1 MEAGCTIF
9 LRWYTPPCGTRF
21 AAHEHNDNAKERN
34 TAMKK
39 RLLAGLLAT
48 SIALSISMGAFP
60 AMAATNDDFVEDWE
74 GAADFTDDSYSS
86 SEQLFDDIIF
96 FDLDEE
102 VDDTAAEVVAEEDA
116 NDSSDTEIDKAAD
129 SIEETEPED
138 EVQVSDAAKDRN
150 DLENPDEETESDT
163 QNPWEAGPSDAET
176 EEDVPDSWEETP
188 KIDSELEAA
197 IASEDPFSY
206 YDDNA
211 LEEEMDDDIALLA
224 AGKTMAHEN
233 YAYTDVSGTKYTV
246 DLYTDHTAT
255 IWELTTSSGE
265 AECILPSTIYYTG
278 DDGVQEPAPYT
289 VTELSLSYYSGVTSD
304 NNNYT
309 SLVLPDTLTDIR
321 RSLSGFKNVTEITIP
336 GSVKVFNATLQN
348 MMELKT
354 LTFDEGVEEI
364 ASGSVVS
371 GCTKLETIHLPSSLQ
386 KLSGTGT
393 FSGASALTDITLP
406 EGIAITEGSTFSKCT
421 SLKSIEL
428 PASITTI
435 PRSMFAGC
443 SALER
448 VTAKGTITA
457 IGNGAFGSVT
467 DWNGHETADTALT
480 EIPDLSQVTSIGDR
494 AFYGCS
500 ALTTVDLHNVTT
512 MEYGAFQGCK
522 ELSGEIDLSKLEVIP
537 GNAFCYDSKIT
548 SVITC
553 PTLKSIGDWAF
564 IWAGISTISLPE
576 TLNSIGEYTFFLA
589 SLSGTV
595 ALPDSLTKLGANAFN
610 GCEEIEAIQIGSG
623 LTDIPSNAFD
633 GCRKL
638 TTITVNNRQED
649 VKIPKIDRV
658 TVTYTIPSLTA
669 DDDKVSTATDALSL
683 QDAVKQ
689 AATNGTPVTIE
700 KDIRLD
706 EPVTITA
713 EQKVEI
719 TATENHNIFGNKDQN
734 LANLFVVEA
743 GGELS
748 LTGALT
754 LGGWNNTGS
763 ILVNHGKTTIN
774 GNVVIEKSTL
784 EGNNIGVIEDKGSS
798 AKLILE
804 NGTIQNHK
812 IRGAHSASIRVTEGA
827 SFTMNGGTIRD
838 NIANTSSS
846 DSSSPAVLLLGA
858 STFTMNEGSI
868 CNNSGQCGTAVY
880 LTASNDAKARFTMN
894 GGTLSNNESHSYTSD
909 STPTGAV
916 FVKYSAEFVLNN
928 GTITGN
934 CAYGGAGGG
943 VAVMDELP
951 TKEHGTAFTMYSG
964 TISNNTASGYRCSG
978 GGIYSCSNRV
988 SLLGGRI
995 ENNSAYDGGGVYSE
1009 GNTQIY
1015 TTLHIQNALITGNTA
1030 DQGGGLWFCP
1040 TGDAKLY
1047 MQNGAVIYGNTAA
1060 SAGDDF
1066 ASPEVAT
1073 GAGGNGGV
1081 TLPDYFPNGKVIQ
1094 WFSDGFLYAPP
1105 GNLGTSGQGT
1115 RYNAVEYAKRVTGVQ
1130 NEKKGLALKSVV
1142 SDGVSIPAVGSLII
1156 TGNQASHGGGGIG
1169 ANGGVVIGEATSL
1182 SNSISVKKV
1191 WDNPGYEDT
1200 QPSGVTIHLKERDT
1214 GDVVSTAE
1222 LTSENGWQYT
1232 FTDLPLS
1239 PNHYTV
1245 TEQPLEGYK
1254 ATYYQDADGNFIIT
1268 NTYLTT
1274 PTPDVPA
1281 VTISVPVEK
1290 KWVNDYKWER
1300 PASIHVSLWNGDA
1313 KVKEADLTADMGWT
1327 YIFEDLPESSYS
1339 VTEDAVPGYETLIE
1353 RSDAG
1358 GFIITNTYERPLD
1371 PEPIEPIPPVDPPQ
1385 EEIVTPPI
1393 VPETTGNEPSPPSTE
1408 ETTSVPPTEPTEE
1421 STEER
1426 SAESDPE
1433 ESPIKETQETP
1444 SVSAKPP
1451 KLIQTG
1457 QTWWPVFLLMFAG
1470 VGLLVF
1476 GFYKRSKENID
1487 HE

>member
-1 MEAGCTIF
+1 
-9 LRWYTPPCGTRF
+9 
-21 AAHEHNDNAKERN
+21 
-34 TAMKK
+34 MKK

-60 AMAATNDDFVEDWE
+60 AMAATNDDFVEDRE
-74 GAADFTDDSYSS
+74 DIADYTDDSYSSGYSS

-102 VDDTAAEVVAEEDA
+102 VDDTAAEVIAEEDA
-116 NDSSDTEIDKAAD
+116 NDSSDTEIDRAAD

-138 EVQVSDAAKDRN
+138 EVQNTDAAEDRN
-150 DLENPDEETESDT
+150 DREYPDEETKSGT
-163 QNPWEAGPSDAET
+163 NPGEAGPSDAET

-206 YDDNA
+206 YDDDA
-211 LEEEMDDDIALLA
+211 SEEEMDDDIALLA
-224 AGKTMAHEN
+224 AGKTMAHED
-233 YAYTDVSGTKYTV
+233 YAYTDVSSGTEYMV
-246 DLYTDHTAT
+246 DLYTDHTAK
-255 IWELTTSSGE
+255 IWKLTTSSGE

-278 DDGVQEPAPYT
+278 DDGVQEPNPYT
-289 VTELSLSYYSGVTSD
+289 VTELRFSPYGNSVTSV

-309 SLVLPDTLTDIR
+309 ALVLPDTLTDIGG
-321 RSLSGFKNVTEITIP
+321 SLSGFKNVTEITIP

-348 MMELKT
+348 MKQLKT

-371 GCTKLETIHLPSSLQ
+371 GCKSLTTIHLPSSLQ

-406 EGIAITEGSTFSKCT
+406 EGIAITEGSTFSECT
-421 SLKSIEL
+421 SLESIEL

-435 PRSMFAGC
+435 PSYMFAGC

-448 VTAKGTITA
+448 VTVKGTITA
-457 IGNGAFGSVT
+457 IGNSAFKS
-467 DWNGHETADTALT
+467 DTALT

-500 ALTTVDLHNVTT
+500 ALETVDLHSVTT
-512 MEYGAFQGCK
+512 MEYAAFQGCDA
-522 ELSGEIDLSKLEVIP
+522 LSGEIDLSNLEVIP
-537 GNAFCYDSKIT
+537 GHAFCYDPNIT
-548 SVITC
+548 SVVTC
-553 PTLKSIGDWAF
+553 PTLRSIGDWAF

-576 TLNSIGEYTFFLA
+576 TLNSIGTYTFYKA

-595 ALPDSLTKLGANAFN
+595 ALPDSLTQLGASAFS
-610 GCEEIEAIQIGSG
+610 GCEKVEAIQIGSG
-623 LTDIPSNAFD
+623 LTDIPKDAFD
-633 GCRKL
+633 GCKPK
-638 TTITVNNRQED
+638 TITVNNRRED
-649 VKIPKIDRV
+649 VTIPEIDGV

-669 DDDKVSTATDALSL
+669 DNDKVSNAEGALSL
-683 QDAVKQ
+683 QQAVNQ
-689 AATNGTPVTIE
+689 ANGTPVTIE

-706 EPVTITA
+706 EPVRIA
-713 EQKVEI
+713 AGQRVEI
-719 TATENHNIFGNKDQN
+719 TANENCNIFGNKDEN
-734 LANLFVVEA
+734 LANLFVVEE

-763 ILVNHGKTTIN
+763 ILVNHGKTTID

-784 EGNNIGVIEDKGSS
+784 EGDSMGVIEDNGSS
-798 AKLILE
+798 AELILE

-812 IRGAHSASIRVTEGA
+812 IRGAHSASIRVTKGA
-827 SFTMNGGTIRD
+827 SFTMNGGTIQA

-858 STFTMNEGSI
+858 STFTMNGGSI

-880 LTASNDAKARFTMN
+880 LTASSNAAKARFTMN
-894 GGTLSNNESHSYTSD
+894 GGSLSNNESRSYTPN

-916 FVKYSAEFVLNN
+916 FVKYSAEFVLND

-934 CAYGGAGGG
+934 CAHGGAGGG

-951 TKEHGTAFTMYSG
+951 TEEHGTAFTMNGG

-978 GGIYSCSNRV
+978 GGIYSCSNYV

-1009 GNTQIY
+1009 GNTEIY
-1015 TTLHIQNALITGNTA
+1015 TTLHIENALITGNTA

-1047 MQNGAVIYGNTAA
+1047 MQDGAVIYGNTAA

-1105 GNLGTSGQGT
+1105 GNRGTSGQGT
-1115 RYNAVEYAKRVTGVQ
+1115 RYNTVEYAKRVTGVQ

-1142 SDGVSIPAVGSLII
+1142 SDGVSIPATGSLII

-1182 SNSISVKKV
+1182 SYSISVKKA

-1200 QPSGVTIHLKERDT
+1200 QPSSVTIHLKERDT
-1214 GDVVSTAE
+1214 GDIVSTAE
-1222 LTSENGWQYT
+1222 LTGENGWQHT

-1239 PNHYTV
+1239 PDHYTV

-1327 YIFEDLPESSYS
+1327 YIFEDLPEGTYS

-1358 GFIITNTYERPLD
+1358 GFIITNTYERPLY
-1371 PEPIEPIPPVDPPQ
+1371 PEPIEPIDPIPPVDPPQ

-1393 VPETTGNEPSPPSTE
+1393 VPGTTGNEPNPPSTE
-1408 ETTSVPPTEPTEE
+1408 ETTSVPPTEPTEESTEE

-1433 ESPIKETQETP
+1433 ESPIKETQETS

-1470 VGLLVF
+1470 AGLLVF

>member
-1 MEAGCTIF
+1 
-9 LRWYTPPCGTRF
+9 
-21 AAHEHNDNAKERN
+21 
-34 TAMKK
+34 MKK

-60 AMAATNDDFVEDWE
+60 AMAATNDDFVEDRE
-74 GAADFTDDSYSS
+74 DIADFTDDSYSSGYSS

-102 VDDTAAEVVAEEDA
+102 VDDTAAKVIAEEDA
-116 NDSSDTEIDKAAD
+116 NDSSDTEIDRAAD
-129 SIEETEPED
+129 SIEETESED
-138 EVQVSDAAKDRN
+138 EVQDTDAAEDRN
-150 DLENPDEETESDT
+150 DREDSDEETRSGT
-163 QNPWEAGPSDAET
+163 NPGETGPSDAET
-176 EEDVPDSWEETP
+176 EEDVSDSWEETP

-206 YDDNA
+206 YDDDA
-211 LEEEMDDDIALLA
+211 SEEEMDDDIALLA
-224 AGKTMAHEN
+224 AGKTMAHED
-233 YAYTDVSGTKYTV
+233 YAYTDVSSGTEYMV
-246 DLYTDHTAT
+246 DLYTDHTAK
-255 IWELTTSSGE
+255 IWKLTTSSGG
-265 AECILPSTIYYTG
+265 AECILPSTIYYT
-278 DDGVQEPAPYT
+278 DDDDVPEPTPYT
-289 VTELSLSYYSGVTSD
+289 VTELRFSPYGNSVTSV

-309 SLVLPDTLTDIR
+309 ALVLPDTLTDIGG
-321 RSLSGFKNVTEITIP
+321 SLSGFKNVTEITIP
-336 GSVKVFNATLQN
+336 GSVKVFNATLQY
-348 MMELKT
+348 MKELRT
-354 LTFDEGVEEI
+354 LTFEEGVEEI

-371 GCTKLETIHLPSSLQ
+371 GCKNLTTIHLPSSLQ

-406 EGIAITEGSTFSKCT
+406 EGIAITEGSTFSECT
-421 SLKSIEL
+421 SLKSITL

-435 PRSMFAGC
+435 PSYMFAGC

-457 IGNGAFGSVT
+457 IGNSAFKS
-467 DWNGHETADTALT
+467 DTALT

-500 ALTTVDLHNVTT
+500 ALKTVDLHSVTT
-512 MEYGAFQGCK
+512 MEYGAFQGCDA
-522 ELSGEIDLSKLEVIP
+522 LSGEIDLSNLEEIP
-537 GNAFCYDSKIT
+537 GHAFCYDPNIT

-553 PTLKSIGDWAF
+553 PTLRSIGDWAF
-564 IWAGISTISLPE
+564 IWADISTISLPE
-576 TLNSIGEYTFFLA
+576 TLKSIGTYTFYKA

-595 ALPDSLTKLGANAFN
+595 ALPDSLTQLGASAFS
-610 GCEEIEAIQIGSG
+610 GCEKVEAIQIGSG
-623 LTDIPSNAFD
+623 LTDIPKDAFD
-633 GCRKL
+633 GCKPK
-638 TTITVNNRQED
+638 TITVNNRRED
-649 VKIPKIDRV
+649 VHIPEIDGV

-669 DDDKVSTATDALSL
+669 DNDKVSNAEGALSL
-683 QDAVKQ
+683 QEAVDQ
-689 AATNGTPVTIE
+689 ANGTPVTIE

-706 EPVTITA
+706 EPVRIA
-713 EQKVEI
+713 AGQRVEI
-719 TATENHNIFGNKDQN
+719 TANANENYNLFGNKDEKPT
-734 LANLFVVEA
+734 NLFVVEE

-763 ILVNHGKTTIN
+763 ILVNHGKTTID

-784 EGNNIGVIEDKGSS
+784 EGDSMGVIEDNGSS
-798 AKLILE
+798 AELILE

-812 IRGAHSASIRVTEGA
+812 IRGALSASIRVTEGA
-827 SFTMNGGTIRD
+827 SFTMNGGTIQD

-858 STFTMNEGSI
+858 STFTMNRGSI

-880 LTASNDAKARFTMN
+880 LTASSNAAKARFTMN
-894 GGTLSNNESHSYTSD
+894 GGTLSNNESHLYTPN

-934 CAYGGAGGG
+934 CAHGGAGGG

-951 TKEHGTAFTMYSG
+951 TEEHGTAFTMNGG

-978 GGIYSCSNRV
+978 GGIYSCSNYV

-1009 GNTQIY
+1009 GNTEIY
-1015 TTLHIQNALITGNTA
+1015 TTLHIENALITGNTA

-1047 MQNGAVIYGNTAA
+1047 MQDGAVIYGNTAA

-1094 WFSDGFLYAPP
+1094 WFSDGFLYAPA
-1105 GNLGTSGQGT
+1105 GNRGTSGQGT

-1142 SDGVSIPAVGSLII
+1142 SDGVSIPATGSLII

-1169 ANGGVVIGEATSL
+1169 ANGGVVIGEETSL
-1182 SNSISVKKV
+1182 SYSISVKKA

-1200 QPSGVTIHLKERDT
+1200 QPSSVTIHLKERDT
-1214 GDVVSTAE
+1214 GDIVSTAE
-1222 LTSENGWQYT
+1222 LTGENGWQYT

-1327 YIFEDLPESSYS
+1327 YIFEDLPEGTYS

-1358 GFIITNTYERPLD
+1358 GFIITNTYERPLY
-1371 PEPIEPIPPVDPPQ
+1371 PEPIEPIDPIPPVDPPQ

-1393 VPETTGNEPSPPSTE
+1393 VPGTTGNEPNPPSTE
-1408 ETTSVPPTEPTEE
+1408 ETTSVPPTEPTEESTEE

-1433 ESPIKETQETP
+1433 ESPIKETQETS

-1470 VGLLVF
+1470 AGLLVF

>member
-1 MEAGCTIF
+1 
-9 LRWYTPPCGTRF
+9 
-21 AAHEHNDNAKERN
+21 
-34 TAMKK
+34 MKK

-60 AMAATNDDFVEDWE
+60 AMAATNDDFVEDRE
-74 GAADFTDDSYSS
+74 DIADFTDDSYSSGYSS

-102 VDDTAAEVVAEEDA
+102 VDDTAAEVIAEEDA
-116 NDSSDTEIDKAAD
+116 NDSSDTEIDRAAD

-138 EVQVSDAAKDRN
+138 EVQNTDAAEDRN
-150 DLENPDEETESDT
+150 DREDSDEETKSGT
-163 QNPWEAGPSDAET
+163 NPGETGPSDAET

-188 KIDSELEAA
+188 KIDSELEVA

-206 YDDNA
+206 YDDDA
-211 LEEEMDDDIALLA
+211 SEEEMDDDIALLA
-224 AGKTMAHEN
+224 AGKTMAHED
-233 YAYTDVSGTKYTV
+233 YAYTDVSSGTEYMV
-246 DLYTDHTAT
+246 DLYTDHTAK
-255 IWELTTSSGE
+255 IWKLITSSGG
-265 AECILPSTIYYTG
+265 AECILPSTIYYT
-278 DDGVQEPAPYT
+278 DDDDVPEPTPYT
-289 VTELSLSYYSGVTSD
+289 VTELRFSPYGNSVTSV

-309 SLVLPDTLTDIR
+309 ALVLPDTLTDIGG
-321 RSLSGFKNVTEITIP
+321 SLSGFKNVTEITIP
-336 GSVKVFNATLQN
+336 GSVKVFNATLQY
-348 MMELKT
+348 MKQLRT
-354 LTFDEGVEEI
+354 LTFEEGVEEI

-371 GCTKLETIHLPSSLQ
+371 GCKNLTTIHLPSSLQ

-406 EGIAITEGSTFSKCT
+406 EGIAITEGSTFSECT
-421 SLKSIEL
+421 SLKSITL

-435 PRSMFAGC
+435 PSSMFAGC

-467 DWNGHETADTALT
+467 DWNDQETADTALT

-500 ALTTVDLHNVTT
+500 ALETVDLHSVTT
-512 MEYGAFQGCK
+512 MGYAAFQGCDA
-522 ELSGEIDLSKLEVIP
+522 LSGEIDLSKLEVIP
-537 GNAFCYDSKIT
+537 GHAFCYDPNIT

-553 PTLKSIGDWAF
+553 PTLRSIGDWAF
-564 IWAGISTISLPE
+564 IWADISTISLPE
-576 TLNSIGEYTFFLA
+576 TLNSIGTYTFYKA

-595 ALPDSLTKLGANAFN
+595 ALPDSLTQLGASAFS
-610 GCEEIEAIQIGSG
+610 GCEEVNAIQIGSG
-623 LTDIPSNAFD
+623 LKDIPANAFA
-633 GCRKL
+633 GCTNLK
-638 TTITVNNRQED
+638 TITVNNRWED
-649 VKIPKIDRV
+649 VTIPKIDGV

-669 DDDKVSTATDALSL
+669 DNDKVSNAEGALSL
-683 QDAVKQ
+683 QQAVDQ
-689 AATNGTPVTIE
+689 ANGTPVTIE

-706 EPVTITA
+706 EPVRIA
-713 EQKVEI
+713 AGQRVEI
-719 TATENHNIFGNKDQN
+719 TANTNCNIFGNKDKD
-734 LANLFVVEA
+734 LTNLFVVEP

-763 ILVNHGKTTIN
+763 ILVNHGKTTID

-784 EGNNIGVIEDKGSS
+784 EGNDVGVIEDNGSS
-798 AKLILE
+798 AELILE

-812 IRGAHSASIRVTEGA
+812 IRGALSASIRVTEGA
-827 SFTMNGGTIRD
+827 SFTMNGGTIQA

-858 STFTMNEGSI
+858 STFTMNGGSI

-880 LTASNDAKARFTMN
+880 LTASSNAAKARFTMN
-894 GGTLSNNESHSYTSD
+894 GGSLSNNESRSYTPN

-916 FVKYSAEFVLNN
+916 FVKYSAEFVLND

-934 CAYGGAGGG
+934 CAHDGAGGG

-951 TKEHGTAFTMYSG
+951 TEEHGTAFTMNGG

-978 GGIYSCSNRV
+978 GGIYSCSNYV

-1009 GNTQIY
+1009 GNTEIY
-1015 TTLHIQNALITGNTA
+1015 TTLHIENALITGNTA

-1047 MQNGAVIYGNTAA
+1047 MQDGAVIYGNTAA

-1105 GNLGTSGQGT
+1105 GNRGTSGQGT
-1115 RYNAVEYAKRVTGVQ
+1115 RYNTVEYAKRVTGVQ

-1142 SDGVSIPAVGSLII
+1142 SDGVSIPATGSLII

-1182 SNSISVKKV
+1182 SYSISVKKA

-1200 QPSGVTIHLKERDT
+1200 QPSSVTIHLKERDT
-1214 GDVVSTAE
+1214 GDIVSTAE
-1222 LTSENGWQYT
+1222 LTGENGWQYT

-1268 NTYLTT
+1268 NTHLTT
-1274 PTPDVPA
+1274 PTPMPDVPA

-1327 YIFEDLPESSYS
+1327 YIFEDLPEGTYS

-1358 GFIITNTYERPLD
+1358 GFIITNTYERPLY
-1371 PEPIEPIPPVDPPQ
+1371 PEPIEPIDPIPPVDPPQ

-1393 VPETTGNEPSPPSTE
+1393 VPGTTGNEPNPPSTE
-1408 ETTSVPPTEPTEE
+1408 ETTSVPPTEPTEESTDE

-1433 ESPIKETQETP
+1433 ESPIKETQETS

-1470 VGLLVF
+1470 AGLLVF

>member
-1 MEAGCTIF
+1 
-9 LRWYTPPCGTRF
+9 
-21 AAHEHNDNAKERN
+21 
-34 TAMKK
+34 MKK

-60 AMAATNDDFVEDWE
+60 AMAATNDDFVEDRE
-74 GAADFTDDSYSS
+74 DIADYTDDSYSSGYSS

-102 VDDTAAEVVAEEDA
+102 VDDTAAEVIAEEDA
-116 NDSSDTEIDKAAD
+116 NDSSDTEIDRAAD

-138 EVQVSDAAKDRN
+138 EVQNTDSAEDRN
-150 DLENPDEETESDT
+150 DREYPDEETKSGT
-163 QNPWEAGPSDAET
+163 NPGEAGPSDAET

-206 YDDNA
+206 YDDDA
-211 LEEEMDDDIALLA
+211 SEEEMDDDIALLA
-224 AGKTMAHEN
+224 AGKTMAHED
-233 YAYTDVSGTKYTV
+233 YAYTDVSSGTEYMV
-246 DLYTDHTAT
+246 DLYTDHTAK
-255 IWELTTSSGE
+255 IWKLITSSGG
-265 AECILPSTIYYTG
+265 AECILPSTIYYTD
-278 DDGVQEPAPYT
+278 DDGVPEPTPYT
-289 VTELSLSYYSGVTSD
+289 VTELHLSYWSGVTSD

-309 SLVLPDTLTDIR
+309 ALVLPDTLTDIGG
-321 RSLSGFKNVTEITIP
+321 SLSGFKNVTEITIP

-348 MMELKT
+348 MKQLKT
-354 LTFDEGVEEI
+354 LTFDEGVDEI

-371 GCTKLETIHLPSSLQ
+371 GCKSLTTIHLPSSLQ

-406 EGIAITEGSTFSKCT
+406 EGIAITEGSTFSECT
-421 SLKSIEL
+421 SLESIEL

-435 PRSMFAGC
+435 PSSMFAGC

-467 DWNGHETADTALT
+467 DWNDQETADTALT

-500 ALTTVDLHNVTT
+500 ALETVDLHSVTT
-512 MEYGAFQGCK
+512 MGYAAFQGCDA
-522 ELSGEIDLSKLEVIP
+522 LSGEIDLSKLEVIP
-537 GNAFCYDSKIT
+537 GHAFCYDPNIT

-553 PTLKSIGDWAF
+553 PTLRSIGDWAF
-564 IWAGISTISLPE
+564 IWADISTISLPE
-576 TLNSIGEYTFFLA
+576 TLNSIGTYTFYKA

-595 ALPDSLTKLGANAFN
+595 ALPDSLTQLGASAFS
-610 GCEEIEAIQIGSG
+610 GCEEVNAIQIGSG
-623 LTDIPSNAFD
+623 LKDIPANAFA
-633 GCRKL
+633 GCTNLK
-638 TTITVNNRQED
+638 TITVNNRWED
-649 VKIPKIDRV
+649 VTIPKIDGV
-658 TVTYTIPSLTA
+658 TVTYTIPSLEAT
-669 DDDKVSTATDALSL
+669 DDKVSNAEGALSL
-683 QDAVKQ
+683 QQAVDQ
-689 AATNGTPVTIE
+689 ANGTPVTIE

-706 EPVTITA
+706 EPVRIA
-713 EQKVEI
+713 AGQRVEI
-719 TATENHNIFGNKDQN
+719 TANTNCNIFGNKDKD
-734 LANLFVVEA
+734 LTNLFVVKPS
-743 GGELS
+743 GELS

-763 ILVNHGKTTIN
+763 ILVNHGKTTID

-784 EGNNIGVIEDKGSS
+784 EGNDVGVIEDNGSS
-798 AKLILE
+798 AELILE

-812 IRGAHSASIRVTEGA
+812 IRGALSASIRVTEGA
-827 SFTMNGGTIRD
+827 SFTMNGGTIQA

-858 STFTMNEGSI
+858 STFTMNGGSI

-880 LTASNDAKARFTMN
+880 LTASSNAAKARFTMN
-894 GGTLSNNESHSYTSD
+894 GGTLRNNESRSYTPN

-916 FVKYSAEFVLNN
+916 FVKYSAEFVLND

-934 CAYGGAGGG
+934 CAHDGAGGG

-951 TKEHGTAFTMYSG
+951 TEEHGTAFTMNGG

-978 GGIYSCSNRV
+978 GGIYSCSNYV

-1009 GNTQIY
+1009 GNTEIY
-1015 TTLHIQNALITGNTA
+1015 TTLHIENALITGNTA

-1047 MQNGAVIYGNTAA
+1047 MQDGAVIYGNTAA

-1105 GNLGTSGQGT
+1105 GNRGTSGQGT
-1115 RYNAVEYAKRVTGVQ
+1115 RYNTVEYAKRVTGVQ

-1142 SDGVSIPAVGSLII
+1142 SDGVSIPATGSLII

-1182 SNSISVKKV
+1182 SYSISVKKA

-1200 QPSGVTIHLKERDT
+1200 QPSSVTIHLKERDT
-1214 GDVVSTAE
+1214 GDIVSTAE
-1222 LTSENGWQYT
+1222 LTGENGWQYT

-1239 PNHYTV
+1239 PDHYTV

-1268 NTYLTT
+1268 NTHLTT
-1274 PTPDVPA
+1274 PTPMPDVPA

-1327 YIFEDLPESSYS
+1327 YIFEDLPEGTYS

-1358 GFIITNTYERPLD
+1358 GFIITNTYERPLY
-1371 PEPIEPIPPVDPPQ
+1371 PEPIEPIDPIPPVDPPQ

-1393 VPETTGNEPSPPSTE
+1393 VPGTTGNEPNPPSTE
-1408 ETTSVPPTEPTEE
+1408 ETTSVPPTEPTEESTDE

-1470 VGLLVF
+1470 AGLLVF

>member
-1 MEAGCTIF
+1 
-9 LRWYTPPCGTRF
+9 
-21 AAHEHNDNAKERN
+21 
-34 TAMKK
+34 MKK

-60 AMAATNDDFVEDWE
+60 AMAATNDDFVEDRE
-74 GAADFTDDSYSS
+74 DIADYTDDSYSSGYSS

-102 VDDTAAEVVAEEDA
+102 VDDTAAEVIAEEDA
-116 NDSSDTEIDKAAD
+116 NDSSDTEIDRAAD
-129 SIEETEPED
+129 SIEETESED
-138 EVQVSDAAKDRN
+138 EVQDTDAAEDRN
-150 DLENPDEETESDT
+150 DREDSDEETKSGT
-163 QNPWEAGPSDAET
+163 NPGETGPSDAET

-206 YDDNA
+206 YDDDA
-211 LEEEMDDDIALLA
+211 SEEEMDDDIALPA
-224 AGKTMAHEN
+224 AGKTMAHKD
-233 YAYTDVSGTKYTV
+233 YAYTDVSSGTEYMV
-246 DLYTDHTAT
+246 DLYTDYTAK
-255 IWELTTSSGE
+255 IRRLTSSSGG
-265 AECILPSTIYYTG
+265 AECILPSTIYYT
-278 DDGVQEPAPYT
+278 DDAGVQDPNPYT
-289 VTELSLSYYSGVTSD
+289 VTELSLPFSSSVTSD
-304 NNNYT
+304 YT
-309 SLVLPDTLTDIR
+309 TLVLPDTLTDMGGY
-321 RSLSGFKNVTEITIP
+321 LSSFKNVTEITIP
-336 GSVKVFNATLQN
+336 GSVKVFKAILQN
-348 MMELKT
+348 MTELKT
-354 LTFDEGVEEI
+354 LTFEEGVEEI

-371 GCTKLETIHLPSSLQ
+371 GCKNLTTIHLPSSLQ
-386 KLSGTGT
+386 KLSGTDT

-406 EGIAITEGSTFSKCT
+406 EGIAITEGSTFSECT
-421 SLKSIEL
+421 SLESIEL

-435 PRSMFAGC
+435 PSHMFAGC

-457 IGNGAFGSVT
+457 IDNGAFGSVT
-467 DWNGHETADTALT
+467 DWKNHETADTALT

-500 ALTTVDLHNVTT
+500 ALETVDLHSVTT
-512 MEYGAFQGCK
+512 MGYAAFQGCK
-522 ELSGEIDLSKLEVIP
+522 ALSGKIDLSNLEEIP
-537 GNAFCYDSKIT
+537 GHAFCYDPNIT

-553 PTLKSIGDWAF
+553 STLSSIGDWAF

-576 TLNSIGEYTFFLA
+576 TLNSIGTYTFYKA

-595 ALPDSLTKLGANAFN
+595 ALPDSLTQLGASAFS
-610 GCEEIEAIQIGSG
+610 GCKEVEAIQIGSG
-623 LTDIPSNAFD
+623 LTDIPPNAFA
-633 GCRKL
+633 GCTNLK
-638 TTITVNNRQED
+638 TITVNNRRED
-649 VKIPKIDRV
+649 VHIPEIDGV
-658 TVTYTIPSLTA
+658 TVTYTIPSLEAT
-669 DDDKVSTATDALSL
+669 DDKVSNAEGALSL
-683 QDAVKQ
+683 QQAVDQ
-689 AATNGTPVTIE
+689 ANGPVTIE
-700 KDIRLD
+700 IEKNICLNA
-706 EPVTITA
+706 PVTIA
-713 EQKVEI
+713 KGKQVEI
-719 TATENHNIFGNKDQN
+719 TANANENYNLFGNKDEKPT
-734 LANLFVVEA
+734 NLFVVEE

-763 ILVNHGKTTIN
+763 ILVNHGKTTID

-784 EGNNIGVIEDKGSS
+784 EGNDVGVIEDNGSS
-798 AKLILE
+798 AELILE

-812 IRGAHSASIRVTEGA
+812 IRGAHSASLRVTEGA
-827 SFTMNGGTIRD
+827 SFTMNGGTIQD
-838 NIANTSSS
+838 NIANTASS

-858 STFTMNEGSI
+858 STFTMNGGSI

-880 LTASNDAKARFTMN
+880 LTASNNAAKARFTMN
-894 GGTLSNNESHSYTSD
+894 GGTLSNNESRSYTPY

-934 CAYGGAGGG
+934 CAHGGAGGG

-951 TKEHGTAFTMYSG
+951 TEEHGTAFTMNGG

-978 GGIYSCSNRV
+978 GGIYSCSNHV
-988 SLLGGRI
+988 SLLGGQI

-1009 GNTQIY
+1009 GNTEIY
-1015 TTLHIQNALITGNTA
+1015 TTLHIENALITGNTA

-1047 MQNGAVIYGNTAA
+1047 MQDGAVIYGNTAA

-1094 WFSDGFLYAPP
+1094 WFSDGFLYAPA
-1105 GNLGTSGQGT
+1105 GNRGTSGQGT
-1115 RYNAVEYAKRVTGVQ
+1115 RYNTVEYAKRVTGVQ

-1142 SDGVSIPAVGSLII
+1142 SDGVSIPATGSLII

-1182 SNSISVKKV
+1182 SYSISVKKA

-1214 GDVVSTAE
+1214 GDIVSTAE
-1222 LTSENGWQYT
+1222 LTGENGWQHT

-1239 PNHYTV
+1239 PDHYTV

-1327 YIFEDLPESSYS
+1327 YIFEDLPEGTYS

-1358 GFIITNTYERPLD
+1358 GFIITNTYERPLY
-1371 PEPIEPIPPVDPPQ
+1371 PEPIEPIDPIPPVDPPQ

-1393 VPETTGNEPSPPSTE
+1393 VPGTTGNEPNPPSTE
-1408 ETTSVPPTEPTEE
+1408 ETTSVPPTEPTEESTEE

-1433 ESPIKETQETP
+1433 ESPIKETQETS

-1470 VGLLVF
+1470 AGLLVF

>member
-1 MEAGCTIF
+1 
-9 LRWYTPPCGTRF
+9 
-21 AAHEHNDNAKERN
+21 
-34 TAMKK
+34 MKK

-60 AMAATNDDFVEDWE
+60 AMAATNDDFVEDRE
-74 GAADFTDDSYSS
+74 DIADYTDDSYSSGYSS

-102 VDDTAAEVVAEEDA
+102 VDDTAAEVIAEEDA
-116 NDSSDTEIDKAAD
+116 NDSSDTEIDRAAD

-138 EVQVSDAAKDRN
+138 EVQDTDAAEDRN
-150 DLENPDEETESDT
+150 DRKDSDEETRSGT
-163 QNPWEAGPSDAET
+163 QNPGEAGPSDAET

-206 YDDNA
+206 YDDDA
-211 LEEEMDDDIALLA
+211 SEEEMDDDIALLA
-224 AGKTMAHEN
+224 AGKTMAHED
-233 YAYTDVSGTKYTV
+233 YAYTDVSSGTEYMV
-246 DLYTDHTAT
+246 DLYTDHTAK
-255 IWELTTSSGE
+255 IWKLITSSGG

-278 DDGVQEPAPYT
+278 DDGVPEPTPYT
-289 VTELSLSYYSGVTSD
+289 VTELRFSPYGNSVTSV

-309 SLVLPDTLTDIR
+309 ALVLPDTLTDIGG
-321 RSLSGFKNVTEITIP
+321 SLSGFKNVTEITIP
-336 GSVKVFNATLQN
+336 GSVKVFNATLQY
-348 MMELKT
+348 MKQLRT
-354 LTFDEGVEEI
+354 LTFEEGVEEI

-371 GCTKLETIHLPSSLQ
+371 GCKSLTTIHLPSSLQ

-406 EGIAITEGSTFSKCT
+406 EGIAITEGSTFSECT

-435 PRSMFAGC
+435 PSYMFAGC

-457 IGNGAFGSVT
+457 IGNSAFKS
-467 DWNGHETADTALT
+467 DTALT

-500 ALTTVDLHNVTT
+500 ALETVDLHSVTT
-512 MEYGAFQGCK
+512 MEYAAFQGCDA
-522 ELSGEIDLSKLEVIP
+522 LSGEIDLSNLEVIP
-537 GNAFCYDSKIT
+537 GHAFCYDPNIT
-548 SVITC
+548 SVVTC
-553 PTLKSIGDWAF
+553 PTLRSIGDWAF

-576 TLNSIGEYTFFLA
+576 TLNSIGTYTFYKA

-595 ALPDSLTKLGANAFN
+595 ALPDSLTQLGASAFS
-610 GCEEIEAIQIGSG
+610 GCEKVEAIQIGSG
-623 LTDIPSNAFD
+623 LTDIPKDAFD
-633 GCRKL
+633 GCKPK
-638 TTITVNNRQED
+638 TITVNNRRED
-649 VKIPKIDRV
+649 VTIPKIDGV
-658 TVTYTIPSLTA
+658 TVTYTIPSLEAT
-669 DDDKVSTATDALSL
+669 DDKVSNAEGALSL
-683 QDAVKQ
+683 QQAVDQ
-689 AATNGTPVTIE
+689 ANGTPVTIE

-706 EPVTITA
+706 EPVRIA
-713 EQKVEI
+713 AGQRVEI
-719 TATENHNIFGNKDQN
+719 TANTNCNIFGNKDKD
-734 LANLFVVEA
+734 LTNLFVVEE

-763 ILVNHGKTTIN
+763 ILVNHGKTTID

-784 EGNNIGVIEDKGSS
+784 EGDSMGVIEDNGSS
-798 AKLILE
+798 AELILE

-812 IRGAHSASIRVTEGA
+812 IRGALSASIRVTEGA
-827 SFTMNGGTIRD
+827 SFTMNGGTIQD
-838 NIANTSSS
+838 NIANTPSS

-880 LTASNDAKARFTMN
+880 LTASNNAAKACFTMN
-894 GGTLSNNESHSYTSD
+894 GGTLSNNESRSYTPY

-916 FVKYSAEFVLNN
+916 FVKHSAEFVLNN

-934 CAYGGAGGG
+934 CAHGGAGGG

-951 TKEHGTAFTMYSG
+951 TEEHGTAFTMNGG

-978 GGIYSCSNRV
+978 GGIYSCSNYV

-1009 GNTQIY
+1009 GNTEIY
-1015 TTLHIQNALITGNTA
+1015 TTLHIENALITGNTA

-1047 MQNGAVIYGNTAA
+1047 MQDGAVIYGNTAA

-1094 WFSDGFLYAPP
+1094 WFSDGFLYAPA
-1105 GNLGTSGQGT
+1105 GNRGTSGQGT
-1115 RYNAVEYAKRVTGVQ
+1115 RYNTVEYAKRVTGVQ

-1142 SDGVSIPAVGSLII
+1142 SDGVSIPATGSLII

-1169 ANGGVVIGEATSL
+1169 ANGGVVIGEETSL
-1182 SNSISVKKV
+1182 SYSISVKKA

-1214 GDVVSTAE
+1214 GDIVSTAE
-1222 LTSENGWQYT
+1222 LTGENGWQHT

-1239 PNHYTV
+1239 PDHYTV

-1327 YIFEDLPESSYS
+1327 YIFEDLPEGTYS

-1358 GFIITNTYERPLD
+1358 GFIITNTYERPLY
-1371 PEPIEPIPPVDPPQ
+1371 PEPIEPIDPIPPVDPPQ

-1393 VPETTGNEPSPPSTE
+1393 VPGTTGNEPNPPSTE
-1408 ETTSVPPTEPTEE
+1408 ETTSVPPTEPTEESTEE

-1470 VGLLVF
+1470 AGLLVF

>member
-1 MEAGCTIF
+1 
-9 LRWYTPPCGTRF
+9 
-21 AAHEHNDNAKERN
+21 
-34 TAMKK
+34 MKK

-60 AMAATNDDFVEDWE
+60 AMAATNDDFVEDRE
-74 GAADFTDDSYSS
+74 DIADFTDDSYSSGYSS

-102 VDDTAAEVVAEEDA
+102 VDDTAAEVIAEEDA
-116 NDSSDTEIDKAAD
+116 NDSSDTEIDRAAD

-138 EVQVSDAAKDRN
+138 EVQNTDAAEDRN
-150 DLENPDEETESDT
+150 DREYPDEETKSGT
-163 QNPWEAGPSDAET
+163 NPGEAGPSDAET

-206 YDDNA
+206 YDDDA
-211 LEEEMDDDIALLA
+211 SEEEMDDDIALLA
-224 AGKTMAHEN
+224 AGKTMAHED
-233 YAYTDVSGTKYTV
+233 YAYTDVSSGTEYMV
-246 DLYTDHTAT
+246 DLYTDHTAK
-255 IWELTTSSGE
+255 IWKLTTSSGE
-265 AECILPSTIYYTG
+265 AECILPSTIYYT
-278 DDGVQEPAPYT
+278 DADGVPEPTPYT
-289 VTELSLSYYSGVTSD
+289 VTELRLSYWSGVTSD

-309 SLVLPDTLTDIR
+309 ALVLPDTLTDIGG
-321 RSLSGFKNVTEITIP
+321 SLSGFKNVTEITIP

-348 MMELKT
+348 MKELKT
-354 LTFDEGVEEI
+354 LTFEEGVEEI

-371 GCTKLETIHLPSSLQ
+371 GCKSLTTIHLPSSLQ

-406 EGIAITEGSTFSKCT
+406 EGIAIKQGSTFSECT
-421 SLKSIEL
+421 SLKSITL

-435 PRSMFAGC
+435 PSSMFKDC
-443 SALER
+443 SALEQ
-448 VTAKGTITA
+448 VTARGTITA
-457 IGNGAFGSVT
+457 IGKEAFRSDKV
-467 DWNGHETADTALT
+467 LT
-480 EIPDLSQVTSIGDR
+480 EIPDLGQVTSIEER
-494 AFYGCS
+494 AFNGCS
-500 ALTTVDLHNVTT
+500 ALETVDLHSVTT
-512 MEYGAFQGCK
+512 MGYGAFEDCDA
-522 ELSGEIDLSKLEVIP
+522 LSGEIDLSNLEVIP
-537 GNAFCYDSKIT
+537 GHAFCYDPKIT

-553 PTLKSIGDWAF
+553 PTLSSIGDWAF
-564 IWAGISTISLPE
+564 VWAGISTISLPE
-576 TLNSIGEYTFFLA
+576 TLKSIGSCTFYAA

-595 ALPDSLTKLGANAFN
+595 ALPDSLTQLGASAFS
-610 GCEEIEAIQIGSG
+610 GCKEVNAIQIGSG
-623 LTDIPSNAFD
+623 LTDIPADAFD
-633 GCRKL
+633 GCTIK
-638 TTITVNNRQED
+638 TITVNNRQED
-649 VKIPKIDRV
+649 VHIPEIYRDR
-658 TVTYTIPSLTA
+658 VTYTIPSLTA
-669 DDDKVSTATDALSL
+669 DNDKISNAADALSL
-683 QDAVKQ
+683 QQAVDQ
-689 AATNGTPVTIE
+689 ANGTPVTIE

-706 EPVTITA
+706 EPVRIA
-713 EQKVEI
+713 AGQRVEI
-719 TATENHNIFGNKDQN
+719 TANTNCNIFGNKDEN
-734 LANLFVVEA
+734 LTNLFVVEE

-763 ILVNHGKTTIN
+763 ILVNHGKTTID

-784 EGNNIGVIEDKGSS
+784 EGDSMGVIEDNGSS
-798 AKLILE
+798 AELILE

-812 IRGAHSASIRVTEGA
+812 IRGALSASIRVTEGA
-827 SFTMNGGTIRD
+827 SFTMNGGTIQD
-838 NIANTSSS
+838 NIANTASS

-858 STFTMNEGSI
+858 STFTMNGGSI

-880 LTASNDAKARFTMN
+880 LTASSNAAKARFTMN
-894 GGTLSNNESHSYTSD
+894 SGTLSNNESRSYTPK

-951 TKEHGTAFTMYSG
+951 TEEHGTAFTMNGG

-978 GGIYSCSNRV
+978 GGIYSCSNYV

-1009 GNTQIY
+1009 GNTEIY
-1015 TTLHIQNALITGNTA
+1015 TTLHIENALITGNTA

-1047 MQNGAVIYGNTAA
+1047 MQDGAVIYGNTAA
-1060 SAGDDF
+1060 STGDDF

-1094 WFSDGFLYAPP
+1094 WFSDGFLYAPA
-1105 GNLGTSGQGT
+1105 GNRGTSGQGT
-1115 RYNAVEYAKRVTGVQ
+1115 RYNTVEYAKRVTGVQ

-1142 SDGVSIPAVGSLII
+1142 SDGVSIPATGSLII

-1169 ANGGVVIGEATSL
+1169 ANGGVVIGEETSL
-1182 SNSISVKKV
+1182 SYSISVKKV

-1214 GDVVSTAE
+1214 GDIVSTAE
-1222 LTSENGWQYT
+1222 LTGENGWQYT

-1239 PNHYTV
+1239 PDHYTV

-1327 YIFEDLPESSYS
+1327 YIFEDLPEGTYS

-1353 RSDAG
+1353 RSDTG
-1358 GFIITNTYERPLD
+1358 GFIITNTYERPLY
-1371 PEPIEPIPPVDPPQ
+1371 PEPIEPIDPIPPVDPPQ

-1393 VPETTGNEPSPPSTE
+1393 VPGTTGNEPNPPSTE
-1408 ETTSVPPTEPTEE
+1408 ETTSVPPTEPTEESTEE

-1470 VGLLVF
+1470 AGLLVF

>member
-1 MEAGCTIF
+1 
-9 LRWYTPPCGTRF
+9 
-21 AAHEHNDNAKERN
+21 
-34 TAMKK
+34 MKK

-60 AMAATNDDFVEDWE
+60 AMAATNDDFVEDRE
-74 GAADFTDDSYSS
+74 DITDYTDDSYSSGYSS

-102 VDDTAAEVVAEEDA
+102 VDDTAAKVIAEEDA
-116 NDSSDTEIDKAAD
+116 NDSSDTEIDRAAD
-129 SIEETEPED
+129 SIEETESED
-138 EVQVSDAAKDRN
+138 EVQDTDAAEDRN
-150 DLENPDEETESDT
+150 DREDSDEETRSGT
-163 QNPWEAGPSDAET
+163 NPGETGPSDAET
-176 EEDVPDSWEETP
+176 EEDVSDSWEETP

-206 YDDNA
+206 YDDDA
-211 LEEEMDDDIALLA
+211 SEEEMDDDIALLA
-224 AGKTMAHEN
+224 AGKTMAHED
-233 YAYTDVSGTKYTV
+233 YAYTDVSSGTEYMV
-246 DLYTDHTAT
+246 DLYTDHTAK
-255 IWELTTSSGE
+255 IWKLTTSSGG
-265 AECILPSTIYYTG
+265 AECILPSTIYYT
-278 DDGVQEPAPYT
+278 DDDDVPEPTPYT
-289 VTELSLSYYSGVTSD
+289 VTELKFSPYGNSVTSV

-309 SLVLPDTLTDIR
+309 ALVLPDTLTDIGG
-321 RSLSGFKNVTEITIP
+321 SLSGFKNVTEITIP
-336 GSVKVFNATLQN
+336 GSVKVFNATLQY
-348 MMELKT
+348 MKELRT
-354 LTFDEGVEEI
+354 LTFEEGVEEI

-371 GCTKLETIHLPSSLQ
+371 GCKNLTTIHLPSSLQ

-406 EGIAITEGSTFSKCT
+406 EGIAITEGSTFSECT
-421 SLKSIEL
+421 SLKSITL

-435 PRSMFAGC
+435 PSYMFAGC

-457 IGNGAFGSVT
+457 IGNSAFKS
-467 DWNGHETADTALT
+467 DTALT

-500 ALTTVDLHNVTT
+500 ALKTVDLHSVTT
-512 MEYGAFQGCK
+512 MEYAAFQGCDA
-522 ELSGEIDLSKLEVIP
+522 LSGEINLSNLEVIP
-537 GNAFCYDSKIT
+537 GHAFCYDPNIT
-548 SVITC
+548 SVVTC
-553 PTLKSIGDWAF
+553 PTLRSIGDWAF

-576 TLNSIGEYTFFLA
+576 TLNSIGTYTFYKA

-595 ALPDSLTKLGANAFN
+595 ALPDSLTQLGASAFS
-610 GCEEIEAIQIGSG
+610 GCEKVEAIQIGSG
-623 LTDIPSNAFD
+623 LTDIPKDAFD
-633 GCRKL
+633 GCKPK
-638 TTITVNNRQED
+638 TITVNNRRED
-649 VKIPKIDRV
+649 VHIPEIDGV

-669 DDDKVSTATDALSL
+669 DNDKVSNTEGALSL
-683 QDAVKQ
+683 QQAVDQ
-689 AATNGTPVTIE
+689 ANGTPVTIE

-706 EPVTITA
+706 EPVRIA
-713 EQKVEI
+713 AGQRVEI
-719 TATENHNIFGNKDQN
+719 TANTNCNIFGNKDKD
-734 LANLFVVEA
+734 LTNLFVVEA

-763 ILVNHGKTTIN
+763 ILVNHGKTTID

-784 EGNNIGVIEDKGSS
+784 EGDSMGVIEDNGSS
-798 AKLILE
+798 AELILE

-812 IRGAHSASIRVTEGA
+812 IRGARSASIRVTEGA
-827 SFTMNGGTIRD
+827 SFTMNGGTIQD

-858 STFTMNEGSI
+858 STFTMNGGSI

-880 LTASNDAKARFTMN
+880 LTASSNAAKARFTMN
-894 GGTLSNNESHSYTSD
+894 GGTLSNNESRSYTPK

-951 TKEHGTAFTMYSG
+951 TEEHGTAFTMNGG

-978 GGIYSCSNRV
+978 GGIYSCSNYV

-1009 GNTQIY
+1009 GNTEIY

-1047 MQNGAVIYGNTAA
+1047 MQDGAVIYGNTAA

-1094 WFSDGFLYAPP
+1094 WFSDGFLYAPA
-1105 GNLGTSGQGT
+1105 GNRGTSGQGT
-1115 RYNAVEYAKRVTGVQ
+1115 RYNTVEYAKRVTGVQ

-1142 SDGVSIPAVGSLII
+1142 SDGVSIPATGSLII

-1182 SNSISVKKV
+1182 SYSISVKKA

-1214 GDVVSTAE
+1214 GDIVSTAE
-1222 LTSENGWQYT
+1222 LTGENGWQHT

-1239 PNHYTV
+1239 PDHYTV

-1327 YIFEDLPESSYS
+1327 YIFEDLPEGTYS

-1358 GFIITNTYERPLD
+1358 GFIITNTYERPLY
-1371 PEPIEPIPPVDPPQ
+1371 PEPIEPIDPIPPVDPPQ

-1393 VPETTGNEPSPPSTE
+1393 VPGTTGNEPNPPSTE
-1408 ETTSVPPTEPTEE
+1408 ETTSVPPTEPTEESTEE

-1433 ESPIKETQETP
+1433 ESPIKETQETS

-1470 VGLLVF
+1470 AGLLVF

>member
-1 MEAGCTIF
+1 
-9 LRWYTPPCGTRF
+9 
-21 AAHEHNDNAKERN
+21 
-34 TAMKK
+34 MKK

-60 AMAATNDDFVEDWE
+60 AMAATNDDFVEDRE
-74 GAADFTDDSYSS
+74 DITDYTDDSYSSGYSS

-102 VDDTAAEVVAEEDA
+102 VDDTAAKVIAEEDA
-116 NDSSDTEIDKAAD
+116 NDSSDTEIDRAAD
-129 SIEETEPED
+129 SIEETESED
-138 EVQVSDAAKDRN
+138 EVQDTDAAEDRN
-150 DLENPDEETESDT
+150 DREDSDEETRSGT
-163 QNPWEAGPSDAET
+163 NPGETGPSDAET
-176 EEDVPDSWEETP
+176 EEDVSDSWEETP

-206 YDDNA
+206 YDDDA
-211 LEEEMDDDIALLA
+211 SEEEMDDDIALLA
-224 AGKTMAHEN
+224 AGKTMAHED
-233 YAYTDVSGTKYTV
+233 YAYTDVSSGTEYMV
-246 DLYTDHTAT
+246 DLYTDHTAK
-255 IWELTTSSGE
+255 IWKLTTSSGG
-265 AECILPSTIYYTG
+265 AECILPSTIYYT
-278 DDGVQEPAPYT
+278 DDDDVPEPTPYT
-289 VTELSLSYYSGVTSD
+289 VTELKFSPYGNSVTSV

-309 SLVLPDTLTDIR
+309 ALVLPDTLTDIGG
-321 RSLSGFKNVTEITIP
+321 SLSGFKNVTEITIP
-336 GSVKVFNATLQN
+336 GSVKVFNATLQY
-348 MMELKT
+348 MKELRT
-354 LTFDEGVEEI
+354 LTFEEGVEEI

-371 GCTKLETIHLPSSLQ
+371 GCKNLTTIHLPSSLQ

-406 EGIAITEGSTFSKCT
+406 EGIAITEGSTFSECT
-421 SLKSIEL
+421 SLKSITL

-435 PRSMFAGC
+435 PSYMFAGC

-457 IGNGAFGSVT
+457 IGNSAFKS
-467 DWNGHETADTALT
+467 DTALT

-500 ALTTVDLHNVTT
+500 ALKTVDLHSVTT
-512 MEYGAFQGCK
+512 MEYGAFQGCDA
-522 ELSGEIDLSKLEVIP
+522 LSGEIDLSNLEEIP
-537 GNAFCYDSKIT
+537 GHAFCYDPNIT

-553 PTLKSIGDWAF
+553 PTLRSIGDWAF
-564 IWAGISTISLPE
+564 IWADISTISLPE
-576 TLNSIGEYTFFLA
+576 TLNSIGTYTFYKA

-595 ALPDSLTKLGANAFN
+595 ALPDSLTQLGASAFS
-610 GCEEIEAIQIGSG
+610 GCEEVNAIQIGSG
-623 LTDIPSNAFD
+623 LKDIPANAFA
-633 GCRKL
+633 GCTNLK
-638 TTITVNNRQED
+638 TITVNNRQED
-649 VKIPKIDRV
+649 VTIPKIDGV

-669 DDDKVSTATDALSL
+669 DNDKVSAAADALSL
-683 QDAVKQ
+683 QQAVNQ
-689 AATNGTPVTIE
+689 ANGTPVTIE

-706 EPVTITA
+706 EPVRIA
-713 EQKVEI
+713 AGQRVEI
-719 TATENHNIFGNKDQN
+719 TANANENYNLFGNKDKN
-734 LANLFVVEA
+734 LTNLFVVEA

-763 ILVNHGKTTIN
+763 ILVNHGKTTID

-784 EGNNIGVIEDKGSS
+784 EGDSMGVIEDNGSS
-798 AKLILE
+798 AELILE

-812 IRGAHSASIRVTEGA
+812 IRGARSASIRVTEGA
-827 SFTMNGGTIRD
+827 SFTMNGGTIQN
-838 NIANTSSS
+838 NIANTASS

-858 STFTMNEGSI
+858 STFTMNGGSI

-880 LTASNDAKARFTMN
+880 LTASSNAAKARFTMN
-894 GGTLSNNESHSYTSD
+894 SGTLSNNESRSYTPK

-951 TKEHGTAFTMYSG
+951 TEEHGTAFTMNGG

-978 GGIYSCSNRV
+978 GGIYSCSNYV

-1009 GNTQIY
+1009 GNTEIY
-1015 TTLHIQNALITGNTA
+1015 TTLHIENALITGNTA

-1047 MQNGAVIYGNTAA
+1047 MQDGAVIYGNTAA

-1094 WFSDGFLYAPP
+1094 WFSDGFLYAPA
-1105 GNLGTSGQGT
+1105 GNRGTSGQGT
-1115 RYNAVEYAKRVTGVQ
+1115 RYNTVEYAKRVTGVQ

-1142 SDGVSIPAVGSLII
+1142 SGGVSIPATGSLII

-1182 SNSISVKKV
+1182 SYSISVKKA

-1214 GDVVSTAE
+1214 GDIVSTAE
-1222 LTSENGWQYT
+1222 LTGENGWQHT

-1239 PNHYTV
+1239 PDHYTV

-1327 YIFEDLPESSYS
+1327 YIFEDLPEGTYS

-1358 GFIITNTYERPLD
+1358 GFIITNTYERPLY
-1371 PEPIEPIPPVDPPQ
+1371 PEPIESIDPIPPVDPPQ

-1393 VPETTGNEPSPPSTE
+1393 VPGTTGNEPNPPSTE
-1408 ETTSVPPTEPTEE
+1408 ETTSVPPTEPTE
-1421 STEER
+1421 
-1426 SAESDPE
+1426 
-1433 ESPIKETQETP
+1433 
-1444 SVSAKPP
+1444 
-1451 KLIQTG
+1451 
-1457 QTWWPVFLLMFAG
+1457 
-1470 VGLLVF
+1470 
-1476 GFYKRSKENID
+1476 
-1487 HE
+1487 

>member
-1 MEAGCTIF
+1 
-9 LRWYTPPCGTRF
+9 
-21 AAHEHNDNAKERN
+21 
-34 TAMKK
+34 MKK

-60 AMAATNDDFVEDWE
+60 AMAATNDDFVEDRE
-74 GAADFTDDSYSS
+74 DIADYTDDSYSSGYSS

-102 VDDTAAEVVAEEDA
+102 VDDTAAEVIAEEDA
-116 NDSSDTEIDKAAD
+116 NDSSDTEIDRAAD

-138 EVQVSDAAKDRN
+138 EVQNTDAAEDRN
-150 DLENPDEETESDT
+150 DREYPDEETKSGT
-163 QNPWEAGPSDAET
+163 NPGETGPSDAET

-206 YDDNA
+206 YDDDA
-211 LEEEMDDDIALLA
+211 SEEEMDDDIALLA
-224 AGKTMAHEN
+224 AGKTMAHED
-233 YAYTDVSGTKYTV
+233 YAYTDVSSGTEYMV
-246 DLYTDHTAT
+246 DLYTDHTAK
-255 IWELTTSSGE
+255 IWKLITSSGE
-265 AECILPSTIYYTG
+265 AECILPSTIYYT
-278 DDGVQEPAPYT
+278 DADGVPEPNPYT
-289 VTELSLSYYSGVTSD
+289 VTELRFSPYGNSVTSV

-309 SLVLPDTLTDIR
+309 ALVLPDTLTDIGG
-321 RSLSGFKNVTEITIP
+321 SLSGFKNVTEITIP
-336 GSVKVFNATLQN
+336 GSVKVFNATLQY
-348 MMELKT
+348 MKQLRT
-354 LTFDEGVEEI
+354 LTFEEGVEEI

-371 GCTKLETIHLPSSLQ
+371 GCKSLTTIHLPSSLQ

-406 EGIAITEGSTFSKCT
+406 EGIAITEGSTFSECT
-421 SLKSIEL
+421 SLESIEL

-435 PRSMFAGC
+435 PSYMFAGC

-457 IGNGAFGSVT
+457 IGNSAFKS
-467 DWNGHETADTALT
+467 DTALT

-500 ALTTVDLHNVTT
+500 ALETVDLHSVTT
-512 MEYGAFQGCK
+512 MEYAAFQGCDA
-522 ELSGEIDLSKLEVIP
+522 LSGKIDLSNLEVIP
-537 GNAFCYDSKIT
+537 GHAFCYDPNIT
-548 SVITC
+548 SVVTC
-553 PTLKSIGDWAF
+553 PTLRSIGDWAF

-576 TLNSIGEYTFFLA
+576 TLNSIGTYTFYKS

-595 ALPDSLTKLGANAFN
+595 ALPDSLTQLGASAFS
-610 GCEEIEAIQIGSG
+610 GCEKVEAIQIGSG
-623 LTDIPSNAFD
+623 LTDIPKDAFD
-633 GCRKL
+633 GCTNLK
-638 TTITVNNRQED
+638 TITVNNRRED
-649 VKIPKIDRV
+649 VHIPEIDGV
-658 TVTYTIPSLTA
+658 TVTYTIPSLEAT
-669 DDDKVSTATDALSL
+669 DDKVSNAEGALSL
-683 QDAVKQ
+683 QQAVDQ
-689 AATNGTPVTIE
+689 ANGPVTIE
-700 KDIRLD
+700 IEKNICLNA
-706 EPVTITA
+706 PVTIA
-713 EQKVEI
+713 KGKQVEI
-719 TATENHNIFGNKDQN
+719 TANANENYNLFGNKDEKPT
-734 LANLFVVEA
+734 NLFVVEE

-763 ILVNHGKTTIN
+763 ILVNHGKTTID

-784 EGNNIGVIEDKGSS
+784 EGDSMGVIEDNGSS
-798 AKLILE
+798 AELILE

-812 IRGAHSASIRVTEGA
+812 IRGALSASIRVTEGA
-827 SFTMNGGTIRD
+827 SFTMNGGTIQD

-858 STFTMNEGSI
+858 STFTMNGGSI

-880 LTASNDAKARFTMN
+880 LTASSNAAKARFTMN
-894 GGTLSNNESHSYTSD
+894 GGTLSNNESRSYTPN

-934 CAYGGAGGG
+934 CAHGGAGGG

-951 TKEHGTAFTMYSG
+951 TEEHGTAFTMIGG

-978 GGIYSCSNRV
+978 GGIYSCSNYV

-1009 GNTQIY
+1009 GNTEIY
-1015 TTLHIQNALITGNTA
+1015 TTLHIENALITGNTA

-1047 MQNGAVIYGNTAA
+1047 MQNGAVIYGNTAT

-1094 WFSDGFLYAPP
+1094 WFSDGFLYAPA
-1105 GNLGTSGQGT
+1105 GNRGTSGQGT
-1115 RYNAVEYAKRVTGVQ
+1115 RYNTVEYAKRVTGVQ

-1142 SDGVSIPAVGSLII
+1142 SDGVSIPATGSLII

-1169 ANGGVVIGEATSL
+1169 ANGGVVIGEETSL
-1182 SNSISVKKV
+1182 SYSISVKKA

-1214 GDVVSTAE
+1214 GDIVSTAE
-1222 LTSENGWQYT
+1222 LTGENGWQHT

-1239 PNHYTV
+1239 PDHYTV

-1290 KWVNDYKWER
+1290 KWVNDYKWKR

-1327 YIFEDLPESSYS
+1327 YIFEDLPEGTYS

-1358 GFIITNTYERPLD
+1358 GFIITNTYERPLY
-1371 PEPIEPIPPVDPPQ
+1371 PEPIEPIDPIPPVDPPQ

-1408 ETTSVPPTEPTEE
+1408 ETTSVPPTEPTEESTEE

-1470 VGLLVF
+1470 AGLLVF
-1476 GFYKRSKENID
+1476 GLYKRSKENID

>member
-1 MEAGCTIF
+1 
-9 LRWYTPPCGTRF
+9 
-21 AAHEHNDNAKERN
+21 
-34 TAMKK
+34 MKK

-60 AMAATNDDFVEDWE
+60 AMAATNDDFVENREDI
-74 GAADFTDDSYSS
+74 ADYTDDSYSSGYSS

-102 VDDTAAEVVAEEDA
+102 VDDTAAEVIAEEDA
-116 NDSSDTEIDKAAD
+116 NDSSDTEIDRAAD

-138 EVQVSDAAKDRN
+138 EVQNTDAAEDRN
-150 DLENPDEETESDT
+150 DREYPDEETKSGT
-163 QNPWEAGPSDAET
+163 NPGEAGPSDAET

-206 YDDNA
+206 YDDDA
-211 LEEEMDDDIALLA
+211 SEEEMDDDIALLA
-224 AGKTMAHEN
+224 AGKTMAHED
-233 YAYTDVSGTKYTV
+233 YAYTDVSSGTEYMV
-246 DLYTDHTAT
+246 DLYTDHTAK
-255 IWELTTSSGE
+255 IWKLTTSSGG
-265 AECILPSTIYYTG
+265 AECILPSTIYYT
-278 DDGVQEPAPYT
+278 DADGVPEPTPYT
-289 VTELSLSYYSGVTSD
+289 VTELRLSYWSGVTSD

-309 SLVLPDTLTDIR
+309 ALVLPDTLTDIGG
-321 RSLSGFKNVTEITIP
+321 SLSGFKNVTEITIP

-348 MMELKT
+348 MKQLKT

-371 GCTKLETIHLPSSLQ
+371 GCKSLTTIHLPSSLQ

-393 FSGASALTDITLP
+393 FSGASALTDITLS
-406 EGIAITEGSTFSKCT
+406 EGIAITEGSTFSECT

-435 PRSMFAGC
+435 PSSMFAGC

-467 DWNGHETADTALT
+467 DWKDQEIADTVLT

-500 ALTTVDLHNVTT
+500 ALETVDLHSVTT
-512 MEYGAFQGCK
+512 MGYGAFQGCDA
-522 ELSGEIDLSKLEVIP
+522 LSGEIDLSNLEVIP
-537 GNAFCYDSKIT
+537 GHAFCYDPNIT

-553 PTLKSIGDWAF
+553 PTLRSIGDWAF
-564 IWAGISTISLPE
+564 IWADISTISLPE
-576 TLNSIGEYTFFLA
+576 TLNSIGTYTFYKA

-595 ALPDSLTKLGANAFN
+595 ALPDSLTQLGASAFS
-610 GCEEIEAIQIGSG
+610 GCEEVNAIQIGSG
-623 LTDIPSNAFD
+623 LKDIPANAFA
-633 GCRKL
+633 GCTNLK
-638 TTITVNNRQED
+638 TITVNNRRED
-649 VKIPKIDRV
+649 VTIPKIDGV
-658 TVTYTIPSLTA
+658 TVTYTIPSLEAT
-669 DDDKVSTATDALSL
+669 DDKVSNAEGALSL
-683 QDAVKQ
+683 QQAVDQ
-689 AATNGTPVTIE
+689 ANGPVTIE
-700 KDIRLD
+700 IEKNICLNA
-706 EPVTITA
+706 PVTIA
-713 EQKVEI
+713 KGKQVEI
-719 TATENHNIFGNKDQN
+719 TANANENYNLFGNKDEKPT
-734 LANLFVVEA
+734 NLFVVEE

-763 ILVNHGKTTIN
+763 ILVNHGKTTID

-784 EGNNIGVIEDKGSS
+784 EGDSMGVIEDNGSS
-798 AKLILE
+798 AELILE

-812 IRGAHSASIRVTEGA
+812 IRGALSASIRVTEGA
-827 SFTMNGGTIRD
+827 SFTMNGGTIQD

-858 STFTMNEGSI
+858 STFTMNGGSI

-880 LTASNDAKARFTMN
+880 LTASSNAAKARFTMN
-894 GGTLSNNESHSYTSD
+894 GGTLSNNESRSYTPY

-934 CAYGGAGGG
+934 CAHDGAGGG

-951 TKEHGTAFTMYSG
+951 TEEHGTAFTMNGG
-964 TISNNTASGYRCSG
+964 TISNNTASGSRCSG
-978 GGIYSCSNRV
+978 GGIYSCSNYV

-1009 GNTQIY
+1009 GNTEIY
-1015 TTLHIQNALITGNTA
+1015 TTLHIENALITGNTA

-1047 MQNGAVIYGNTAA
+1047 MQDGAVIYGNTAA

-1105 GNLGTSGQGT
+1105 GNRGTSGQGT
-1115 RYNAVEYAKRVTGVQ
+1115 RYNTVEYAKRVTGVQ

-1142 SDGVSIPAVGSLII
+1142 SDGVSIPATGSLII

-1182 SNSISVKKV
+1182 SYSISVKKA

-1200 QPSGVTIHLKERDT
+1200 QPSSVTIHLKERDT
-1214 GDVVSTAE
+1214 GDIVSTAE
-1222 LTSENGWQYT
+1222 LTGENGWQYT

-1327 YIFEDLPESSYS
+1327 YIFEDLPEGTYS

-1358 GFIITNTYERPLD
+1358 GFIITNTYERPLY
-1371 PEPIEPIPPVDPPQ
+1371 PEPIEPIDPIPPVDPPQ

-1393 VPETTGNEPSPPSTE
+1393 VPGTTGNEPNPPSTE
-1408 ETTSVPPTEPTEE
+1408 ETTSVPPTEPTEESTEE

-1433 ESPIKETQETP
+1433 ESPIKETQETS

-1470 VGLLVF
+1470 AGLLVF

>member
-1 MEAGCTIF
+1 
-9 LRWYTPPCGTRF
+9 
-21 AAHEHNDNAKERN
+21 
-34 TAMKK
+34 MKK

-60 AMAATNDDFVEDWE
+60 AMAATNDDFVEDRE
-74 GAADFTDDSYSS
+74 DIADFTDDSYSSGYSS

-102 VDDTAAEVVAEEDA
+102 VDDTAAKVIAEEDA
-116 NDSSDTEIDKAAD
+116 NDSSDTEIDRAAD

-138 EVQVSDAAKDRN
+138 EVQDTDAAEDRN
-150 DLENPDEETESDT
+150 DREDSDEETKSGT
-163 QNPWEAGPSDAET
+163 NPGETGPSDAET

-206 YDDNA
+206 YDDDA
-211 LEEEMDDDIALLA
+211 SEEEMDDDIALLA
-224 AGKTMAHEN
+224 AGKTMAHKD
-233 YAYTDVSGTKYTV
+233 YAYTDVSSGTEYMV
-246 DLYTDHTAT
+246 DLYTDHTAK
-255 IWELTTSSGE
+255 IWQLITSSGG

-278 DDGVQEPAPYT
+278 DDGVQEPTPYT
-289 VTELSLSYYSGVTSD
+289 VTELSLSYWSGVTSD

-309 SLVLPDTLTDIR
+309 ALVLPDTLTDIGG
-321 RSLSGFKNVTEITIP
+321 SLSGFKNVTEIIIP
-336 GSVKVFNATLQN
+336 GSVKVFKANLQN
-348 MMELKT
+348 MKQLKT
-354 LTFDEGVEEI
+354 LTFEEGVEEI

-371 GCTKLETIHLPSSLQ
+371 GCKSLTTIHLPSSLQ
-386 KLSGTGT
+386 KLSGMGT

-406 EGIAITEGSTFSKCT
+406 EGITIKEGSTFSECT
-421 SLKSIEL
+421 SLKSITL

-435 PRSMFAGC
+435 PSSMFKDC
-443 SALER
+443 SALEQ
-448 VTAKGTITA
+448 VTARGIITA
-457 IGNGAFGSVT
+457 IGKEAFRSDKV
-467 DWNGHETADTALT
+467 LT
-480 EIPDLSQVTSIGDR
+480 EIPDLGQVTSIEER
-494 AFYGCS
+494 AFNGCS
-500 ALTTVDLHNVTT
+500 ALETVDLHSVTT
-512 MEYGAFQGCK
+512 MGYGAFEDCDA
-522 ELSGEIDLSKLEVIP
+522 LSREIDLSNLEVIP
-537 GNAFCYDSKIT
+537 GHAFCYDPNIT

-553 PTLKSIGDWAF
+553 PTLISIGDWAF

-576 TLNSIGEYTFFLA
+576 TLNSIGTYTFYKA

-595 ALPDSLTKLGANAFN
+595 ALPDSLTQLGASAFS
-610 GCEEIEAIQIGSG
+610 GCKEVNAIQIGSG
-623 LTDIPSNAFD
+623 LTDIPADAFD
-633 GCRKL
+633 GCTIK
-638 TTITVNNRQED
+638 TITVNNRRED
-649 VKIPKIDRV
+649 VHIPEIYRDR
-658 TVTYTIPSLTA
+658 VTYTIPSLTA
-669 DDDKVSTATDALSL
+669 DNDKVSNAEDALSL
-683 QDAVKQ
+683 QQAVDQ
-689 AATNGTPVTIE
+689 ANGTPVTIE

-706 EPVTITA
+706 EPVTIA
-713 EQKVEI
+713 AGQRVEI
-719 TATENHNIFGNKDQN
+719 TANENCNIFGNKDEN
-734 LANLFVVEA
+734 VTNLFVVEE

-763 ILVNHGKTTIN
+763 ILVNHGKTTID

-784 EGNNIGVIEDKGSS
+784 EGDNMGVIEDNGSS
-798 AKLILE
+798 AELVLE
-804 NGTIQNHK
+804 NGTIRNHK

-827 SFTMNGGTIRD
+827 SFTMNRGTIQD

-880 LTASNDAKARFTMN
+880 LTASSNAAKARFTMN
-894 GGTLSNNESHSYTSD
+894 GGTLSNNESHSYTPY

-916 FVKYSAEFVLNN
+916 FVKYSAEFVLNE

-951 TKEHGTAFTMYSG
+951 TEEHGTAFTMNGG
-964 TISNNTASGYRCSG
+964 TISNNKASGYRCDG
-978 GGIYSCSNRV
+978 GGIYSCSNHV

-1009 GNTQIY
+1009 GNTEIY
-1015 TTLHIQNALITGNTA
+1015 TTLHIENALITGNTA

-1094 WFSDGFLYAPP
+1094 WFSDGFLYAPA
-1105 GNLGTSGQGT
+1105 GNRGTSGQGT

-1142 SDGVSIPAVGSLII
+1142 SDGVSIPATGSLII

-1169 ANGGVVIGEATSL
+1169 ANGGVVIGEETSL
-1182 SNSISVKKV
+1182 SYSISVKKA

-1214 GDVVSTAE
+1214 GDIVSTAE
-1222 LTSENGWQYT
+1222 LTGENGWQYT

-1290 KWVNDYKWER
+1290 KWVNDYKWKR

-1327 YIFEDLPESSYS
+1327 YIFEDLPEGTYS

-1358 GFIITNTYERPLD
+1358 GFIITNTYERPLY
-1371 PEPIEPIPPVDPPQ
+1371 PEPIEPIDPIPPVDPPQ

-1393 VPETTGNEPSPPSTE
+1393 VPGTTGNEPNPPSTE
-1408 ETTSVPPTEPTEE
+1408 ETTSVPPTEPTEESTDE

-1433 ESPIKETQETP
+1433 ESPIKETQETS

-1470 VGLLVF
+1470 AGLLVF

>member
-1 MEAGCTIF
+1 
-9 LRWYTPPCGTRF
+9 
-21 AAHEHNDNAKERN
+21 
-34 TAMKK
+34 MKK

-60 AMAATNDDFVEDWE
+60 AMAATNDDFVEDRE
-74 GAADFTDDSYSS
+74 DIADYTDDSYSSGYSS

-102 VDDTAAEVVAEEDA
+102 VDDTAAEVIAEEDA
-116 NDSSDTEIDKAAD
+116 NDSSDTEIDRAAD

-138 EVQVSDAAKDRN
+138 EVQDTDAAEDRN
-150 DLENPDEETESDT
+150 DREDSDEETRSGT
-163 QNPWEAGPSDAET
+163 QNPGEAGPSDAET

-206 YDDNA
+206 YDDDA
-211 LEEEMDDDIALLA
+211 SEEEMDDDIALLA
-224 AGKTMAHEN
+224 AGKTMAHKD
-233 YAYTDVSGTKYTV
+233 YAYTDVSSGTEYMV
-246 DLYTDHTAT
+246 DLYTDYTAK
-255 IWELTTSSGE
+255 IRRLTSSSGG
-265 AECILPSTIYYTG
+265 AECILPSTIYYT
-278 DDGVQEPAPYT
+278 DDAGVQDPNPYT
-289 VTELSLSYYSGVTSD
+289 VTELSLPFSSSVTSD
-304 NNNYT
+304 YT
-309 SLVLPDTLTDIR
+309 TLVLPDTLTDMGGY
-321 RSLSGFKNVTEITIP
+321 LSSFKNVTEITIP
-336 GSVKVFNATLQN
+336 GSVKVFKAILQN
-348 MMELKT
+348 MTELKT
-354 LTFDEGVEEI
+354 LTFEEGVEEI

-371 GCTKLETIHLPSSLQ
+371 GCKNLTTIHLPSSLQ
-386 KLSGTGT
+386 KLSGTDT

-406 EGIAITEGSTFSKCT
+406 EGIAITEGSTFSECT
-421 SLKSIEL
+421 SLESIEL

-435 PRSMFAGC
+435 PSHMFAGC

-457 IGNGAFGSVT
+457 IDNGAFGSVT
-467 DWNGHETADTALT
+467 DWKNHETADTALT

-500 ALTTVDLHNVTT
+500 ALETVDLHSVTT
-512 MEYGAFQGCK
+512 MGYAAFQGCK
-522 ELSGEIDLSKLEVIP
+522 ALSGKIDLSNLEEIP
-537 GNAFCYDSKIT
+537 GHAFCYDPNIT

-553 PTLKSIGDWAF
+553 STLSSIGDWAF

-576 TLNSIGEYTFFLA
+576 TLNSIGTYTFYKA

-595 ALPDSLTKLGANAFN
+595 ALPDSLTQLGASAFS
-610 GCEEIEAIQIGSG
+610 GCKEVEAIQIGSG
-623 LTDIPSNAFD
+623 LTDIPPNAFA
-633 GCRKL
+633 GCTNLK
-638 TTITVNNRQED
+638 TITVNNRRED
-649 VKIPKIDRV
+649 VTIPKIDGV
-658 TVTYTIPSLTA
+658 TVTYTIPSLEAT
-669 DDDKVSTATDALSL
+669 DDKVSNAEGALSL
-683 QDAVKQ
+683 QQAVDQ
-689 AATNGTPVTIE
+689 ANGPVTIE
-700 KDIRLD
+700 IEKNICLNA
-706 EPVTITA
+706 PVTIA
-713 EQKVEI
+713 AGQRVEI
-719 TATENHNIFGNKDQN
+719 TANENYNLFGNKDEKPT
-734 LANLFVVEA
+734 NLFVVEE

-763 ILVNHGKTTIN
+763 ILVNHGKTTID

-784 EGNNIGVIEDKGSS
+784 EGNDVGVIEDNGSS
-798 AKLILE
+798 AELILE

-812 IRGAHSASIRVTEGA
+812 IRGALSASIRVTEGA
-827 SFTMNGGTIRD
+827 SFTMNGGTIQA

-858 STFTMNEGSI
+858 STFTMNGGSI

-880 LTASNDAKARFTMN
+880 LTASSNAAKARFTMN
-894 GGTLSNNESHSYTSD
+894 GGSLSNNESRSYTPN

-916 FVKYSAEFVLNN
+916 FVKYSAEFVLND

-934 CAYGGAGGG
+934 CAHDGAGGG

-951 TKEHGTAFTMYSG
+951 TEEHGTAFTMNGG

-978 GGIYSCSNRV
+978 GGIYSCSNYV

-1009 GNTQIY
+1009 GNTEIY
-1015 TTLHIQNALITGNTA
+1015 TTLHIENALITGNTA

-1047 MQNGAVIYGNTAA
+1047 MQDGAVIYGNTAA

-1105 GNLGTSGQGT
+1105 GNRGTSGQGT
-1115 RYNAVEYAKRVTGVQ
+1115 RYNTVEYAKRVTGVQ

-1142 SDGVSIPAVGSLII
+1142 SDGVSIPATGSLII

-1182 SNSISVKKV
+1182 SYSISVKKA

-1200 QPSGVTIHLKERDT
+1200 QPSSVTIHLKERDT
-1214 GDVVSTAE
+1214 GDIVSTAE
-1222 LTSENGWQYT
+1222 LTGENGWQHT

-1239 PNHYTV
+1239 PDHYTV

-1327 YIFEDLPESSYS
+1327 YIFEDLPEGTYS

-1358 GFIITNTYERPLD
+1358 GFIITNTYERPLY
-1371 PEPIEPIPPVDPPQ
+1371 PEPIEPIDPIPPVDPPQ

-1393 VPETTGNEPSPPSTE
+1393 VPGTTGNEPNPPSTE

-1421 STEER
+1421 STDESTEER
-1426 SAESDPE
+1426 STESDPE

-1470 VGLLVF
+1470 AGLLVF

>member
-1 MEAGCTIF
+1 
-9 LRWYTPPCGTRF
+9 
-21 AAHEHNDNAKERN
+21 
-34 TAMKK
+34 MKK

-60 AMAATNDDFVEDWE
+60 AMAATNDDFVEDRE
-74 GAADFTDDSYSS
+74 DIADYTDDSYSSGYSS

-102 VDDTAAEVVAEEDA
+102 VDDTAAEVIAEEDA
-116 NDSSDTEIDKAAD
+116 NDSSDTEIDRAAD

-138 EVQVSDAAKDRN
+138 EVQNTDAAEDRN
-150 DLENPDEETESDT
+150 DREDPDEETKSGT
-163 QNPWEAGPSDAET
+163 NPGEAGPSDAET

-206 YDDNA
+206 YDDDA
-211 LEEEMDDDIALLA
+211 SEEEMDDDIALLA
-224 AGKTMAHEN
+224 AGKTMAHED
-233 YAYTDVSGTKYTV
+233 YAYTDVSSGTEYMV
-246 DLYTDHTAT
+246 DLYTDHTAK
-255 IWELTTSSGE
+255 IWKLTTSSGE
-265 AECILPSTIYYTG
+265 AECILPSTIYYT
-278 DDGVQEPAPYT
+278 DADGVPEPTPYT
-289 VTELSLSYYSGVTSD
+289 VTELRFSPYGNSVTSV

-309 SLVLPDTLTDIR
+309 ALVLPDTLTDIGG
-321 RSLSGFKNVTEITIP
+321 SLSGFKNVTEITIP
-336 GSVKVFNATLQN
+336 GSVKVFNATLQY
-348 MMELKT
+348 MKQLRT
-354 LTFDEGVEEI
+354 LTFEEGVEEI

-371 GCTKLETIHLPSSLQ
+371 GCKSLTTIHLPSSLQ

-406 EGIAITEGSTFSKCT
+406 EGIAITEGSTFSECT
-421 SLKSIEL
+421 SLESIEL

-435 PRSMFAGC
+435 PSYMFAGC

-457 IGNGAFGSVT
+457 IGNSAFKS
-467 DWNGHETADTALT
+467 DTALT

-500 ALTTVDLHNVTT
+500 ALETVDLHSVTT
-512 MEYGAFQGCK
+512 MEYAAFQGCDA
-522 ELSGEIDLSKLEVIP
+522 LSGEIDLSNLEVIP
-537 GNAFCYDSKIT
+537 GHAFCYDPNIT
-548 SVITC
+548 SVVTC
-553 PTLKSIGDWAF
+553 PTLRSIGDWAF

-576 TLNSIGEYTFFLA
+576 TLNSIGTYTFYTS

-595 ALPDSLTKLGANAFN
+595 ALPDSLTQLGASAFS
-610 GCEEIEAIQIGSG
+610 GCEKVEAIQIGSG
-623 LTDIPSNAFD
+623 LTDIPKDAFD
-633 GCRKL
+633 GCTNLK
-638 TTITVNNRQED
+638 TITVNNRRED
-649 VKIPKIDRV
+649 VHIPEIDGV
-658 TVTYTIPSLTA
+658 TVTYTIPSLEAT
-669 DDDKVSTATDALSL
+669 DDKVSNAEGALSL
-683 QDAVKQ
+683 QQAVDQ
-689 AATNGTPVTIE
+689 ANGPVTIE
-700 KDIRLD
+700 IEKNICLNA
-706 EPVTITA
+706 PVTIA
-713 EQKVEI
+713 KGKQVEI
-719 TATENHNIFGNKDQN
+719 TAIANENYNLFGNKDEN
-734 LANLFVVEA
+734 LTNLFVVEA

-763 ILVNHGKTTIN
+763 ILVNHGKTTID

-784 EGNNIGVIEDKGSS
+784 EGDPMGVIEDNGSS
-798 AKLILE
+798 AELILE

-812 IRGAHSASIRVTEGA
+812 IRGARSASIRVTEGA
-827 SFTMNGGTIRD
+827 SFTMNGGTIQD

-858 STFTMNEGSI
+858 STFTMNGGSI

-880 LTASNDAKARFTMN
+880 LTASSNAAKARFTMN
-894 GGTLSNNESHSYTSD
+894 GGSLSNNESRSYTPN

-916 FVKYSAEFVLNN
+916 FVKYSAEFVLND

-934 CAYGGAGGG
+934 CAHGGAGGG

-951 TKEHGTAFTMYSG
+951 TEEHGTAFTMNGG

-978 GGIYSCSNRV
+978 GGIYSCSNYV

-1009 GNTQIY
+1009 GNTEIY
-1015 TTLHIQNALITGNTA
+1015 TTLHIENALITGNTA

-1047 MQNGAVIYGNTAA
+1047 MQDGAVIYGNTAA

-1094 WFSDGFLYAPP
+1094 WFSDGFLYAPA
-1105 GNLGTSGQGT
+1105 GNRGTSGQGT
-1115 RYNAVEYAKRVTGVQ
+1115 RYNTVEYAKRVTGVQ

-1142 SDGVSIPAVGSLII
+1142 SDGVSIPATGSLII

-1182 SNSISVKKV
+1182 SYSISVKKA

-1214 GDVVSTAE
+1214 GDIVSTAE
-1222 LTSENGWQYT
+1222 LTGENGWQHT

-1327 YIFEDLPESSYS
+1327 YIFEDLPEGTYS

-1358 GFIITNTYERPLD
+1358 GFIITNTYERPLY
-1371 PEPIEPIPPVDPPQ
+1371 PEPIEPIDPIPPVDPPQ

-1393 VPETTGNEPSPPSTE
+1393 VPGTTGNEPNPPSTE
-1408 ETTSVPPTEPTEE
+1408 ETTSVPPTEPTEESTEE

-1433 ESPIKETQETP
+1433 ESPIKETQETS

-1470 VGLLVF
+1470 AGLLVF

>member
-1 MEAGCTIF
+1 
-9 LRWYTPPCGTRF
+9 
-21 AAHEHNDNAKERN
+21 
-34 TAMKK
+34 MKK

-60 AMAATNDDFVEDWE
+60 AMAATNDDFVEDRE
-74 GAADFTDDSYSS
+74 DIADYTDDSYSSGYSS

-102 VDDTAAEVVAEEDA
+102 VDDTAAEVIAEEDA
-116 NDSSDTEIDKAAD
+116 NDSSDTEIDRAVD

-138 EVQVSDAAKDRN
+138 EVQNTDAAEDRN
-150 DLENPDEETESDT
+150 DREYPDEETKSGT
-163 QNPWEAGPSDAET
+163 NPGEAGPSDAET

-206 YDDNA
+206 YDDDA
-211 LEEEMDDDIALLA
+211 SEEEMDDDIALLA
-224 AGKTMAHEN
+224 AGKTMAHED
-233 YAYTDVSGTKYTV
+233 YAYTDVSSGTEYMV
-246 DLYTDHTAT
+246 DLYTDHTAK
-255 IWELTTSSGE
+255 IWKLTTSSGE
-265 AECILPSTIYYTG
+265 AECILPSTIYYTD
-278 DDGVQEPAPYT
+278 DDGVPEPNPYT
-289 VTELSLSYYSGVTSD
+289 VTELRFSPYGNSVTSV

-309 SLVLPDTLTDIR
+309 ALVLPDTLTDIGG
-321 RSLSGFKNVTEITIP
+321 SLSGFKNVTEITIP
-336 GSVKVFNATLQN
+336 GSVKVFNATLQY
-348 MMELKT
+348 MKQLRT
-354 LTFDEGVEEI
+354 LTFEEGVEEI

-371 GCTKLETIHLPSSLQ
+371 GCKSLTTIHLPSSLQ

-406 EGIAITEGSTFSKCT
+406 EGIAITEGSTFSECT
-421 SLKSIEL
+421 SLESIEL

-435 PRSMFAGC
+435 PSYMFAGC

-448 VTAKGTITA
+448 VTVKGTITA
-457 IGNGAFGSVT
+457 IGNSAFKS
-467 DWNGHETADTALT
+467 DTALT

-500 ALTTVDLHNVTT
+500 ALETVDLHSVTT
-512 MEYGAFQGCK
+512 MEYAAFQGCDA
-522 ELSGEIDLSKLEVIP
+522 LSGEIDLSNLEVIP
-537 GNAFCYDSKIT
+537 GHAFCYDPNIT
-548 SVITC
+548 SVVTC
-553 PTLKSIGDWAF
+553 PTLRSIGDWAF

-576 TLNSIGEYTFFLA
+576 TLNSIGTYTFYKA

-595 ALPDSLTKLGANAFN
+595 ALPDSLTQLGASAFS
-610 GCEEIEAIQIGSG
+610 GCEKVEAIQIGSG
-623 LTDIPSNAFD
+623 LTDIPKDAFD
-633 GCRKL
+633 GCKPK
-638 TTITVNNRQED
+638 TITVNNRRED
-649 VKIPKIDRV
+649 VTIPEIDGV

-669 DDDKVSTATDALSL
+669 DNDKVSNAEGALSL
-683 QDAVKQ
+683 QQAVNQ
-689 AATNGTPVTIE
+689 ANGTPVTIE

-706 EPVTITA
+706 EPVRIA
-713 EQKVEI
+713 AGQRVEI
-719 TATENHNIFGNKDQN
+719 TANTNCNIFGNKDKN
-734 LANLFVVEA
+734 LTNLFVVEE

-763 ILVNHGKTTIN
+763 ILVNHGKTTID

-784 EGNNIGVIEDKGSS
+784 EGNDVGVIEDNGSS
-798 AKLILE
+798 AELILE

-812 IRGAHSASIRVTEGA
+812 IRGALSASIRVTEGA
-827 SFTMNGGTIRD
+827 SFTMNGGTIQA

-858 STFTMNEGSI
+858 STFTMNGGSI

-880 LTASNDAKARFTMN
+880 LTASSNAAKARFTMN
-894 GGTLSNNESHSYTSD
+894 GGSLSNNESRSYTPN

-916 FVKYSAEFVLNN
+916 FVKYSAEFVLND

-934 CAYGGAGGG
+934 CAHDGAGGG

-951 TKEHGTAFTMYSG
+951 TEEHGTAFTMNGG

-978 GGIYSCSNRV
+978 GGIYSCSNYV

-1009 GNTQIY
+1009 GNTEIY
-1015 TTLHIQNALITGNTA
+1015 TTLHIENALITGNTA

-1047 MQNGAVIYGNTAA
+1047 MQDGAVIYGNTAA

-1105 GNLGTSGQGT
+1105 GNRGTSGQGT
-1115 RYNAVEYAKRVTGVQ
+1115 RYNTVEYAKRVTGVQ

-1142 SDGVSIPAVGSLII
+1142 SDGVSIPATGSLII

-1182 SNSISVKKV
+1182 SYSISVKKA

-1200 QPSGVTIHLKERDT
+1200 QPSSVTIHLKERDT
-1214 GDVVSTAE
+1214 GDIVSTAE
-1222 LTSENGWQYT
+1222 LTGENGWQYT

-1268 NTYLTT
+1268 NTHLTT
-1274 PTPDVPA
+1274 PTPMPDVPA

-1327 YIFEDLPESSYS
+1327 YIFEDLPEGTYS

-1358 GFIITNTYERPLD
+1358 GFIITNTYERPLY
-1371 PEPIEPIPPVDPPQ
+1371 PEPIEPIDPIPPVDPPQ

-1393 VPETTGNEPSPPSTE
+1393 VPGTTGNEPNPPSTE
-1408 ETTSVPPTEPTEE
+1408 ETTSVPPTEPTEESTDE

-1433 ESPIKETQETP
+1433 ESPIKETQETS

-1470 VGLLVF
+1470 AGLLVF

>member
-1 MEAGCTIF
+1 
-9 LRWYTPPCGTRF
+9 
-21 AAHEHNDNAKERN
+21 
-34 TAMKK
+34 MKK

-60 AMAATNDDFVEDWE
+60 AMAATNDDFVEDRE
-74 GAADFTDDSYSS
+74 DIADFTDDSYSSGYSS

-102 VDDTAAEVVAEEDA
+102 VDDTAAEVIAEEDA
-116 NDSSDTEIDKAAD
+116 NDSSDTEIDRAAD

-138 EVQVSDAAKDRN
+138 EVQDTDAAEDRN
-150 DLENPDEETESDT
+150 DREDSDEETRSGT
-163 QNPWEAGPSDAET
+163 QNPGEAGPSDAET

-206 YDDNA
+206 YDDDA
-211 LEEEMDDDIALLA
+211 SEEEMDDDIALLA
-224 AGKTMAHEN
+224 AGKTMAHKD
-233 YAYTDVSGTKYTV
+233 YAYTDVSSGTEYMV
-246 DLYTDHTAT
+246 DLYTDYTAK
-255 IWELTTSSGE
+255 IRRLTSSSGG
-265 AECILPSTIYYTG
+265 AECILPSTIYYT
-278 DDGVQEPAPYT
+278 DDAGVQDPNPYT
-289 VTELSLSYYSGVTSD
+289 VTELSLPFSSSVTSD
-304 NNNYT
+304 YT
-309 SLVLPDTLTDIR
+309 TLVLPDTLTDMGGY
-321 RSLSGFKNVTEITIP
+321 LSSFKNVTEITIP
-336 GSVKVFNATLQN
+336 GSVKVFKAILQN
-348 MMELKT
+348 MTELKT
-354 LTFDEGVEEI
+354 LTFEEGVEEI

-371 GCTKLETIHLPSSLQ
+371 GCKNLTTIHLPSSLQ
-386 KLSGTGT
+386 KLSGTDT

-406 EGIAITEGSTFSKCT
+406 EGIAITEGSTFSECT
-421 SLKSIEL
+421 SLESIEL

-435 PRSMFAGC
+435 PSHMFAGC

-457 IGNGAFGSVT
+457 IDNGAFGSVT
-467 DWNGHETADTALT
+467 DWKNHETADTALT

-500 ALTTVDLHNVTT
+500 ALETVDLHSVTT
-512 MEYGAFQGCK
+512 MGYAAFQGCK
-522 ELSGEIDLSKLEVIP
+522 ALSGKIDLSNLEEIP
-537 GNAFCYDSKIT
+537 GHAFCYDPNIT

-553 PTLKSIGDWAF
+553 STLSSIGDWAF

-576 TLNSIGEYTFFLA
+576 TLNSIGTYTFYKA

-595 ALPDSLTKLGANAFN
+595 ALPDSLTQLGASAFS
-610 GCEEIEAIQIGSG
+610 GCKEVEAIQIGSG
-623 LTDIPSNAFD
+623 LTDIPPNAFA
-633 GCRKL
+633 GCTNLK
-638 TTITVNNRQED
+638 TITVNNRRED
-649 VKIPKIDRV
+649 VTIPKIDGV
-658 TVTYTIPSLTA
+658 TVTYTIPSLEAT
-669 DDDKVSTATDALSL
+669 DDKVSNAEGALSL
-683 QDAVKQ
+683 QQAVDQ
-689 AATNGTPVTIE
+689 ANGPVTIE
-700 KDIRLD
+700 IEKNICLNA
-706 EPVTITA
+706 PVTIA
-713 EQKVEI
+713 KGKQVEI
-719 TATENHNIFGNKDQN
+719 TANANENYNLFGNKDEKPT
-734 LANLFVVEA
+734 NLFVVEE

-763 ILVNHGKTTIN
+763 ILVNHGKTTID

-784 EGNNIGVIEDKGSS
+784 EGNDVGVIEDNGSS
-798 AKLILE
+798 AELILE

-812 IRGAHSASIRVTEGA
+812 IRGALSASIRVTEGA
-827 SFTMNGGTIRD
+827 SFTMNGGTIQA

-858 STFTMNEGSI
+858 STFTMNGGSI

-880 LTASNDAKARFTMN
+880 LTASSNAAKARFTMN
-894 GGTLSNNESHSYTSD
+894 GGSLSNNESRSYTPN

-916 FVKYSAEFVLNN
+916 FVKYSAEFVLND

-934 CAYGGAGGG
+934 CAHDGAGGG

-951 TKEHGTAFTMYSG
+951 TEEHGTAFTMNGG

-978 GGIYSCSNRV
+978 GGIYSCSNYV

-1009 GNTQIY
+1009 GNTEIY
-1015 TTLHIQNALITGNTA
+1015 TTLHIENALITGNTA

-1047 MQNGAVIYGNTAA
+1047 MQDGAVIYGNTAA

-1105 GNLGTSGQGT
+1105 GNRGTSGQGT
-1115 RYNAVEYAKRVTGVQ
+1115 RYNTVEYAKRVTGVQ

-1142 SDGVSIPAVGSLII
+1142 SDGVSIPATGSLII

-1182 SNSISVKKV
+1182 SYSISVKKA

-1214 GDVVSTAE
+1214 GDIVSTAE
-1222 LTSENGWQYT
+1222 LTGENGWQHT

-1239 PNHYTV
+1239 PDHYTV

-1327 YIFEDLPESSYS
+1327 YIFEDLPEGTYS

-1358 GFIITNTYERPLD
+1358 GFIITNTYERPLY
-1371 PEPIEPIPPVDPPQ
+1371 PEPIEPIDPIPPVDPPQ

-1393 VPETTGNEPSPPSTE
+1393 VPGTTGNEPNPPSTE
-1408 ETTSVPPTEPTEE
+1408 ETTSVPPTEPTEESTEE

-1444 SVSAKPP
+1444 SVSANPP

-1470 VGLLVF
+1470 AGLLVF

>member
-1 MEAGCTIF
+1 
-9 LRWYTPPCGTRF
+9 
-21 AAHEHNDNAKERN
+21 
-34 TAMKK
+34 MKK

-60 AMAATNDDFVEDWE
+60 AMAATNDDFVEDRE
-74 GAADFTDDSYSS
+74 DIADYTDDSYSSGYSS

-102 VDDTAAEVVAEEDA
+102 VDDTAAEVIAEEDA
-116 NDSSDTEIDKAAD
+116 NDSSDTEIDRVAD

-138 EVQVSDAAKDRN
+138 EVQNTDAAEDRN
-150 DLENPDEETESDT
+150 DREYPDEETKSGT
-163 QNPWEAGPSDAET
+163 NPGEAGPSDAET

-206 YDDNA
+206 YDDDA
-211 LEEEMDDDIALLA
+211 SEEEMDDDIALLA
-224 AGKTMAHEN
+224 AGKTMAHED
-233 YAYTDVSGTKYTV
+233 YAYTDVSSGTEYMV
-246 DLYTDHTAT
+246 DLYTDHTAK
-255 IWELTTSSGE
+255 IWKLTTSSGE
-265 AECILPSTIYYTG
+265 AECILPSTIYYT
-278 DDGVQEPAPYT
+278 DADGVPEPTPYT
-289 VTELSLSYYSGVTSD
+289 VTELRLSYWSGVTSD

-309 SLVLPDTLTDIR
+309 ALVLPDTLTDIGG
-321 RSLSGFKNVTEITIP
+321 SLSGFKNVTEITIP

-348 MMELKT
+348 MKQLKT

-371 GCTKLETIHLPSSLQ
+371 GCKSLTTIHLPSSLQ

-393 FSGASALTDITLP
+393 FSGASALTDITLS
-406 EGIAITEGSTFSKCT
+406 EGIAITEGSTFSECT

-435 PRSMFAGC
+435 PSSMFAGC

-467 DWNGHETADTALT
+467 DWKDQEIADTVLT

-500 ALTTVDLHNVTT
+500 ALETVDLHSVTT
-512 MEYGAFQGCK
+512 MGYGAFQGCDA
-522 ELSGEIDLSKLEVIP
+522 LSGEIDLSNLEVIP
-537 GNAFCYDSKIT
+537 GHAFCYDPNIT

-553 PTLKSIGDWAF
+553 PTLRSIGDWAF
-564 IWAGISTISLPE
+564 IWADISTISLPE
-576 TLNSIGEYTFFLA
+576 TLNSIGTYTFYKA

-595 ALPDSLTKLGANAFN
+595 ALPDSLTQLGASAFS
-610 GCEEIEAIQIGSG
+610 GCEEVNAIQIGSG
-623 LTDIPSNAFD
+623 LKDIPANAFA
-633 GCRKL
+633 GCTNLK
-638 TTITVNNRQED
+638 TITVNNRRED
-649 VKIPKIDRV
+649 VTIPKIDGV
-658 TVTYTIPSLTA
+658 TVTYTIPSLEAT
-669 DDDKVSTATDALSL
+669 DDKVSNAEGALSL
-683 QDAVKQ
+683 QQAVDQ
-689 AATNGTPVTIE
+689 ANGPVTIE
-700 KDIRLD
+700 IEKNICLNA
-706 EPVTITA
+706 PVTIA
-713 EQKVEI
+713 KGKQVEI
-719 TATENHNIFGNKDQN
+719 TANANENYNLFGNKDEKPT
-734 LANLFVVEA
+734 NLFVVEE

-763 ILVNHGKTTIN
+763 ILVNHGKTTID

-784 EGNNIGVIEDKGSS
+784 EGDSMGVIEDNGSS
-798 AKLILE
+798 AELILE

-812 IRGAHSASIRVTEGA
+812 IRGALSASIRVTEGA
-827 SFTMNGGTIRD
+827 SFTMNGGTIQD

-858 STFTMNEGSI
+858 STFTMNGGSI

-880 LTASNDAKARFTMN
+880 LTASSNAAKARFTMN
-894 GGTLSNNESHSYTSD
+894 GGTLRNNESRSYTPY

-934 CAYGGAGGG
+934 CAHDGAGGG

-951 TKEHGTAFTMYSG
+951 TEEHGTAFTMNGG
-964 TISNNTASGYRCSG
+964 TISNNTASGSRCSG
-978 GGIYSCSNRV
+978 GGIYSCSNYV

-1009 GNTQIY
+1009 GNTEIY
-1015 TTLHIQNALITGNTA
+1015 TTLHIENALITGNTA

-1047 MQNGAVIYGNTAA
+1047 MQDGAVIYGNTAA

-1105 GNLGTSGQGT
+1105 GNRGTSGQGT
-1115 RYNAVEYAKRVTGVQ
+1115 RYNTVEYAKRVTGVQ

-1142 SDGVSIPAVGSLII
+1142 SDGVSIPATGSLII

-1182 SNSISVKKV
+1182 SYSISVKKA

-1200 QPSGVTIHLKERDT
+1200 QPSSVTIHLKERDT
-1214 GDVVSTAE
+1214 GDIVSTAE
-1222 LTSENGWQYT
+1222 LTGENGWQHT

-1239 PNHYTV
+1239 PDHYTV

-1327 YIFEDLPESSYS
+1327 YIFEDLPEGTYS

-1358 GFIITNTYERPLD
+1358 GFIITNTYERPLY
-1371 PEPIEPIPPVDPPQ
+1371 PEPIEPIDPIPPVDPPQ

-1393 VPETTGNEPSPPSTE
+1393 VPGTTGNEPNPPSTE
-1408 ETTSVPPTEPTEE
+1408 ETTSVPPTEPTEESTEE

-1444 SVSAKPP
+1444 SVSANPP

-1470 VGLLVF
+1470 AGLLVF

>member
-1 MEAGCTIF
+1 
-9 LRWYTPPCGTRF
+9 
-21 AAHEHNDNAKERN
+21 
-34 TAMKK
+34 MKK

-60 AMAATNDDFVEDWE
+60 AMAATNDDFVEDRE
-74 GAADFTDDSYSS
+74 DIADYTDDSYSSGYSS

-102 VDDTAAEVVAEEDA
+102 VDDIAAEVIAEEDA
-116 NDSSDTEIDKAAD
+116 NDSSDTEIDRAAD

-138 EVQVSDAAKDRN
+138 EVQDTDAAEDRN
-150 DLENPDEETESDT
+150 DREDSDEETKSGT
-163 QNPWEAGPSDAET
+163 NPGETGPSDAET

-206 YDDNA
+206 YDDDA
-211 LEEEMDDDIALLA
+211 SEEEMDDDIALLA
-224 AGKTMAHEN
+224 AGKTMAHED
-233 YAYTDVSGTKYTV
+233 YAYTDVSSGTEYMV
-246 DLYTDHTAT
+246 DLYTDHTAK
-255 IWELTTSSGE
+255 IWKLTTSSGE
-265 AECILPSTIYYTG
+265 AECILPSTIYYT
-278 DDGVQEPAPYT
+278 DDDDVPEPTPYT
-289 VTELSLSYYSGVTSD
+289 VTELRFSPYGNSVTSV

-309 SLVLPDTLTDIR
+309 ALVLPDTLTDIGG
-321 RSLSGFKNVTEITIP
+321 SLSGFKNVTEITIP
-336 GSVKVFNATLQN
+336 GSVKVFNATLQY
-348 MMELKT
+348 MKQLRT
-354 LTFDEGVEEI
+354 LTFEEGVEEI

-371 GCTKLETIHLPSSLQ
+371 GCKNLTTIHLPSSLQ

-406 EGIAITEGSTFSKCT
+406 EGIAITEGSTFSECT
-421 SLKSIEL
+421 SLKSITL

-435 PRSMFAGC
+435 PSYMFAGC

-457 IGNGAFGSVT
+457 IGNSAFKS
-467 DWNGHETADTALT
+467 DTALT

-500 ALTTVDLHNVTT
+500 ALKTVDLHSVTT
-512 MEYGAFQGCK
+512 MEYGAFQGCDA
-522 ELSGEIDLSKLEVIP
+522 LSGEIDLSNLEEIP
-537 GNAFCYDSKIT
+537 GHAFCYDPNIT

-553 PTLKSIGDWAF
+553 PTLRSIGDWAF
-564 IWAGISTISLPE
+564 IWADISTISLPE
-576 TLNSIGEYTFFLA
+576 TLKSIGTYTFYKA

-595 ALPDSLTKLGANAFN
+595 ALPDSLTQLGASAFS
-610 GCEEIEAIQIGSG
+610 GCEKVEAIQIGSG
-623 LTDIPSNAFD
+623 LTDIPKDAFD
-633 GCRKL
+633 GCKPK
-638 TTITVNNRQED
+638 TITVNNRRED
-649 VKIPKIDRV
+649 VHIPEIDGV

-669 DDDKVSTATDALSL
+669 TDDKVSNAEGALSL
-683 QDAVKQ
+683 QEAVDQ
-689 AATNGTPVTIE
+689 ANGTPVTIE

-706 EPVTITA
+706 EPVRIA
-713 EQKVEI
+713 AGQRVEI
-719 TATENHNIFGNKDQN
+719 TANTNCNIFGNKDKD
-734 LANLFVVEA
+734 LTNLFVVEP

-763 ILVNHGKTTIN
+763 ILVNHGKTTID

-784 EGNNIGVIEDKGSS
+784 EGDSMGVIEDNGSS
-798 AKLILE
+798 AELILE

-812 IRGAHSASIRVTEGA
+812 IRGALSASIRVTEGA
-827 SFTMNGGTIRD
+827 SFTMNGGTIQA

-858 STFTMNEGSI
+858 STFTMNGGSI

-880 LTASNDAKARFTMN
+880 LTASSNAAKARFTMN
-894 GGTLSNNESHSYTSD
+894 GGTLSNNESRSYTPN

-934 CAYGGAGGG
+934 CAHGGAGGG

-951 TKEHGTAFTMYSG
+951 TEEHGTAFTMNGG

-978 GGIYSCSNRV
+978 GGIYSCSNCV

-1009 GNTQIY
+1009 GNTEIY
-1015 TTLHIQNALITGNTA
+1015 TTLHIENALITGNTA

-1047 MQNGAVIYGNTAA
+1047 MQDGAVIYGNTAA

-1105 GNLGTSGQGT
+1105 GNRGTSGQGT
-1115 RYNAVEYAKRVTGVQ
+1115 RYNTVEYAKRVTGVQ

-1142 SDGVSIPAVGSLII
+1142 SDGVSIPATGSLII

-1182 SNSISVKKV
+1182 SYSISVKKA

-1200 QPSGVTIHLKERDT
+1200 QPSSVTIHLKERDT
-1214 GDVVSTAE
+1214 GDIVSTAE
-1222 LTSENGWQYT
+1222 LTGENGWQYT

-1239 PNHYTV
+1239 PDHYTV

-1327 YIFEDLPESSYS
+1327 YIFEDLPEGTYS

-1358 GFIITNTYERPLD
+1358 GFIITNTYERPLY
-1371 PEPIEPIPPVDPPQ
+1371 PEPIEPIDPIPPVDPPQ

-1393 VPETTGNEPSPPSTE
+1393 VPGTTGNEPNPPSTE

-1421 STEER
+1421 STDESTEER
-1426 SAESDPE
+1426 STESDPQ

-1470 VGLLVF
+1470 AGLLVF

>member
-1 MEAGCTIF
+1 
-9 LRWYTPPCGTRF
+9 
-21 AAHEHNDNAKERN
+21 
-34 TAMKK
+34 MKK

-60 AMAATNDDFVEDWE
+60 AMAATNDDFVEDRE
-74 GAADFTDDSYSS
+74 DIADYTDDSYSSGYSS

-102 VDDTAAEVVAEEDA
+102 VDDTAAEVIAEEDA
-116 NDSSDTEIDKAAD
+116 NDSSDTEIDRAAD

-138 EVQVSDAAKDRN
+138 EVQDTDAAEDRN
-150 DLENPDEETESDT
+150 DREDSDEETKSGT
-163 QNPWEAGPSDAET
+163 NPGETGPSDAET

-206 YDDNA
+206 YDDDA
-211 LEEEMDDDIALLA
+211 SEEEMDDDIALLA
-224 AGKTMAHEN
+224 AGKTMAHED
-233 YAYTDVSGTKYTV
+233 YAYTDVSSGTEYMV
-246 DLYTDHTAT
+246 NLYTDHTAK
-255 IWELTTSSGE
+255 ICKLTTSSGE

-278 DDGVQEPAPYT
+278 DDGVPEPNPYT
-289 VTELSLSYYSGVTSD
+289 VTELRLSYWSGVTSD

-309 SLVLPDTLTDIR
+309 ALVLPDTLTDIGG
-321 RSLSGFKNVTEITIP
+321 SLSGFKNVTEITIP

-348 MMELKT
+348 MKQLKT

-371 GCTKLETIHLPSSLQ
+371 GCKSLTTIHLPSSLQ

-406 EGIAITEGSTFSKCT
+406 EGIAITEGSTFSECT
-421 SLKSIEL
+421 SLESIEL

-435 PRSMFAGC
+435 PSGMFAGC

-467 DWNGHETADTALT
+467 DWKDQEIADTVLT

-500 ALTTVDLHNVTT
+500 ALETVDLHSVTT
-512 MEYGAFQGCK
+512 MGYGAFQGCDA
-522 ELSGEIDLSKLEVIP
+522 LSGKIDLSNLEVIP
-537 GNAFCYDSKIT
+537 GHAFCYDPNIT

-553 PTLKSIGDWAF
+553 PTLRSIGDWAF
-564 IWAGISTISLPE
+564 IWADISTISLPE
-576 TLNSIGEYTFFLA
+576 TLNSIGTYTFYKA

-595 ALPDSLTKLGANAFN
+595 ALPDSLTQLGASAFS
-610 GCEEIEAIQIGSG
+610 GCEEVNAIQIGSG
-623 LTDIPSNAFD
+623 LKDIPANAFA
-633 GCRKL
+633 GCTNLK
-638 TTITVNNRQED
+638 TITVNNRRED
-649 VKIPKIDRV
+649 VTIPKIDGV
-658 TVTYTIPSLTA
+658 TVTYTIPSLEAT
-669 DDDKVSTATDALSL
+669 DDKVSNAEGALSL
-683 QDAVKQ
+683 QQAVDQ
-689 AATNGTPVTIE
+689 ANGPVTIE
-700 KDIRLD
+700 IEKNICLNA
-706 EPVTITA
+706 PVTIA
-713 EQKVEI
+713 AGQRVEI
-719 TATENHNIFGNKDQN
+719 TANENYNLFGNKDEKPT
-734 LANLFVVEA
+734 NLFVVEE

-763 ILVNHGKTTIN
+763 ILVNHGKTTID

-784 EGNNIGVIEDKGSS
+784 EGNDVGVIEDNGSS
-798 AKLILE
+798 AELILE

-812 IRGAHSASIRVTEGA
+812 IRGALSASIRVTEGA
-827 SFTMNGGTIRD
+827 SFTMNGGTIQA

-858 STFTMNEGSI
+858 STFTMNGGSI

-880 LTASNDAKARFTMN
+880 LTASSNAAKARFTMN
-894 GGTLSNNESHSYTSD
+894 GGSLSNNESRSYTPN

-916 FVKYSAEFVLNN
+916 FVKYSAEFVLND

-934 CAYGGAGGG
+934 CAHDGAGGG

-951 TKEHGTAFTMYSG
+951 REEHGTAFTMNGG

-978 GGIYSCSNRV
+978 GGIYSCSNYV

-1009 GNTQIY
+1009 GNTEIY
-1015 TTLHIQNALITGNTA
+1015 TTLHIENALITGNTA

-1047 MQNGAVIYGNTAA
+1047 MQDGAVIYGNTAA

-1105 GNLGTSGQGT
+1105 GNRGTSGQGT
-1115 RYNAVEYAKRVTGVQ
+1115 RYNTVEYAKRVTGVQ

-1142 SDGVSIPAVGSLII
+1142 SDGVSIPATGSLII

-1182 SNSISVKKV
+1182 SYSISVKKA

-1200 QPSGVTIHLKERDT
+1200 QPSSVTIHLKERDT
-1214 GDVVSTAE
+1214 GDIVSTAE
-1222 LTSENGWQYT
+1222 LTGENGWQHT

-1239 PNHYTV
+1239 PDHYTV

-1327 YIFEDLPESSYS
+1327 YIFEDLPEGTYS

-1358 GFIITNTYERPLD
+1358 GFIITNTYERPLY
-1371 PEPIEPIPPVDPPQ
+1371 PEPIEPIDPIPPVDPPQ

-1393 VPETTGNEPSPPSTE
+1393 VPGTTGNEPNPPSTE

-1421 STEER
+1421 STDESTEER
-1426 SAESDPE
+1426 STESDPE

-1470 VGLLVF
+1470 AGLLVF

>member
-1 MEAGCTIF
+1 
-9 LRWYTPPCGTRF
+9 
-21 AAHEHNDNAKERN
+21 
-34 TAMKK
+34 MKK

-60 AMAATNDDFVEDWE
+60 AMAATNDDFVEDRE
-74 GAADFTDDSYSS
+74 DIADYTDDSYSSGYSS

-102 VDDTAAEVVAEEDA
+102 VDDTAAEVIAEEDA
-116 NDSSDTEIDKAAD
+116 NDSSDTEIDRAAD

-138 EVQVSDAAKDRN
+138 EVQDTDAAEDRN
-150 DLENPDEETESDT
+150 DREYPDEETKSGT
-163 QNPWEAGPSDAET
+163 NPGETGPSDAET

-206 YDDNA
+206 YDDDA
-211 LEEEMDDDIALLA
+211 SEEEMDDDIALLA
-224 AGKTMAHEN
+224 AGKTMAHED
-233 YAYTDVSGTKYTV
+233 YAYTDVSSGTEYMV
-246 DLYTDHTAT
+246 DLYTDHTAK
-255 IWELTTSSGE
+255 IWKLITSSGG
-265 AECILPSTIYYTG
+265 AECILPSTIYYTD
-278 DDGVQEPAPYT
+278 DDGVPEPTPYT
-289 VTELSLSYYSGVTSD
+289 VTELHLSYWSGVTSD

-309 SLVLPDTLTDIR
+309 ALVLPDTLTDIGG
-321 RSLSGFKNVTEITIP
+321 SLSGFKNVTEITIP

-348 MMELKT
+348 MKQLKT
-354 LTFDEGVEEI
+354 LTFDEGVDEI

-371 GCTKLETIHLPSSLQ
+371 GCKSLTTIHLPSSLQ

-406 EGIAITEGSTFSKCT
+406 EGIAITEGSTFSECT
-421 SLKSIEL
+421 SLESIEL

-435 PRSMFAGC
+435 PSSMFAGC

-457 IGNGAFGSVT
+457 IGNSAFKS
-467 DWNGHETADTALT
+467 DTALT

-500 ALTTVDLHNVTT
+500 ALKTVDLHSVTT
-512 MEYGAFQGCK
+512 MEYGAFQGCDA
-522 ELSGEIDLSKLEVIP
+522 LSGEIDLSNLEVIP
-537 GNAFCYDSKIT
+537 GHAFCYDPNIT
-548 SVITC
+548 SVVTC
-553 PTLKSIGDWAF
+553 PTLRSIGDWAF

-576 TLNSIGEYTFFLA
+576 TLNSIGTYTFYKS

-595 ALPDSLTKLGANAFN
+595 ALPDSLTQLGASAFS
-610 GCEEIEAIQIGSG
+610 GCEEVNAIQIGSG
-623 LTDIPSNAFD
+623 LKDIPANAFA
-633 GCRKL
+633 GCTNLK
-638 TTITVNNRQED
+638 TITVNNRRED
-649 VKIPKIDRV
+649 VTIPKIDGV
-658 TVTYTIPSLTA
+658 TVTYTIPSLEAT
-669 DDDKVSTATDALSL
+669 DDKVSAAADALSL
-683 QDAVKQ
+683 QQAVNQ
-689 AATNGTPVTIE
+689 ANGTPVTIE

-706 EPVTITA
+706 EPVRIIA
-713 EQKVEI
+713 GQRVEI
-719 TATENHNIFGNKDQN
+719 TANANCNIFGNKDEN
-734 LANLFVVEA
+734 VKNLFVVEP

-763 ILVNHGKTTIN
+763 ILVNHGKTTID

-784 EGNNIGVIEDKGSS
+784 EGNDVGVIEDNGSS
-798 AKLILE
+798 AELILE

-812 IRGAHSASIRVTEGA
+812 IRGALSASIRVTEGA
-827 SFTMNGGTIRD
+827 SFTMNGGTIQD

-858 STFTMNEGSI
+858 STFTMNRGSI

-880 LTASNDAKARFTMN
+880 LTASSNAAKARFTMN
-894 GGTLSNNESHSYTSD
+894 GGTLSNNESHLYTPN

-934 CAYGGAGGG
+934 YAHGGAGGG

-951 TKEHGTAFTMYSG
+951 TEEHGTAFTMNGG

-978 GGIYSCSNRV
+978 GGIYSCSNYV

-1009 GNTQIY
+1009 GNTEIY
-1015 TTLHIQNALITGNTA
+1015 TTLHIENALITGNTA

-1047 MQNGAVIYGNTAA
+1047 MQDGAVIYGNTAA

-1105 GNLGTSGQGT
+1105 GNRGTSGQGT
-1115 RYNAVEYAKRVTGVQ
+1115 RYNTVEYAKRVTGVQ

-1182 SNSISVKKV
+1182 SYSISVKKA

-1214 GDVVSTAE
+1214 GDIVSTAE
-1222 LTSENGWQYT
+1222 LTGENGWQHT

-1239 PNHYTV
+1239 PDHYTV

-1327 YIFEDLPESSYS
+1327 YIFEDLPEGTYS

-1358 GFIITNTYERPLD
+1358 GFIITNTYERPLY
-1371 PEPIEPIPPVDPPQ
+1371 PEPIEPIDPIPPVDPPQ

-1393 VPETTGNEPSPPSTE
+1393 VPGTTGNEPNPPSTE
-1408 ETTSVPPTEPTEE
+1408 ETTSVPPTEPTKESTEE

-1470 VGLLVF
+1470 AGLLVF

>member
-1 MEAGCTIF
+1 
-9 LRWYTPPCGTRF
+9 
-21 AAHEHNDNAKERN
+21 
-34 TAMKK
+34 MKK

-60 AMAATNDDFVEDWE
+60 AMAATNDDFVEDRE
-74 GAADFTDDSYSS
+74 DIADFTDDSYSSGYSS

-102 VDDTAAEVVAEEDA
+102 VDDTAAEVIAEEDA
-116 NDSSDTEIDKAAD
+116 NDSSDTEIDRAAD

-138 EVQVSDAAKDRN
+138 EVQNTDAAEDRN
-150 DLENPDEETESDT
+150 DREYPDEETKSGT
-163 QNPWEAGPSDAET
+163 NPGETGPSDAET

-206 YDDNA
+206 YDDDA
-211 LEEEMDDDIALLA
+211 SEEEMDDDIALLA
-224 AGKTMAHEN
+224 AGKTMAHED
-233 YAYTDVSGTKYTV
+233 YAYTDVSSGTEYMV
-246 DLYTDHTAT
+246 DLYTDHTAK
-255 IWELTTSSGE
+255 IWKLTTSSGE
-265 AECILPSTIYYTG
+265 AECILPSTIYYT
-278 DDGVQEPAPYT
+278 DADGVPEPNPYT
-289 VTELSLSYYSGVTSD
+289 VTELRFSPYGNSVTSV

-309 SLVLPDTLTDIR
+309 ALVLPDTLTDIGG
-321 RSLSGFKNVTEITIP
+321 SLSGFKNVTEITIP
-336 GSVKVFNATLQN
+336 GSVKVFNATLQY
-348 MMELKT
+348 MKQLRT
-354 LTFDEGVEEI
+354 LTFEEGVEEI

-371 GCTKLETIHLPSSLQ
+371 GCKSLTTIHLPSSLQ

-406 EGIAITEGSTFSKCT
+406 EGIAITEGSTFSECT
-421 SLKSIEL
+421 SLESIEL

-435 PRSMFAGC
+435 PSYMFAGC

-457 IGNGAFGSVT
+457 IGNSAFKS
-467 DWNGHETADTALT
+467 DTALT

-500 ALTTVDLHNVTT
+500 ALETVDLHSVTT
-512 MEYGAFQGCK
+512 MEYAAFQGCDA
-522 ELSGEIDLSKLEVIP
+522 LSGEIDLSNLEVIP
-537 GNAFCYDSKIT
+537 GHAFCYDPNIT
-548 SVITC
+548 SVVTC
-553 PTLKSIGDWAF
+553 PTLRSIGDWAF

-576 TLNSIGEYTFFLA
+576 TLNSIGTYTFYKA

-595 ALPDSLTKLGANAFN
+595 ALPDSLTQLGASAFS
-610 GCEEIEAIQIGSG
+610 GCEKVEAIQIGSG
-623 LTDIPSNAFD
+623 LTDIPKDAFD
-633 GCRKL
+633 GCKPK
-638 TTITVNNRQED
+638 TITVNNRRED
-649 VKIPKIDRV
+649 VHIPEIDGV
-658 TVTYTIPSLTA
+658 TVTYTIPSLEAT
-669 DDDKVSTATDALSL
+669 DDKVSNAEGALSL
-683 QDAVKQ
+683 QQAVNQ
-689 AATNGTPVTIE
+689 ANGTPVTIE

-706 EPVTITA
+706 EPVRIA
-713 EQKVEI
+713 AGQRVEI
-719 TATENHNIFGNKDQN
+719 TANENCNIFGNKDEN
-734 LANLFVVEA
+734 LANLFVVEP
-743 GGELS
+743 GGKLS

-763 ILVNHGKTTIN
+763 ILVNHGKTTID

-784 EGNNIGVIEDKGSS
+784 EGNDVGVIEDNGSS
-798 AKLILE
+798 AELILE

-812 IRGAHSASIRVTEGA
+812 IRGALSASIRVTEGA
-827 SFTMNGGTIRD
+827 SFTMNGGTIQG
-838 NIANTSSS
+838 NIANTPSS

-880 LTASNDAKARFTMN
+880 LTASNNAAKARFTMN
-894 GGTLSNNESHSYTSD
+894 GGTLSNNESRSYTPY

-934 CAYGGAGGG
+934 CAHGGAGGG

-951 TKEHGTAFTMYSG
+951 TEEHGTAFTMNGG

-978 GGIYSCSNRV
+978 GGIYSCSNHV

-1009 GNTQIY
+1009 GNTEIY
-1015 TTLHIQNALITGNTA
+1015 TTLHIENALITGNTA

-1047 MQNGAVIYGNTAA
+1047 MQDGAVIYGNTAA

-1094 WFSDGFLYAPP
+1094 WFSDGFLYAPA
-1105 GNLGTSGQGT
+1105 GNRGTSGQGT
-1115 RYNAVEYAKRVTGVQ
+1115 RYNTVEYAKRVTGVQ

-1142 SDGVSIPAVGSLII
+1142 SDGVSIPATGSLII

-1182 SNSISVKKV
+1182 SYSISVKKA

-1214 GDVVSTAE
+1214 GDIVSTAE
-1222 LTSENGWQYT
+1222 LTGENGWQYT

-1239 PNHYTV
+1239 PDHYTV

-1327 YIFEDLPESSYS
+1327 YIFEDLPEGTYS

-1358 GFIITNTYERPLD
+1358 GFIITNTYERPLY
-1371 PEPIEPIPPVDPPQ
+1371 PEPIEPIDPIPPVDPPQ

-1393 VPETTGNEPSPPSTE
+1393 VPGTTGNEPNPPSTE
-1408 ETTSVPPTEPTEE
+1408 ETTSVPPTEPTEESTEE

-1433 ESPIKETQETP
+1433 ESPIKETQETS

-1470 VGLLVF
+1470 AGLLVF

>member
-1 MEAGCTIF
+1 
-9 LRWYTPPCGTRF
+9 
-21 AAHEHNDNAKERN
+21 
-34 TAMKK
+34 
-39 RLLAGLLAT
+39 
-48 SIALSISMGAFP
+48 
-60 AMAATNDDFVEDWE
+60 MAATNDDFVEDRE
-74 GAADFTDDSYSS
+74 DIADFTDDSYSSGYSS

-102 VDDTAAEVVAEEDA
+102 VDDTAAEVIAEEDA
-116 NDSSDTEIDKAAD
+116 NDSSDTEIDRAAD

-138 EVQVSDAAKDRN
+138 EVQNTDAAEDRN
-150 DLENPDEETESDT
+150 DREYPDEETKSGT
-163 QNPWEAGPSDAET
+163 NPGEAGPSDAET

-206 YDDNA
+206 YDDDA
-211 LEEEMDDDIALLA
+211 SEEEMDDDIALLA
-224 AGKTMAHEN
+224 AGKTMAHED
-233 YAYTDVSGTKYTV
+233 YAYTDVSSGTEYMV
-246 DLYTDHTAT
+246 DLYTDHTAK
-255 IWELTTSSGE
+255 IWKLTTSSGE
-265 AECILPSTIYYTG
+265 AECILPSTIYYT
-278 DDGVQEPAPYT
+278 DDDDVPEPTPYT
-289 VTELSLSYYSGVTSD
+289 VTELRFSPYGNSVTSV

-309 SLVLPDTLTDIR
+309 ALVLPDTLTDIGG
-321 RSLSGFKNVTEITIP
+321 SLSGFKNVTEITIP
-336 GSVKVFNATLQN
+336 GSVKVFNATLQY
-348 MMELKT
+348 MKQLRT
-354 LTFDEGVEEI
+354 LTFEEGVEEI

-371 GCTKLETIHLPSSLQ
+371 GCKNLTTIHLPSSLQ

-406 EGIAITEGSTFSKCT
+406 EGIAITEGSTFSECT
-421 SLKSIEL
+421 SLKSITL

-435 PRSMFAGC
+435 PSYMFAGC

-457 IGNGAFGSVT
+457 IGNSAFKS
-467 DWNGHETADTALT
+467 DTALT

-500 ALTTVDLHNVTT
+500 ALKTVDLHSVTT
-512 MEYGAFQGCK
+512 MEYGAFQGCDA
-522 ELSGEIDLSKLEVIP
+522 LSGEIDLSNLEEIP
-537 GNAFCYDSKIT
+537 GHAFCYDPNIT

-553 PTLKSIGDWAF
+553 PTLRSIGDWAF
-564 IWAGISTISLPE
+564 IWADISTISLPE
-576 TLNSIGEYTFFLA
+576 TLKSIGTYTFYKA

-595 ALPDSLTKLGANAFN
+595 ALPDSLTQLGASAFS
-610 GCEEIEAIQIGSG
+610 GCEKVEAIQIGSG
-623 LTDIPSNAFD
+623 LTDIPKDAFD
-633 GCRKL
+633 GCKPK
-638 TTITVNNRQED
+638 TITVNNRRED
-649 VKIPKIDRV
+649 VHIPEIDGV

-669 DDDKVSTATDALSL
+669 DNDKVSNAEGALSL
-683 QDAVKQ
+683 QQAVDQ
-689 AATNGTPVTIE
+689 ANGTPVTIE

-706 EPVTITA
+706 EPVRIA
-713 EQKVEI
+713 AGQRVEI
-719 TATENHNIFGNKDQN
+719 TANTNCNIFGNKDEKPT
-734 LANLFVVEA
+734 NLFVVEE

-763 ILVNHGKTTIN
+763 ILVNHGKTTID

-784 EGNNIGVIEDKGSS
+784 EGDSMGVIEDNGSS
-798 AKLILE
+798 AELILE

-812 IRGAHSASIRVTEGA
+812 IRGALSASIRVTEGA
-827 SFTMNGGTIRD
+827 SFTMNGGTIQD

-858 STFTMNEGSI
+858 STFTMNGGSI

-880 LTASNDAKARFTMN
+880 LTASSNAAKARFTMN
-894 GGTLSNNESHSYTSD
+894 GGTLSNNESRSYTPN

-951 TKEHGTAFTMYSG
+951 TEEHGTAFTMNGG

-978 GGIYSCSNRV
+978 GGIYSCSNYV

-1009 GNTQIY
+1009 GNTEIY
-1015 TTLHIQNALITGNTA
+1015 TTLHIENALITGNTA

-1047 MQNGAVIYGNTAA
+1047 MQDGAVIYGNTAA

-1094 WFSDGFLYAPP
+1094 WFSDGFLYAPA
-1105 GNLGTSGQGT
+1105 GNRGTSGQGT

-1142 SDGVSIPAVGSLII
+1142 SDGVSIPATGSLII

-1182 SNSISVKKV
+1182 SYSISVKKA

-1214 GDVVSTAE
+1214 GDIVSTAE
-1222 LTSENGWQYT
+1222 LTGENGWQHT

-1239 PNHYTV
+1239 PDHYTV

-1327 YIFEDLPESSYS
+1327 YIFEDLPEGTYS

-1358 GFIITNTYERPLD
+1358 GFIITNTYERPLY
-1371 PEPIEPIPPVDPPQ
+1371 PEPIEPIDPIPPVDPPQ

-1393 VPETTGNEPSPPSTE
+1393 VPGTTGNEPNPPSTE
-1408 ETTSVPPTEPTEE
+1408 ETTSVPPTEPTEESTDE

-1444 SVSAKPP
+1444 SVSANPP

-1470 VGLLVF
+1470 AGLLVF
-1476 GFYKRSKENID
+1476 GLYKRSKENID

>member
-1 MEAGCTIF
+1 
-9 LRWYTPPCGTRF
+9 
-21 AAHEHNDNAKERN
+21 
-34 TAMKK
+34 MKK

-60 AMAATNDDFVEDWE
+60 AMAATNDDFVEDRE
-74 GAADFTDDSYSS
+74 DIADFTDDSYSSGYSS

-102 VDDTAAEVVAEEDA
+102 VDDTAAEVIAEEDA
-116 NDSSDTEIDKAAD
+116 NDSSDTEIDRAAD

-138 EVQVSDAAKDRN
+138 EVQNTDAAEDRN
-150 DLENPDEETESDT
+150 DREYPDEETKSGT
-163 QNPWEAGPSDAET
+163 NPGEAGPSDAET

-206 YDDNA
+206 YDDDA
-211 LEEEMDDDIALLA
+211 SEEEMDDDIALLA
-224 AGKTMAHEN
+224 AGKTMAHKD
-233 YAYTDVSGTKYTV
+233 YAYTDVSSGTEYMV
-246 DLYTDHTAT
+246 DLYTDHTAK
-255 IWELTTSSGE
+255 IWQLTTSSGG

-278 DDGVQEPAPYT
+278 DDGVPEPNPYT
-289 VTELSLSYYSGVTSD
+289 VTELSLSYWSGVTSD

-309 SLVLPDTLTDIR
+309 ALVLPDTLTDIGG
-321 RSLSGFKNVTEITIP
+321 SLSGFKNVTEITIP
-336 GSVKVFNATLQN
+336 GSVKVFKANLQN
-348 MMELKT
+348 MKQLKT
-354 LTFDEGVEEI
+354 LTFEEGVEEI

-371 GCTKLETIHLPSSLQ
+371 GCKSLTTIHLPSSLQ

-406 EGIAITEGSTFSKCT
+406 EGIAITEGSTFSECT
-421 SLKSIEL
+421 SLESIEL

-435 PRSMFAGC
+435 PSSMFAGC

-467 DWNGHETADTALT
+467 DWKDQEIADTVLT

-500 ALTTVDLHNVTT
+500 ALETVDLHSVTT
-512 MEYGAFQGCK
+512 MGYGAFQGCDA
-522 ELSGEIDLSKLEVIP
+522 LSGKIDLSNLEVIP
-537 GNAFCYDSKIT
+537 GHAFCYDPNIT

-553 PTLKSIGDWAF
+553 PTLRSIGDWAF
-564 IWAGISTISLPE
+564 IWADISTISLPE
-576 TLNSIGEYTFFLA
+576 TLNSIGTYTFYKA

-595 ALPDSLTKLGANAFN
+595 ALPDSLTQLGASAFS
-610 GCEEIEAIQIGSG
+610 GCEEVNAIQIGSG
-623 LTDIPSNAFD
+623 LKDIPANAFA
-633 GCRKL
+633 GCTNLK
-638 TTITVNNRQED
+638 TITVNNRRED
-649 VKIPKIDRV
+649 VTIPKIDGV
-658 TVTYTIPSLTA
+658 TVTYTIPSLEAT
-669 DDDKVSTATDALSL
+669 DDKVSNAEGALSL
-683 QDAVKQ
+683 QQAVDQ
-689 AATNGTPVTIE
+689 ANGPVTIE
-700 KDIRLD
+700 IEKNICLNA
-706 EPVTITA
+706 PVTIA
-713 EQKVEI
+713 KGKQVEI
-719 TATENHNIFGNKDQN
+719 TANANENYNLFGNKDEN
-734 LANLFVVEA
+734 LTNLFVVEA

-763 ILVNHGKTTIN
+763 ILVNHGKTTID

-784 EGNNIGVIEDKGSS
+784 EGDSMGVIEDNGSS
-798 AKLILE
+798 AELILE

-812 IRGAHSASIRVTEGA
+812 IRGALSASIRVTEGA
-827 SFTMNGGTIRD
+827 SFTMNGGTIQA

-858 STFTMNEGSI
+858 STFTMNGGSI

-880 LTASNDAKARFTMN
+880 LTASSNAAKARFTMN
-894 GGTLSNNESHSYTSD
+894 GGSLSNNESRSYTPN

-916 FVKYSAEFVLNN
+916 FVKYSAEFVLND

-934 CAYGGAGGG
+934 CAHDGAGGG

-951 TKEHGTAFTMYSG
+951 TEEHGTAFTMNGG

-978 GGIYSCSNRV
+978 GGIYSCSNYV

-1009 GNTQIY
+1009 GNTEIY
-1015 TTLHIQNALITGNTA
+1015 TTLHIENALITGNTA

-1047 MQNGAVIYGNTAA
+1047 MQDGAVIYGNTAA

-1105 GNLGTSGQGT
+1105 GNRGTSGQGT
-1115 RYNAVEYAKRVTGVQ
+1115 RYNTVEYAKRVTGVQ

-1142 SDGVSIPAVGSLII
+1142 SDGVSIPATGSLII

-1182 SNSISVKKV
+1182 SYSISVKKA
-1191 WDNPGYEDT
+1191 WDNPGHEDT

-1214 GDVVSTAE
+1214 GDIVSTAE
-1222 LTSENGWQYT
+1222 LTGENGWQYT

-1239 PNHYTV
+1239 PDHYTV

-1290 KWVNDYKWER
+1290 EWVNDYKWER

-1327 YIFEDLPESSYS
+1327 YIFEDLPEGTYS

-1358 GFIITNTYERPLD
+1358 GFIITNTYERPLY
-1371 PEPIEPIPPVDPPQ
+1371 PEPIEPIDPIPPVDPPQ

-1393 VPETTGNEPSPPSTE
+1393 VPGTTGNEPNPPSTE
-1408 ETTSVPPTEPTEE
+1408 ETTSVPPTEPTEESTDE

-1470 VGLLVF
+1470 AGLLVF

>member
-1 MEAGCTIF
+1 
-9 LRWYTPPCGTRF
+9 
-21 AAHEHNDNAKERN
+21 
-34 TAMKK
+34 MKK

-60 AMAATNDDFVEDWE
+60 AMAATNDDFVEDRE
-74 GAADFTDDSYSS
+74 DIADFTDDSYSSGYSS

-102 VDDTAAEVVAEEDA
+102 VDNTAAEVIAEEDA
-116 NDSSDTEIDKAAD
+116 NDSSDTEIDRAAD

-138 EVQVSDAAKDRN
+138 EVQDTDAAEDRN
-150 DLENPDEETESDT
+150 DREDSDEETKSGT
-163 QNPWEAGPSDAET
+163 QNPEEAGPSDAET

-206 YDDNA
+206 YDDDA
-211 LEEEMDDDIALLA
+211 SEEEMDDDIALLA
-224 AGKTMAHEN
+224 AGKTMAHED
-233 YAYTDVSGTKYTV
+233 YAYTDVSSGTEYMV
-246 DLYTDHTAT
+246 DLYTDHTAK
-255 IWELTTSSGE
+255 IWKLTTSSGE
-265 AECILPSTIYYTG
+265 AECILPSTIYYT
-278 DDGVQEPAPYT
+278 DDDDVPEPTPYT
-289 VTELSLSYYSGVTSD
+289 VTELRFSPYGNSVTSV

-309 SLVLPDTLTDIR
+309 ALVLPDTLTDIGG
-321 RSLSGFKNVTEITIP
+321 SLSGFKNVTEITIP
-336 GSVKVFNATLQN
+336 GSVKVFNATLQY
-348 MMELKT
+348 MKQLRT
-354 LTFDEGVEEI
+354 LTFEEGVEEI

-371 GCTKLETIHLPSSLQ
+371 GCKNLTTIHLPSSLQ

-406 EGIAITEGSTFSKCT
+406 EGIAITEGSTFSECT
-421 SLKSIEL
+421 SLKSITL

-435 PRSMFAGC
+435 PSYMFAGC

-457 IGNGAFGSVT
+457 IGNSAFKS
-467 DWNGHETADTALT
+467 DTALT

-500 ALTTVDLHNVTT
+500 ALKTVDLHSVTT
-512 MEYGAFQGCK
+512 MEYGAFQGCDA
-522 ELSGEIDLSKLEVIP
+522 LSGEINLSNLEEIP
-537 GNAFCYDSKIT
+537 GHAFCYDPNIT
-548 SVITC
+548 SVVTC
-553 PTLKSIGDWAF
+553 PTLRSIGDWAF

-576 TLNSIGEYTFFLA
+576 TLNSIGTYTFYKA

-595 ALPDSLTKLGANAFN
+595 ALPDSLTQLGASAFS
-610 GCEEIEAIQIGSG
+610 GCEKVEAIQIGSG
-623 LTDIPSNAFD
+623 LTDIPKDAFD
-633 GCRKL
+633 GCKPK
-638 TTITVNNRQED
+638 TITVNNRRED
-649 VKIPKIDRV
+649 VHIPEIDGV

-669 DDDKVSTATDALSL
+669 DNDKVSNTEGALSL
-683 QDAVKQ
+683 QQAVDQ
-689 AATNGTPVTIE
+689 ANGTPVTIE

-706 EPVTITA
+706 EPVRIA
-713 EQKVEI
+713 AGQRVEI
-719 TATENHNIFGNKDQN
+719 TANTNCNIFGNKDKD
-734 LANLFVVEA
+734 LTNLFVVEP

-763 ILVNHGKTTIN
+763 ILVNHGKTTID

-784 EGNNIGVIEDKGSS
+784 EGNDVGVIEDNGSS
-798 AKLILE
+798 AELILE

-812 IRGAHSASIRVTEGA
+812 IRGALSASIRVTEGA
-827 SFTMNGGTIRD
+827 SFTMNGGTIQA

-858 STFTMNEGSI
+858 STFTMNGGSI

-880 LTASNDAKARFTMN
+880 LTASSNAAKARFTMN
-894 GGTLSNNESHSYTSD
+894 GGSLSNNESRSYTPN

-916 FVKYSAEFVLNN
+916 FVKYSAEFVLND

-934 CAYGGAGGG
+934 CAHDGAGGG

-951 TKEHGTAFTMYSG
+951 TEEHGTAFTMNGG

-978 GGIYSCSNRV
+978 GGIYSCSNYV

-995 ENNSAYDGGGVYSE
+995 ENNSAYDGGGIYSE
-1009 GNTQIY
+1009 GNTEIY

-1047 MQNGAVIYGNTAA
+1047 MQDGAVIYGNTAA

-1105 GNLGTSGQGT
+1105 GNRGTAGQGT
-1115 RYNAVEYAKRVTGVQ
+1115 RYNTVEYAKRVTGVQ

-1182 SNSISVKKV
+1182 SYSISVKKA

-1214 GDVVSTAE
+1214 GDIVSTAE
-1222 LTSENGWQYT
+1222 LTGENGWQYT

-1239 PNHYTV
+1239 PDHYTV

-1327 YIFEDLPESSYS
+1327 YIFEDLPEGTYS

-1358 GFIITNTYERPLD
+1358 GFIITNTYERPLY
-1371 PEPIEPIPPVDPPQ
+1371 PEPIEPIDPIPPVDPPQ

-1393 VPETTGNEPSPPSTE
+1393 VPGTTGNEPNPPSTE
-1408 ETTSVPPTEPTEE
+1408 ETTSVPPTEPTEESTEE

-1433 ESPIKETQETP
+1433 ESPIKETQETS

-1470 VGLLVF
+1470 AGLLVF

>member
-1 MEAGCTIF
+1 
-9 LRWYTPPCGTRF
+9 
-21 AAHEHNDNAKERN
+21 
-34 TAMKK
+34 MKK

-60 AMAATNDDFVEDWE
+60 AMAATNDDFVEDRE
-74 GAADFTDDSYSS
+74 DIADYTDDSYSSGYSS

-102 VDDTAAEVVAEEDA
+102 VDDTAAEVIAEEDA
-116 NDSSDTEIDKAAD
+116 NDSSDTEIDRAAD

-138 EVQVSDAAKDRN
+138 EVQDTDAAEDRN
-150 DLENPDEETESDT
+150 DREDSDEETKSGT
-163 QNPWEAGPSDAET
+163 NPGETGPSDAET

-206 YDDNA
+206 YDDDA
-211 LEEEMDDDIALLA
+211 SEEEMDDDIALLA
-224 AGKTMAHEN
+224 AGKTMAHED
-233 YAYTDVSGTKYTV
+233 YAYTDVSSGTEYMV
-246 DLYTDHTAT
+246 DLYTDHTAK
-255 IWELTTSSGE
+255 IWKLTTSSGE
-265 AECILPSTIYYTG
+265 AKCILPSTIYYTD
-278 DDGVQEPAPYT
+278 DDGVPEPNPYT
-289 VTELSLSYYSGVTSD
+289 VTELRFSPYGNSVTSV

-309 SLVLPDTLTDIR
+309 ALVLPDTLTDIGG
-321 RSLSGFKNVTEITIP
+321 SLSGFKNVTEITIP
-336 GSVKVFNATLQN
+336 GSVKVFNATLQY
-348 MMELKT
+348 MKQLRT
-354 LTFDEGVEEI
+354 LTFEEGVEEI

-371 GCTKLETIHLPSSLQ
+371 GCKSLTTIHLPSSLQ

-406 EGIAITEGSTFSKCT
+406 EGIAITEGSTFSECT
-421 SLKSIEL
+421 SLESIEL

-435 PRSMFAGC
+435 PSYMFAGC

-457 IGNGAFGSVT
+457 IGNSAFKS
-467 DWNGHETADTALT
+467 DTALT

-500 ALTTVDLHNVTT
+500 ALETVDLHSVTT
-512 MEYGAFQGCK
+512 MEYAAFQGCDA
-522 ELSGEIDLSKLEVIP
+522 LSGEIDLSNLEVIP
-537 GNAFCYDSKIT
+537 GHAFCYDPNIT
-548 SVITC
+548 SVVTC
-553 PTLKSIGDWAF
+553 PTLRSIGDWAF

-576 TLNSIGEYTFFLA
+576 TLNSIGTYTFYKA

-595 ALPDSLTKLGANAFN
+595 ALPDSLTQLGASAFS
-610 GCEEIEAIQIGSG
+610 GCEKVEAIQIGSG
-623 LTDIPSNAFD
+623 LTDIPKDAFD
-633 GCRKL
+633 GCTNLK
-638 TTITVNNRQED
+638 TITVNNRRED
-649 VKIPKIDRV
+649 VHIPEIDGV
-658 TVTYTIPSLTA
+658 TVTYTIPSLEAT
-669 DDDKVSTATDALSL
+669 DDKVSNAEGALSL
-683 QDAVKQ
+683 QQAVDQ
-689 AATNGTPVTIE
+689 ANGPVTIE
-700 KDIRLD
+700 IEKNICLNA
-706 EPVTITA
+706 PVRIA
-713 EQKVEI
+713 AGQRVEI
-719 TATENHNIFGNKDQN
+719 TANTNCNIFGNKDKD
-734 LANLFVVEA
+734 LTNLFVVEE

-763 ILVNHGKTTIN
+763 ILVNHGKTTID

-784 EGNNIGVIEDKGSS
+784 EGNDMGVIEDNGSS
-798 AKLILE
+798 AELILE

-812 IRGAHSASIRVTEGA
+812 IRGALSASIRVTEGA
-827 SFTMNGGTIRD
+827 SFTMNGGTIQD
-838 NIANTSSS
+838 NIANTPSS

-858 STFTMNEGSI
+858 STFTMNGGSI

-880 LTASNDAKARFTMN
+880 LTASSNAAKARFTMN
-894 GGTLSNNESHSYTSD
+894 SGTLSNNESRSYTPN

-951 TKEHGTAFTMYSG
+951 TEEHGTAFTMNGG

-978 GGIYSCSNRV
+978 GGIYSCSNYV

-1009 GNTQIY
+1009 GNTEIY
-1015 TTLHIQNALITGNTA
+1015 TTLHIENALITGNTA

-1047 MQNGAVIYGNTAA
+1047 MQDGAVIYGNTAA

-1094 WFSDGFLYAPP
+1094 WFSDGFLYAPA
-1105 GNLGTSGQGT
+1105 GNRGTSGQGT
-1115 RYNAVEYAKRVTGVQ
+1115 RYNTVEYAKRVTGVQ

-1182 SNSISVKKV
+1182 SYSISVKKA
-1191 WDNPGYEDT
+1191 WDNPGHEDT

-1214 GDVVSTAE
+1214 GDIVSTAE
-1222 LTSENGWQYT
+1222 LTGENGWQYT

-1239 PNHYTV
+1239 PDHYTV

-1327 YIFEDLPESSYS
+1327 YIFEDLPEGTYS

-1358 GFIITNTYERPLD
+1358 GFIITNTYERPLY
-1371 PEPIEPIPPVDPPQ
+1371 PEPIEPIDPIPPVDPPQ

-1393 VPETTGNEPSPPSTE
+1393 VPGTTGNEPNPPSTE
-1408 ETTSVPPTEPTEE
+1408 ETTSVPPTEPTEESTEE

-1433 ESPIKETQETP
+1433 ESPIKETQETS

-1470 VGLLVF
+1470 AGLLVF
-1476 GFYKRSKENID
+1476 GLYKRSKENID

>member
-1 MEAGCTIF
+1 
-9 LRWYTPPCGTRF
+9 
-21 AAHEHNDNAKERN
+21 
-34 TAMKK
+34 MKK

-60 AMAATNDDFVEDWE
+60 AMAATNDDFVEDRE
-74 GAADFTDDSYSS
+74 DIADFTDDSYSSGYSS

-102 VDDTAAEVVAEEDA
+102 VDDTAAKVIAEEDA
-116 NDSSDTEIDKAAD
+116 NDPSDTEIDRTAD

-138 EVQVSDAAKDRN
+138 EVQDTDAAEDRN
-150 DLENPDEETESDT
+150 DREDSDEETKSGT
-163 QNPWEAGPSDAET
+163 QNPEEAGPSDAET

-206 YDDNA
+206 YDDDA
-211 LEEEMDDDIALLA
+211 SEEEMDDDIALLA
-224 AGKTMAHEN
+224 AGKTMAHED
-233 YAYTDVSGTKYTV
+233 YAYTDVSSGTEYMV
-246 DLYTDHTAT
+246 DLYTDHTAK
-255 IWELTTSSGE
+255 IWKLTTSSGG
-265 AECILPSTIYYTG
+265 AECILPSTIYYT
-278 DDGVQEPAPYT
+278 DDAGVPEPTPYT
-289 VTELSLSYYSGVTSD
+289 VTELRLSYWSGVTSD

-309 SLVLPDTLTDIR
+309 ALVLPDTLTDIEG
-321 RSLSGFKNVTEITIP
+321 SLSGFKNVTEITIP

-348 MMELKT
+348 MKELKT
-354 LTFDEGVEEI
+354 LTFEEGVEEI

-371 GCTKLETIHLPSSLQ
+371 GCKSLTTIHLPSSLQ

-406 EGIAITEGSTFSKCT
+406 EGIAITEGSTFSECT
-421 SLKSIEL
+421 SLESIEL

-435 PRSMFAGC
+435 PSSMFAGC

-467 DWNGHETADTALT
+467 DWKDQEVADTVLT

-500 ALTTVDLHNVTT
+500 ALETVDLHSVTT
-512 MEYGAFQGCK
+512 MGYGAFQGCDA
-522 ELSGEIDLSKLEVIP
+522 LSGEIDLSNLEVIP
-537 GNAFCYDSKIT
+537 GHAFCYDPNIT

-553 PTLKSIGDWAF
+553 PTLRSIGDWAF
-564 IWAGISTISLPE
+564 IWADISTISLPE
-576 TLNSIGEYTFFLA
+576 TLNSIGTYTFYKA

-595 ALPDSLTKLGANAFN
+595 ALPDSLTQLGASAFS
-610 GCEEIEAIQIGSG
+610 GCEEVNAIQIGSG
-623 LTDIPSNAFD
+623 LKDIPANAFA
-633 GCRKL
+633 GCTNLK
-638 TTITVNNRQED
+638 TITVNNRRED
-649 VKIPKIDRV
+649 VTIPKIDGV
-658 TVTYTIPSLTA
+658 TVTYTIPSLEAT
-669 DDDKVSTATDALSL
+669 DDKVSNAEGALSL
-683 QDAVKQ
+683 QQAVDQ
-689 AATNGTPVTIE
+689 ANGPVTIE
-700 KDIRLD
+700 IEKNICLNA
-706 EPVTITA
+706 PVTIA
-713 EQKVEI
+713 KGKQVEI
-719 TATENHNIFGNKDQN
+719 TANANENYNLFGNKDEKPT
-734 LANLFVVEA
+734 NLFVVEE

-763 ILVNHGKTTIN
+763 ILVNHGKTTID

-784 EGNNIGVIEDKGSS
+784 EGDSMGVIEDNGSS
-798 AKLILE
+798 AELILE

-812 IRGAHSASIRVTEGA
+812 IRGALSASIRVTEGA
-827 SFTMNGGTIRD
+827 SFTMNGGTIQA

-858 STFTMNEGSI
+858 STFTMNGGSI

-880 LTASNDAKARFTMN
+880 LTASSNAAKARFTMN
-894 GGTLSNNESHSYTSD
+894 GGSLSNNESRSYTPN

-916 FVKYSAEFVLNN
+916 FVKYSAEFVLND

-934 CAYGGAGGG
+934 CAHDGAGGG

-951 TKEHGTAFTMYSG
+951 TEEHGTAFTMNGG

-978 GGIYSCSNRV
+978 GGIYSCSNYV

-1009 GNTQIY
+1009 GNTEIY
-1015 TTLHIQNALITGNTA
+1015 TTLHIENALITGNTA

-1047 MQNGAVIYGNTAA
+1047 MQDGAVIYGNTAA

-1105 GNLGTSGQGT
+1105 GNRGTSGQGT

-1142 SDGVSIPAVGSLII
+1142 SDGVSVPAVGSLII

-1182 SNSISVKKV
+1182 SYSISVKKA

-1214 GDVVSTAE
+1214 GDIVSTAE
-1222 LTSENGWQYT
+1222 LTGENGWQHT

-1239 PNHYTV
+1239 PDHYTV

-1327 YIFEDLPESSYS
+1327 YIFEDLPEGTYS

-1358 GFIITNTYERPLD
+1358 GFIITNTYERPLY
-1371 PEPIEPIPPVDPPQ
+1371 PEPIDPIDPIPPVDPPQ

-1393 VPETTGNEPSPPSTE
+1393 VPGTTGNEPNPPSTE
-1408 ETTSVPPTEPTEE
+1408 ETTSVPPTEPTEESTDE

-1433 ESPIKETQETP
+1433 ESPIKETQETS

-1470 VGLLVF
+1470 AGLLVF

>member
-1 MEAGCTIF
+1 
-9 LRWYTPPCGTRF
+9 
-21 AAHEHNDNAKERN
+21 
-34 TAMKK
+34 MKK

-60 AMAATNDDFVEDWE
+60 AMAATNNDFVEDRE
-74 GAADFTDDSYSS
+74 DVADFTDDSYSSGYSS

-102 VDDTAAEVVAEEDA
+102 VDDTAAKVIAEEDA
-116 NDSSDTEIDKAAD
+116 NDSSDTEIDRAAD

-138 EVQVSDAAKDRN
+138 EVQDTDAAEDRN
-150 DLENPDEETESDT
+150 DREDSDEETKSGT
-163 QNPWEAGPSDAET
+163 NPGETGPSDAET

-206 YDDNA
+206 YDDDA
-211 LEEEMDDDIALLA
+211 SEEEMDDDIALPA

-233 YAYTDVSGTKYTV
+233 YAYTDVSSGTEYMV
-246 DLYTDHTAT
+246 DLYTDYTAK
-255 IWELTTSSGE
+255 IRRLTSSSGG
-265 AECILPSTIYYTG
+265 AECILPSTIYYT
-278 DDGVQEPAPYT
+278 DDAGVQDPNPYT
-289 VTELSLSYYSGVTSD
+289 VTELSLPFSSSVTSD
-304 NNNYT
+304 YT
-309 SLVLPDTLTDIR
+309 TLVLPDTLTDMGGY
-321 RSLSGFKNVTEITIP
+321 LSSFKNVTEITIP
-336 GSVKVFNATLQN
+336 GSVKVFKAILQN
-348 MMELKT
+348 MTELKT
-354 LTFDEGVEEI
+354 LTFEEGVEEI

-371 GCTKLETIHLPSSLQ
+371 GCKNLTTIHLPSSLQ

-406 EGIAITEGSTFSKCT
+406 EGIAITEGSTFSECT
-421 SLKSIEL
+421 SLESIEL

-435 PRSMFAGC
+435 PSHMFAGC

-457 IGNGAFGSVT
+457 IDNGAFGSVT
-467 DWNGHETADTALT
+467 DWKNHETADTALT

-500 ALTTVDLHNVTT
+500 ALETVDLHSVTT
-512 MEYGAFQGCK
+512 MGYAAFQGCDA
-522 ELSGEIDLSKLEVIP
+522 LSGKIDLSNLEVIP
-537 GNAFCYDSKIT
+537 GHAFCYDSNIT

-553 PTLKSIGDWAF
+553 STLSSIGDWAF

-576 TLNSIGEYTFFLA
+576 TLNSIGTYTFYKA

-595 ALPDSLTKLGANAFN
+595 ALPDSLTQLGASAFS
-610 GCEEIEAIQIGSG
+610 GCEKVEAIQIGSG
-623 LTDIPSNAFD
+623 LTDIPKDAFD
-633 GCRKL
+633 GCKPK
-638 TTITVNNRQED
+638 TITVNNRRED
-649 VKIPKIDRV
+649 VTIPEIDGV

-669 DDDKVSTATDALSL
+669 DNDKVSNAEGALSL
-683 QDAVKQ
+683 QQAVNQ
-689 AATNGTPVTIE
+689 ANGTPVTIE

-706 EPVTITA
+706 EPVRIA
-713 EQKVEI
+713 AGQRVEI
-719 TATENHNIFGNKDQN
+719 TANENCNIFGNKDEN
-734 LANLFVVEA
+734 LANLFVVEE

-763 ILVNHGKTTIN
+763 ILVNHGKTTID

-784 EGNNIGVIEDKGSS
+784 EGDSMGVIEDNGSS
-798 AKLILE
+798 AELILE

-812 IRGAHSASIRVTEGA
+812 IRGAHSASIRVTKGA
-827 SFTMNGGTIRD
+827 SFTMNGGTIQD
-838 NIANTSSS
+838 NIANTPSS

-858 STFTMNEGSI
+858 STFTMNRGSI

-880 LTASNDAKARFTMN
+880 LTASSNAAKARFTMN
-894 GGTLSNNESHSYTSD
+894 GGTLSNNESHSYTPY

-916 FVKYSAEFVLNN
+916 FVKYSAEFVLNE

-951 TKEHGTAFTMYSG
+951 TEEHGTAFTMNGG
-964 TISNNTASGYRCSG
+964 TISNNTASGDRCSG
-978 GGIYSCSNRV
+978 GGIYSCSNYV

-1009 GNTQIY
+1009 GNTEIY
-1015 TTLHIQNALITGNTA
+1015 TTLHIENALITGNTA

-1047 MQNGAVIYGNTAA
+1047 MQDGAVIYGNTAA

-1094 WFSDGFLYAPP
+1094 WFSDGFLYAPA
-1105 GNLGTSGQGT
+1105 GNRGTSGQGT
-1115 RYNAVEYAKRVTGVQ
+1115 RYNTVEYAKRVTGVQ

-1142 SDGVSIPAVGSLII
+1142 SDGVSIPATGSLII

-1182 SNSISVKKV
+1182 SHSILVKKA

-1214 GDVVSTAE
+1214 GDIVSTAE
-1222 LTSENGWQYT
+1222 LSGENGWQHT

-1239 PNHYTV
+1239 PDHYTV

-1327 YIFEDLPESSYS
+1327 YIFEDLPEGTYS

-1358 GFIITNTYERPLD
+1358 GFIITNTYERPLY
-1371 PEPIEPIPPVDPPQ
+1371 PEPIEPIDPIPPVDPPQ

-1393 VPETTGNEPSPPSTE
+1393 VPGTTGNEPNPPSTE
-1408 ETTSVPPTEPTEE
+1408 ETTSVPPTEPTEESTEE

-1470 VGLLVF
+1470 AGLLVF

>member
-1 MEAGCTIF
+1 
-9 LRWYTPPCGTRF
+9 
-21 AAHEHNDNAKERN
+21 
-34 TAMKK
+34 MKK

-60 AMAATNDDFVEDWE
+60 AMAATNDDFVEDRE
-74 GAADFTDDSYSS
+74 DIADYTDDSYSSGYSS

-102 VDDTAAEVVAEEDA
+102 VDDTAAEVIAEEDA
-116 NDSSDTEIDKAAD
+116 NDSSDTEIDRAAD

-138 EVQVSDAAKDRN
+138 EVQNTDAAEDRN
-150 DLENPDEETESDT
+150 DREYPDEETKSGT
-163 QNPWEAGPSDAET
+163 NPGEAGPSDAET
-176 EEDVPDSWEETP
+176 EEDVPDSWEKTP

-206 YDDNA
+206 YDDDA
-211 LEEEMDDDIALLA
+211 SEEEMADDIALLA
-224 AGKTMAHEN
+224 AGKTMAHED
-233 YAYTDVSGTKYTV
+233 YAYTDVSSGTEYMV
-246 DLYTDHTAT
+246 NLYTDHTAK
-255 IWELTTSSGE
+255 IWKLTTSSGE

-278 DDGVQEPAPYT
+278 DDGVQELTPYT
-289 VTELSLSYYSGVTSD
+289 VTELNLSYWSGVTSD

-309 SLVLPDTLTDIR
+309 ALVLPDTLTDIGG
-321 RSLSGFKNVTEITIP
+321 SLSGFKNVTEIIIP

-348 MMELKT
+348 MKQLKT

-371 GCTKLETIHLPSSLQ
+371 GCKSLTTIHLPSSLQ

-406 EGIAITEGSTFSKCT
+406 EGIAITEGSTFSECT
-421 SLKSIEL
+421 SLESIEL

-435 PRSMFAGC
+435 PSYMFAGC

-457 IGNGAFGSVT
+457 IGNSAFKS
-467 DWNGHETADTALT
+467 DTALT

-500 ALTTVDLHNVTT
+500 ALETVDLHSVTT
-512 MEYGAFQGCK
+512 MEYAAFQGCDA
-522 ELSGEIDLSKLEVIP
+522 LSGEIDLSNLEVIP
-537 GNAFCYDSKIT
+537 GHAFCYDPNIT
-548 SVITC
+548 SVVTC
-553 PTLKSIGDWAF
+553 PTLRSIGDWAF

-576 TLNSIGEYTFFLA
+576 TLNSIGTYTFYKA

-595 ALPDSLTKLGANAFN
+595 ALPDSLTQLGASAFS
-610 GCEEIEAIQIGSG
+610 GCEEVNAIQIGSG
-623 LTDIPSNAFD
+623 LKDIPANAFA
-633 GCRKL
+633 GCTNLK
-638 TTITVNNRQED
+638 TITVNNRRED
-649 VKIPKIDRV
+649 VTIPKIDGV

-669 DDDKVSTATDALSL
+669 DNDKVSAAADALSL
-683 QDAVKQ
+683 QQAVDQ
-689 AATNGTPVTIE
+689 ANGTPVTIE

-706 EPVTITA
+706 EPVTIA
-713 EQKVEI
+713 AGQRVEI
-719 TATENHNIFGNKDQN
+719 TANVNCNIFGNKDEN
-734 LANLFVVEA
+734 LANLFVVEE

-763 ILVNHGKTTIN
+763 IFVNHGKTTID

-784 EGNNIGVIEDKGSS
+784 EGDPMGVIEDNGSS
-798 AKLILE
+798 AELILE

-812 IRGAHSASIRVTEGA
+812 IRGALSASIRVTEGA
-827 SFTMNGGTIRD
+827 SFTMKGGTIQD

-858 STFTMNEGSI
+858 STFTMDGGSI

-880 LTASNDAKARFTMN
+880 LTASSNAEKACFTMN
-894 GGTLSNNESHSYTSD
+894 GGTLRNNESRSYTPN

-916 FVKYSAEFVLNN
+916 FVKYSAEFVLND

-934 CAYGGAGGG
+934 CAHGGAGGG

-951 TKEHGTAFTMYSG
+951 REEHGTAFTMNGG

-978 GGIYSCSNRV
+978 GGIYSCSNHV

-1009 GNTQIY
+1009 GNTEIY
-1015 TTLHIQNALITGNTA
+1015 TTLHIENALITGNTA

-1047 MQNGAVIYGNTAA
+1047 MQDGAVIYGNTAA

-1094 WFSDGFLYAPP
+1094 WFSDGFLYAPA
-1105 GNLGTSGQGT
+1105 GNRGTSGQGT
-1115 RYNAVEYAKRVTGVQ
+1115 RYNTVEYAKRVTGVQ

-1142 SDGVSIPAVGSLII
+1142 SDGVSIPATGSLII

-1182 SNSISVKKV
+1182 SYSISVKKA

-1214 GDVVSTAE
+1214 GDIVSTAE
-1222 LTSENGWQYT
+1222 LTGENGWQHT

-1239 PNHYTV
+1239 PDHYTV

-1327 YIFEDLPESSYS
+1327 YIFEDLPEGTYS

-1358 GFIITNTYERPLD
+1358 GFIITNTYERPLY
-1371 PEPIEPIPPVDPPQ
+1371 PEPIEPIDPIPPVDPPQ

-1393 VPETTGNEPSPPSTE
+1393 VPGTTGNEPNPPSTE

-1421 STEER
+1421 STEESAEER

-1433 ESPIKETQETP
+1433 ESPIKETQETS

-1457 QTWWPVFLLMFAG
+1457 QTWWPIFLLMFAG
-1470 VGLLVF
+1470 AGLLVF

>member
-1 MEAGCTIF
+1 
-9 LRWYTPPCGTRF
+9 
-21 AAHEHNDNAKERN
+21 
-34 TAMKK
+34 MKK

-60 AMAATNDDFVEDWE
+60 AMAATNDDFVEDRE
-74 GAADFTDDSYSS
+74 DIADFTDDSYSSGYSS

-102 VDDTAAEVVAEEDA
+102 VDDTAAEVIAEEDA
-116 NDSSDTEIDKAAD
+116 NDSSDTEIDRAAD

-138 EVQVSDAAKDRN
+138 EVQNTDAAEDRN
-150 DLENPDEETESDT
+150 DREYPDEETKSGT
-163 QNPWEAGPSDAET
+163 NPGEAGPSDAET

-206 YDDNA
+206 YDDDA
-211 LEEEMDDDIALLA
+211 SEEEMDDDIALLA
-224 AGKTMAHEN
+224 AGKTMAHED
-233 YAYTDVSGTKYTV
+233 YAYTDVSSGTEYMV
-246 DLYTDHTAT
+246 DLYTDHTAK
-255 IWELTTSSGE
+255 IWKLTTSSGE
-265 AECILPSTIYYTG
+265 AECILPSTIYYT
-278 DDGVQEPAPYT
+278 DDDDVPEPTPYT
-289 VTELSLSYYSGVTSD
+289 VTELRFSPYGNSVTSV

-309 SLVLPDTLTDIR
+309 ALVLPDTLTDIGG
-321 RSLSGFKNVTEITIP
+321 SLSGFKNVTEITIP
-336 GSVKVFNATLQN
+336 GSVKVFNATLQY
-348 MMELKT
+348 MKQLRT
-354 LTFDEGVEEI
+354 LTFEEGVEEI

-371 GCTKLETIHLPSSLQ
+371 GCKNLTTIHLPSSLQ

-406 EGIAITEGSTFSKCT
+406 EGIAITEGSTFSECT
-421 SLKSIEL
+421 SLKSITL

-435 PRSMFAGC
+435 PSYMFAGC

-457 IGNGAFGSVT
+457 IGNSAFKS
-467 DWNGHETADTALT
+467 DTALT

-500 ALTTVDLHNVTT
+500 ALKTVDLHSVTT
-512 MEYGAFQGCK
+512 MEYGAFQGCDA
-522 ELSGEIDLSKLEVIP
+522 LSGEIDLSNLEEIP
-537 GNAFCYDSKIT
+537 GHAFCYDPNIT
-548 SVITC
+548 SVVTC
-553 PTLKSIGDWAF
+553 PTLRSIGDWAF

-576 TLNSIGEYTFFLA
+576 TLNSIGTYTFYKA

-595 ALPDSLTKLGANAFN
+595 ALPDSLTQLGASAFS
-610 GCEEIEAIQIGSG
+610 GCEKVEAIQIGSG
-623 LTDIPSNAFD
+623 LTDIPKDAFD
-633 GCRKL
+633 GCKPK
-638 TTITVNNRQED
+638 TITVNNRRED
-649 VKIPKIDRV
+649 VHIPEIDGV

-669 DDDKVSTATDALSL
+669 DNDKVSAAADALSL
-683 QDAVKQ
+683 QEAVDQ
-689 AATNGTPVTIE
+689 ANGTPVTIE

-706 EPVTITA
+706 EPVTIA
-713 EQKVEI
+713 EGKRVEI
-719 TATENHNIFGNKDQN
+719 TAKKNCNIFGNKDKN
-734 LANLFVVEA
+734 LTNLFVVEE

-763 ILVNHGKTTIN
+763 ILVNHGKTTID

-784 EGNNIGVIEDKGSS
+784 EGNDVGVIEDNGSS
-798 AKLILE
+798 AELILE

-812 IRGAHSASIRVTEGA
+812 IRGALSASIRVTEGA
-827 SFTMNGGTIRD
+827 SFTMNGGTIQA

-858 STFTMNEGSI
+858 STFTMNGGSI

-880 LTASNDAKARFTMN
+880 LTASSNAAKARFTMN
-894 GGTLSNNESHSYTSD
+894 GGSLSNNESRSYTPN

-916 FVKYSAEFVLNN
+916 FVKYSAEFVLNDV
-928 GTITGN
+928 TITGN
-934 CAYGGAGGG
+934 CAHDGAGGG

-951 TKEHGTAFTMYSG
+951 TEEHGTAFTMNGG

-978 GGIYSCSNRV
+978 GGIYSCSNYV

-1009 GNTQIY
+1009 GNTDIY

-1047 MQNGAVIYGNTAA
+1047 MQDGAVIYGNTAA

-1105 GNLGTSGQGT
+1105 GNRGTSGQGT
-1115 RYNAVEYAKRVTGVQ
+1115 RYNTVEYAKRVTGVQ

-1142 SDGVSIPAVGSLII
+1142 SDGVSIPATGSLII

-1182 SNSISVKKV
+1182 SYSISVKKA

-1200 QPSGVTIHLKERDT
+1200 QPSSVTIHLKERDT
-1214 GDVVSTAE
+1214 GDIVSTAE
-1222 LTSENGWQYT
+1222 LTGENGWQYT

-1239 PNHYTV
+1239 PDHYTV

-1327 YIFEDLPESSYS
+1327 YIFEDLPEGTYS

-1358 GFIITNTYERPLD
+1358 GFIITNTYERPLY
-1371 PEPIEPIPPVDPPQ
+1371 PEPIEPIDPIPPVDPPQ

-1393 VPETTGNEPSPPSTE
+1393 VPGTTGNEPNPPSTE
-1408 ETTSVPPTEPTEE
+1408 ETTSVPPTEPTEESTEE

-1433 ESPIKETQETP
+1433 ESPIKETQETS

-1470 VGLLVF
+1470 AGLLVF

>member
-1 MEAGCTIF
+1 
-9 LRWYTPPCGTRF
+9 
-21 AAHEHNDNAKERN
+21 
-34 TAMKK
+34 MKK

-60 AMAATNDDFVEDWE
+60 AMAATNDDFVEDRE
-74 GAADFTDDSYSS
+74 DIADYTDDSYSSGYSS

-102 VDDTAAEVVAEEDA
+102 VDDTAAEVIAEEDA
-116 NDSSDTEIDKAAD
+116 NDSSDTSIDRAAD

-138 EVQVSDAAKDRN
+138 EVQDTDAAEDRN
-150 DLENPDEETESDT
+150 DREDSDEETKSGT
-163 QNPWEAGPSDAET
+163 QNPEEAGPSDAET

-206 YDDNA
+206 YDDDA
-211 LEEEMDDDIALLA
+211 SEEEMDDDIALLA
-224 AGKTMAHEN
+224 AGKTMAHED
-233 YAYTDVSGTKYTV
+233 YAYTDVSSGTEYMV
-246 DLYTDHTAT
+246 DLYTDHTAK
-255 IWELTTSSGE
+255 IWKLTTSSGE
-265 AECILPSTIYYTG
+265 AECILPSTIYYTD
-278 DDGVQEPAPYT
+278 DDGVPEPTPYT
-289 VTELSLSYYSGVTSD
+289 VTELRLSYWSGVTSD

-309 SLVLPDTLTDIR
+309 ALVLPDTLTDIGG
-321 RSLSGFKNVTEITIP
+321 SLSGFKNVTEITIP

-348 MMELKT
+348 MKQLKT

-371 GCTKLETIHLPSSLQ
+371 GCKSLTTIHLPSSLQ
-386 KLSGTGT
+386 KLSGTST

-406 EGIAITEGSTFSKCT
+406 EGIAITEGSTFSECT
-421 SLKSIEL
+421 SLESIEL

-435 PRSMFAGC
+435 PSSMFAGC

-457 IGNGAFGSVT
+457 IGNSAFGSVT
-467 DWNGHETADTALT
+467 DWKDQEIADTVLT

-500 ALTTVDLHNVTT
+500 ALKTVDLHSVTT
-512 MEYGAFQGCK
+512 MGYGAFQGCDA
-522 ELSGEIDLSKLEVIP
+522 LSREIDLSNLEVIP
-537 GNAFCYDSKIT
+537 GHAFCYDPNIT

-553 PTLKSIGDWAF
+553 PTLRSIGDWAF
-564 IWAGISTISLPE
+564 IWADISTISLPE
-576 TLNSIGEYTFFLA
+576 TLNSIGTYTFYKA

-595 ALPDSLTKLGANAFN
+595 ALPDSLTQLGASAFS
-610 GCEEIEAIQIGSG
+610 GCEEVNAIQIGSG
-623 LTDIPSNAFD
+623 LKDIPANAFA
-633 GCRKL
+633 GCTNLK
-638 TTITVNNRQED
+638 TITVNNRRED
-649 VKIPKIDRV
+649 VTIPKIDGV
-658 TVTYTIPSLTA
+658 TVTYTIPSLEAT
-669 DDDKVSTATDALSL
+669 DDKVSNAEGALSL
-683 QDAVKQ
+683 QQAVDQ
-689 AATNGTPVTIE
+689 ANGPVTIE
-700 KDIRLD
+700 IEKNICLNA
-706 EPVTITA
+706 PVTIA
-713 EQKVEI
+713 KGKQVEI
-719 TATENHNIFGNKDQN
+719 TANANENYNLFGNKDEKPT
-734 LANLFVVEA
+734 NLFVVEE

-763 ILVNHGKTTIN
+763 ILVNHGKTTID

-784 EGNNIGVIEDKGSS
+784 EGDSMGVIEDNGSS
-798 AKLILE
+798 AELILE

-812 IRGAHSASIRVTEGA
+812 IRGALSASIRVTEGA
-827 SFTMNGGTIRD
+827 SFTMNGGTIQD

-858 STFTMNEGSI
+858 STFTMNRGSI

-880 LTASNDAKARFTMN
+880 LTASSNAAKARFTMN
-894 GGTLSNNESHSYTSD
+894 GGTLSNNESRSYTPN

-934 CAYGGAGGG
+934 CAHGGAGGG

-951 TKEHGTAFTMYSG
+951 TEEHGTAFTMNGG

-978 GGIYSCSNRV
+978 GGIYSCSNYV

-1009 GNTQIY
+1009 GNTEIY
-1015 TTLHIQNALITGNTA
+1015 TTLHIENALITGNTA

-1047 MQNGAVIYGNTAA
+1047 MQNGAVIYGNTAT

-1094 WFSDGFLYAPP
+1094 WFSDGFLYAPA
-1105 GNLGTSGQGT
+1105 GNRGTSGQGT
-1115 RYNAVEYAKRVTGVQ
+1115 RYNTVEYAKRVTGVQ

-1142 SDGVSIPAVGSLII
+1142 SDGVSIPATGSLII

-1182 SNSISVKKV
+1182 SYSISVKKA

-1214 GDVVSTAE
+1214 GDIVSTAE
-1222 LTSENGWQYT
+1222 LTGENGWQHT

-1239 PNHYTV
+1239 PDHYTV

-1290 KWVNDYKWER
+1290 KWVNDYKWKR

-1327 YIFEDLPESSYS
+1327 YIFEDLPEGTYS

-1353 RSDAG
+1353 RSDTG
-1358 GFIITNTYERPLD
+1358 GFIITNTYERPLY
-1371 PEPIEPIPPVDPPQ
+1371 PEPIEPIDPIPPVDPPQ

-1393 VPETTGNEPSPPSTE
+1393 VPGTTGNEPNPPSTE
-1408 ETTSVPPTEPTEE
+1408 ETTSVPPTEPTEESTEE

-1444 SVSAKPP
+1444 SVSANPP

-1470 VGLLVF
+1470 AGLLVF

>member
-1 MEAGCTIF
+1 
-9 LRWYTPPCGTRF
+9 
-21 AAHEHNDNAKERN
+21 
-34 TAMKK
+34 MKK

-60 AMAATNDDFVEDWE
+60 AMAATNDDFVEDRE
-74 GAADFTDDSYSS
+74 DIADFTDDSYSSGYSS

-102 VDDTAAEVVAEEDA
+102 VDDTAAKVIAEEDA
-116 NDSSDTEIDKAAD
+116 NDSSDTEIDRAAD
-129 SIEETEPED
+129 SIEETESED
-138 EVQVSDAAKDRN
+138 EVQDTDAAEDRN
-150 DLENPDEETESDT
+150 DREDSDEETRSGT
-163 QNPWEAGPSDAET
+163 NPGETGPSDAET
-176 EEDVPDSWEETP
+176 EEDVSDSWEETP

-206 YDDNA
+206 YDDDA
-211 LEEEMDDDIALLA
+211 SEEEMDDDIALLA
-224 AGKTMAHEN
+224 AGKTMAHED
-233 YAYTDVSGTKYTV
+233 YAYTDVSSGTEYMV
-246 DLYTDHTAT
+246 DLYTDHTAK
-255 IWELTTSSGE
+255 IWKLTTSSGG
-265 AECILPSTIYYTG
+265 AECILPSTIYYT
-278 DDGVQEPAPYT
+278 DDDDVPEPTPYT
-289 VTELSLSYYSGVTSD
+289 VTELRFSPYGNSVTSV

-309 SLVLPDTLTDIR
+309 ALVLPDTLTDIGG
-321 RSLSGFKNVTEITIP
+321 SLSGFKNVTEITIP
-336 GSVKVFNATLQN
+336 GSVKVFNATLQY
-348 MMELKT
+348 MKELRT
-354 LTFDEGVEEI
+354 LTFEEGVEEI

-371 GCTKLETIHLPSSLQ
+371 GCKNLTTIHLPSSLQ

-406 EGIAITEGSTFSKCT
+406 EGIAITEGSTFSECT
-421 SLKSIEL
+421 SLESIEL

-435 PRSMFAGC
+435 PSYMFAGC

-457 IGNGAFGSVT
+457 IGNSAFKS
-467 DWNGHETADTALT
+467 DTALT

-500 ALTTVDLHNVTT
+500 ALKTVDLHSVTT
-512 MEYGAFQGCK
+512 MEYGAFQGCDA
-522 ELSGEIDLSKLEVIP
+522 LSGEIDLSNLEEIP
-537 GNAFCYDSKIT
+537 GHAFCYDPNIT

-553 PTLKSIGDWAF
+553 PTLRSIGDWAF
-564 IWAGISTISLPE
+564 IWADISTISLPE
-576 TLNSIGEYTFFLA
+576 TLKSIGTYTFYKA

-595 ALPDSLTKLGANAFN
+595 ALPDSLTQLGASAFS
-610 GCEEIEAIQIGSG
+610 GCEKVEAIQIGSG
-623 LTDIPSNAFD
+623 LTDIPKDAFD
-633 GCRKL
+633 GCKPK
-638 TTITVNNRQED
+638 TITVNNRRED
-649 VKIPKIDRV
+649 VHIPEIDGV

-669 DDDKVSTATDALSL
+669 DNDKVSNAEGALSL
-683 QDAVKQ
+683 QEAVDQ
-689 AATNGTPVTIE
+689 ANGTPVTIE

-706 EPVTITA
+706 EPVRIA
-713 EQKVEI
+713 AGQRVEI
-719 TATENHNIFGNKDQN
+719 TANANENYNLFGNKDEKPT
-734 LANLFVVEA
+734 NLFVVEE

-763 ILVNHGKTTIN
+763 ILVNHGKTTID

-784 EGNNIGVIEDKGSS
+784 EGDSMGVIEDNGSS
-798 AKLILE
+798 AELILE

-812 IRGAHSASIRVTEGA
+812 IRGALSASIRVTEGA
-827 SFTMNGGTIRD
+827 SFTMNGGTIQD
-838 NIANTSSS
+838 NIANTPSS

-880 LTASNDAKARFTMN
+880 LTASSNAAKARFTMN
-894 GGTLSNNESHSYTSD
+894 GGTLSNNESRSYTPN

-916 FVKYSAEFVLNN
+916 FVKYSAEFVLNE

-934 CAYGGAGGG
+934 CAHGGAGGG

-951 TKEHGTAFTMYSG
+951 TEEHGTAFTMNGG

-978 GGIYSCSNRV
+978 GGIYSCSNYV

-1009 GNTQIY
+1009 GNTEIY

-1047 MQNGAVIYGNTAA
+1047 MQDGAVIYGNTAA

-1105 GNLGTSGQGT
+1105 GNRGTSGQGT
-1115 RYNAVEYAKRVTGVQ
+1115 RYNTVEYAKRVTGVQ

-1142 SDGVSIPAVGSLII
+1142 SDGVSIPATGSLII

-1169 ANGGVVIGEATSL
+1169 ANGGVVIGEETSL
-1182 SNSISVKKV
+1182 SYSISVKKA

-1200 QPSGVTIHLKERDT
+1200 QPSSVTIHLKERDT
-1214 GDVVSTAE
+1214 GDIVSTAE
-1222 LTSENGWQYT
+1222 LTGENGWQYT

-1239 PNHYTV
+1239 PDHYTV

-1327 YIFEDLPESSYS
+1327 YIFEDLPEGTYS

-1358 GFIITNTYERPLD
+1358 GFIITNTYERPLY
-1371 PEPIEPIPPVDPPQ
+1371 PEPIEPIDPIPPVDPPQ

-1393 VPETTGNEPSPPSTE
+1393 VPGTTGNEPNPPSTE
-1408 ETTSVPPTEPTEE
+1408 ETTSVPPTEPTEESTDE

-1470 VGLLVF
+1470 AGLLVF

>member
-1 MEAGCTIF
+1 
-9 LRWYTPPCGTRF
+9 
-21 AAHEHNDNAKERN
+21 
-34 TAMKK
+34 MKK

-60 AMAATNDDFVEDWE
+60 AMAATNDDFVEDRE
-74 GAADFTDDSYSS
+74 DIADYTDDSYSSGYSS

-102 VDDTAAEVVAEEDA
+102 VDDTAAEVIAEEDA
-116 NDSSDTEIDKAAD
+116 NDSSDTEIDRAAD

-138 EVQVSDAAKDRN
+138 EVQNTDAAEDRN
-150 DLENPDEETESDT
+150 DREYPDEETKSGT
-163 QNPWEAGPSDAET
+163 NPGEAGPSDAET
-176 EEDVPDSWEETP
+176 EEDVPDSWEETS

-206 YDDNA
+206 YDDDA
-211 LEEEMDDDIALLA
+211 SEEEMDDDIALLA
-224 AGKTMAHEN
+224 AGKTMAHED
-233 YAYTDVSGTKYTV
+233 YAYTDVSSGTEYMV
-246 DLYTDHTAT
+246 DLYTDHTAK
-255 IWELTTSSGE
+255 IWKLTTSSGE

-278 DDGVQEPAPYT
+278 DDGVQEPNPYT
-289 VTELSLSYYSGVTSD
+289 VTELRFSPYGNSVTSV

-309 SLVLPDTLTDIR
+309 ALVLPDTLTDIGG
-321 RSLSGFKNVTEITIP
+321 SLSGFKNVTEITIP
-336 GSVKVFNATLQN
+336 GSVKVFNATLQY
-348 MMELKT
+348 MKQLRT

-371 GCTKLETIHLPSSLQ
+371 GCKNLTTIHLPSSLQ

-406 EGIAITEGSTFSKCT
+406 EGIAITEGSTFSECT

-435 PRSMFAGC
+435 PSYMFAGC

-448 VTAKGTITA
+448 VTAKGTITT
-457 IGNGAFGSVT
+457 IGNSAFKS
-467 DWNGHETADTALT
+467 DTALT

-500 ALTTVDLHNVTT
+500 ALKTVDLHSVTT
-512 MEYGAFQGCK
+512 MEYAAFQGCDA
-522 ELSGEIDLSKLEVIP
+522 LSGEIDLSNLEVIP
-537 GNAFCYDSKIT
+537 GHAFCYDPNIT
-548 SVITC
+548 SVVTC
-553 PTLKSIGDWAF
+553 PTLRSIGDWAF

-576 TLNSIGEYTFFLA
+576 TLNSIGTYTFYKA

-595 ALPDSLTKLGANAFN
+595 ALPDSLTQLGASAFS
-610 GCEEIEAIQIGSG
+610 GCEKVEAIQIGSG
-623 LTDIPSNAFD
+623 LTDIPKDAFA
-633 GCRKL
+633 GCTNLK
-638 TTITVNNRQED
+638 TITVNNRRED
-649 VKIPKIDRV
+649 VHIPEIDGV
-658 TVTYTIPSLTA
+658 TVTYTIPSLEAT
-669 DDDKVSTATDALSL
+669 DDKVSNAEGALSL
-683 QDAVKQ
+683 QQAVDQ
-689 AATNGTPVTIE
+689 ANGPVTIE
-700 KDIRLD
+700 IEKNICLNA
-706 EPVTITA
+706 PVTIA
-713 EQKVEI
+713 KGKQVEI
-719 TATENHNIFGNKDQN
+719 TANANENYNLFGNKDEN
-734 LANLFVVEA
+734 LTNLFVVEA

-763 ILVNHGKTTIN
+763 ILVNHGKTTID

-784 EGNNIGVIEDKGSS
+784 EGDSMGVIEDNGSS
-798 AKLILE
+798 AELILE

-812 IRGAHSASIRVTEGA
+812 IRGALSASIRVTEGA
-827 SFTMNGGTIRD
+827 SFTMNGGTIQA

-858 STFTMNEGSI
+858 STFTMNGGSI

-880 LTASNDAKARFTMN
+880 LTASSNAAKARFTMN
-894 GGTLSNNESHSYTSD
+894 GGSLSNNESRSYTPN

-916 FVKYSAEFVLNN
+916 FVKYSAEFVLND

-934 CAYGGAGGG
+934 CAHDGAGGG

-951 TKEHGTAFTMYSG
+951 TEEHGTAFTMNGG

-978 GGIYSCSNRV
+978 GGIYSCSNYV

-1009 GNTQIY
+1009 GNTEIY
-1015 TTLHIQNALITGNTA
+1015 TTLHIENALITGNTA

-1047 MQNGAVIYGNTAA
+1047 MQDGAVIYGNTAA

-1105 GNLGTSGQGT
+1105 GNRGTSGQGT
-1115 RYNAVEYAKRVTGVQ
+1115 RYNTVEYAKRVTGVQ

-1142 SDGVSIPAVGSLII
+1142 SDGVSIPATGSLII

-1182 SNSISVKKV
+1182 SYSISVKKA

-1214 GDVVSTAE
+1214 GDIVSTAE
-1222 LTSENGWQYT
+1222 LTGENGWQYT

-1239 PNHYTV
+1239 PDHYTV

-1327 YIFEDLPESSYS
+1327 YIFEDLPEGTYS

-1358 GFIITNTYERPLD
+1358 GFIITNTYERPLY
-1371 PEPIEPIPPVDPPQ
+1371 PEPIEPIDPIPPVDPPQ

-1393 VPETTGNEPSPPSTE
+1393 VPGTTGNEPNPPSTE
-1408 ETTSVPPTEPTEE
+1408 ETTSVPPTEPTEESTDE

-1444 SVSAKPP
+1444 SVSANPS

-1470 VGLLVF
+1470 AGLLVF

>member
-1 MEAGCTIF
+1 
-9 LRWYTPPCGTRF
+9 
-21 AAHEHNDNAKERN
+21 
-34 TAMKK
+34 
-39 RLLAGLLAT
+39 
-48 SIALSISMGAFP
+48 
-60 AMAATNDDFVEDWE
+60 
-74 GAADFTDDSYSS
+74 
-86 SEQLFDDIIF
+86 
-96 FDLDEE
+96 
-102 VDDTAAEVVAEEDA
+102 
-116 NDSSDTEIDKAAD
+116 
-129 SIEETEPED
+129 
-138 EVQVSDAAKDRN
+138 
-150 DLENPDEETESDT
+150 
-163 QNPWEAGPSDAET
+163 
-176 EEDVPDSWEETP
+176 
-188 KIDSELEAA
+188 
-197 IASEDPFSY
+197 
-206 YDDNA
+206 
-211 LEEEMDDDIALLA
+211 MDDDIALLA
-224 AGKTMAHEN
+224 AGKTMAHKD
-233 YAYTDVSGTKYTV
+233 YAYTDVSSGTEYMV
-246 DLYTDHTAT
+246 DLYTDHTAK
-255 IWELTTSSGE
+255 IWQLITSSGG

-278 DDGVQEPAPYT
+278 DDGVPEPTPYT
-289 VTELSLSYYSGVTSD
+289 VTELRLSYWSGVTSD

-309 SLVLPDTLTDIR
+309 ALVLPDTLTDIGG
-321 RSLSGFKNVTEITIP
+321 SLSGFKNVTEITIP

-348 MMELKT
+348 MKQLNT

-371 GCTKLETIHLPSSLQ
+371 GCKSLTTIHLPSSLQ

-406 EGIAITEGSTFSKCT
+406 EGIAITEGSTFSECT

-435 PRSMFAGC
+435 PSSMFAGC

-467 DWNGHETADTALT
+467 DWKDQEIADTVLT

-500 ALTTVDLHNVTT
+500 ALETVDLHSVTT
-512 MEYGAFQGCK
+512 MGYGAFQGCDA
-522 ELSGEIDLSKLEVIP
+522 LSREIDLSNLEVIP
-537 GNAFCYDSKIT
+537 GHAFCYDPNIT

-553 PTLKSIGDWAF
+553 PTLRSIGDWAF
-564 IWAGISTISLPE
+564 IWADISTISLPE
-576 TLNSIGEYTFFLA
+576 TLNSIGTYTFYKA

-595 ALPDSLTKLGANAFN
+595 ALPDSLTQLGASAFS
-610 GCEEIEAIQIGSG
+610 GCEEVNAIQIGSG
-623 LTDIPSNAFD
+623 LKDIPANAFA
-633 GCRKL
+633 GCTNLK
-638 TTITVNNRQED
+638 TITVNNRRED
-649 VKIPKIDRV
+649 VTIPKIDGV
-658 TVTYTIPSLTA
+658 TVTYTIPSLEAT
-669 DDDKVSTATDALSL
+669 DDKVSNAECALSL
-683 QDAVKQ
+683 QQAVDQ
-689 AATNGTPVTIE
+689 ANGPVTIE
-700 KDIRLD
+700 IEKNICLNA
-706 EPVTITA
+706 PVTIA
-713 EQKVEI
+713 KGKQVEI
-719 TATENHNIFGNKDQN
+719 TANANENYNLFGNKDEN
-734 LANLFVVEA
+734 LTNLFVVEP

-763 ILVNHGKTTIN
+763 ILVNHGKTTID

-784 EGNNIGVIEDKGSS
+784 EGNDVGVIEDNGSS
-798 AKLILE
+798 AELILE

-827 SFTMNGGTIRD
+827 SFTMNGGTIQD
-838 NIANTSSS
+838 NIANTASS

-858 STFTMNEGSI
+858 STFTMNGGSI

-880 LTASNDAKARFTMN
+880 LTASSNAAKARFTMN
-894 GGTLSNNESHSYTSD
+894 GGSLSNNESRSYTPN

-916 FVKYSAEFVLNN
+916 FVKYSAEFVLND

-934 CAYGGAGGG
+934 CAHDGAGGG

-951 TKEHGTAFTMYSG
+951 TEEHGTAFTMNGG

-978 GGIYSCSNRV
+978 GGIYSCSNYV

-1009 GNTQIY
+1009 GNTEIY
-1015 TTLHIQNALITGNTA
+1015 TTLHIENALITGNTA

-1047 MQNGAVIYGNTAA
+1047 MQDGAVIYGNTAA

-1105 GNLGTSGQGT
+1105 GNRGTSGQGT
-1115 RYNAVEYAKRVTGVQ
+1115 RYNTVEYAKRVTGVQ

-1142 SDGVSIPAVGSLII
+1142 SDGVSIPATGSLII

-1182 SNSISVKKV
+1182 SYSISVKKA

-1200 QPSGVTIHLKERDT
+1200 QPSSVTIHLKERDT
-1214 GDVVSTAE
+1214 GDIVSTAE
-1222 LTSENGWQYT
+1222 LTGENGWQYT

-1239 PNHYTV
+1239 PDHYTV

-1327 YIFEDLPESSYS
+1327 YIFEDLPEGTYS

-1358 GFIITNTYERPLD
+1358 GFIITNTYERPLY
-1371 PEPIEPIPPVDPPQ
+1371 PEPIEPIDPIPPVDPPQ

-1393 VPETTGNEPSPPSTE
+1393 VPGTTGNEPNPPSTE
-1408 ETTSVPPTEPTEE
+1408 ETTSVPPTEPTEESTEE

-1433 ESPIKETQETP
+1433 ESPIKETQETS

-1470 VGLLVF
+1470 AGLLVF

>member
-1 MEAGCTIF
+1 
-9 LRWYTPPCGTRF
+9 
-21 AAHEHNDNAKERN
+21 
-34 TAMKK
+34 MKK

-60 AMAATNDDFVEDWE
+60 AMAATNDDFVEDRE
-74 GAADFTDDSYSS
+74 DIADYTGDSYSSGYSS

-102 VDDTAAEVVAEEDA
+102 VDDTAAEVIAEEDA
-116 NDSSDTEIDKAAD
+116 NDSSDTEIDRAAD

-138 EVQVSDAAKDRN
+138 EVQDTDAAEDRN
-150 DLENPDEETESDT
+150 DREYPDEETKSGT
-163 QNPWEAGPSDAET
+163 NPGEAGPSDAET

-206 YDDNA
+206 YDDDA
-211 LEEEMDDDIALLA
+211 SEEEMDDDIALLA
-224 AGKTMAHEN
+224 AGKTMAHED
-233 YAYTDVSGTKYTV
+233 YAYTDVSSGTEYMV
-246 DLYTDHTAT
+246 DLYTDHTAK
-255 IWELTTSSGE
+255 IWKLITSSGG
-265 AECILPSTIYYTG
+265 AECILPSTIYYTD
-278 DDGVQEPAPYT
+278 DDGVPEPTPYT
-289 VTELSLSYYSGVTSD
+289 VTELHLSYWSGVTSD

-309 SLVLPDTLTDIR
+309 ALVLPDTLTDIGG
-321 RSLSGFKNVTEITIP
+321 SLSGFKNVTEITIP

-348 MMELKT
+348 MKQLKT
-354 LTFDEGVEEI
+354 LTFDEGVDEI

-371 GCTKLETIHLPSSLQ
+371 GCKSLTTIHLPSSLQ

-406 EGIAITEGSTFSKCT
+406 EGIAITEGSTFSECT
-421 SLKSIEL
+421 SLESIEL

-435 PRSMFAGC
+435 PSSMFAGC

-467 DWNGHETADTALT
+467 DWNDQETADTALT

-500 ALTTVDLHNVTT
+500 ALETVDLHSVTT
-512 MEYGAFQGCK
+512 MGYAAFQGCDA
-522 ELSGEIDLSKLEVIP
+522 LSGEIDLSKLEVIP
-537 GNAFCYDSKIT
+537 GHAFCYDPNIT

-553 PTLKSIGDWAF
+553 PTLRSIGDWAF
-564 IWAGISTISLPE
+564 IWADISTISLPE
-576 TLNSIGEYTFFLA
+576 TLNSIGTYTFYKA

-595 ALPDSLTKLGANAFN
+595 ALPDSLTQLGASAFS
-610 GCEEIEAIQIGSG
+610 GCEEVNAIQIGSG
-623 LTDIPSNAFD
+623 LKDIPANAFA
-633 GCRKL
+633 GCTNLK
-638 TTITVNNRQED
+638 TITVNNRWED
-649 VKIPKIDRV
+649 VTIPKIDGV
-658 TVTYTIPSLTA
+658 TVTYTIPSLEAT
-669 DDDKVSTATDALSL
+669 DDKVSNAEGALSL
-683 QDAVKQ
+683 QQAVDQ
-689 AATNGTPVTIE
+689 ANGTPVTIE

-706 EPVTITA
+706 EPVRIA
-713 EQKVEI
+713 AGQRVEI
-719 TATENHNIFGNKDQN
+719 TANTNCNIFGNKDKD
-734 LANLFVVEA
+734 LTNLFVVEP

-763 ILVNHGKTTIN
+763 ILVNHGKTTID

-784 EGNNIGVIEDKGSS
+784 EGNDVGVIEDNGSS
-798 AKLILE
+798 AELILE

-812 IRGAHSASIRVTEGA
+812 IRGARSASIRVTEGA
-827 SFTMNGGTIRD
+827 SFTMNGGTIQA

-858 STFTMNEGSI
+858 STFTMNGGSI

-880 LTASNDAKARFTMN
+880 LTASSNAAKARFTMN
-894 GGTLSNNESHSYTSD
+894 GGSLSNNESRSYTPN

-916 FVKYSAEFVLNN
+916 FVKYSAEFVLND

-934 CAYGGAGGG
+934 CAHDGAGGG

-951 TKEHGTAFTMYSG
+951 TEEHGTAFTMNGG

-978 GGIYSCSNRV
+978 GGIYSCSNYV

-1009 GNTQIY
+1009 GNTDIY

-1047 MQNGAVIYGNTAA
+1047 MQDGAVIYGNTAA

-1105 GNLGTSGQGT
+1105 GNRGTSGQGT
-1115 RYNAVEYAKRVTGVQ
+1115 RYNTVEYAKRVTEVQ

-1142 SDGVSIPAVGSLII
+1142 SDGVSIPATGSLII

-1182 SNSISVKKV
+1182 SYSISVKKA

-1200 QPSGVTIHLKERDT
+1200 QPSSVTIHLKERDT
-1214 GDVVSTAE
+1214 GDIVSTAE
-1222 LTSENGWQYT
+1222 LTGENGWQYT

-1239 PNHYTV
+1239 PDHYTV

-1300 PASIHVSLWNGDA
+1300 PASIHISLWNGDA

-1327 YIFEDLPESSYS
+1327 YIFEDLPEGTYS

-1358 GFIITNTYERPLD
+1358 GFIITNTYERPLY
-1371 PEPIEPIPPVDPPQ
+1371 PEPIEPIDPIPPVDPPQ

-1393 VPETTGNEPSPPSTE
+1393 VPGTTGNEPNPPSTE
-1408 ETTSVPPTEPTEE
+1408 ETTSVPPTEPTEESTEE

-1444 SVSAKPP
+1444 SVSADPP

-1470 VGLLVF
+1470 AGLLVF

>member
-1 MEAGCTIF
+1 
-9 LRWYTPPCGTRF
+9 
-21 AAHEHNDNAKERN
+21 
-34 TAMKK
+34 MKK

-60 AMAATNDDFVEDWE
+60 AMAATNDDFVEDRE
-74 GAADFTDDSYSS
+74 DIADYTDDSYSYGYSS

-102 VDDTAAEVVAEEDA
+102 VDDTAAEVIAEEDA
-116 NDSSDTEIDKAAD
+116 NDSSDTEIDRTAD

-138 EVQVSDAAKDRN
+138 EVQDTDAAEDRN
-150 DLENPDEETESDT
+150 DREDSDEETKSGT
-163 QNPWEAGPSDAET
+163 NPGETGPSDAET
-176 EEDVPDSWEETP
+176 EEDVSDSWEETP

-206 YDDNA
+206 YDDDA
-211 LEEEMDDDIALLA
+211 SEEEMDDDIALLA
-224 AGKTMAHEN
+224 AGKTMAHED
-233 YAYTDVSGTKYTV
+233 YAYTDVSSGTEYMV
-246 DLYTDHTAT
+246 DLYTDHTAK
-255 IWELTTSSGE
+255 IWKLTTSSGE
-265 AECILPSTIYYTG
+265 AECILPSTIYYT
-278 DDGVQEPAPYT
+278 DADGVPEPTPYT
-289 VTELSLSYYSGVTSD
+289 VTELRFSPYGNSVTSV

-309 SLVLPDTLTDIR
+309 ALVLPDTLTDIGG
-321 RSLSGFKNVTEITIP
+321 SLSGFKNVTEITIP
-336 GSVKVFNATLQN
+336 GSVKVFNATLQY
-348 MMELKT
+348 MKQLRT
-354 LTFDEGVEEI
+354 LTFEEGVEEI

-371 GCTKLETIHLPSSLQ
+371 GCKNLTTIHLPSSLQ

-406 EGIAITEGSTFSKCT
+406 EGIAITEGSTFSECT
-421 SLKSIEL
+421 SLESIEL

-435 PRSMFAGC
+435 PSYMFAGC

-457 IGNGAFGSVT
+457 IGNSAFKS
-467 DWNGHETADTALT
+467 DTALT

-500 ALTTVDLHNVTT
+500 ALKTVDLHSVTT
-512 MEYGAFQGCK
+512 MEYGAFQGCDA
-522 ELSGEIDLSKLEVIP
+522 LSGEIDLSNLEEIP
-537 GNAFCYDSKIT
+537 GHAFCYDPNIT

-553 PTLKSIGDWAF
+553 PTLRSIGDWAF
-564 IWAGISTISLPE
+564 IWADISTISLPE
-576 TLNSIGEYTFFLA
+576 TLKSIGTYTFYKA

-595 ALPDSLTKLGANAFN
+595 ALPDSLTQLGASAFS
-610 GCEEIEAIQIGSG
+610 GCEKVEAIQIGSG
-623 LTDIPSNAFD
+623 LTDIPKDAFA
-633 GCRKL
+633 GCTNLK
-638 TTITVNNRQED
+638 TITVNNRRED
-649 VKIPKIDRV
+649 VHIPEIDGV
-658 TVTYTIPSLTA
+658 TVTYTIPSLEAT
-669 DDDKVSTATDALSL
+669 DDKVSNAEGALSL
-683 QDAVKQ
+683 QQAVDQ
-689 AATNGTPVTIE
+689 ANGTPVTIE

-706 EPVTITA
+706 EPVRIA
-713 EQKVEI
+713 AGQRVEI
-719 TATENHNIFGNKDQN
+719 TANANCNIFGNKDEN
-734 LANLFVVEA
+734 LTNLFVVEP

-763 ILVNHGKTTIN
+763 ILVNHGKTTID

-784 EGNNIGVIEDKGSS
+784 EGNDVGVIEDNGSS
-798 AKLILE
+798 AELILE

-827 SFTMNGGTIRD
+827 SFTMNGGTIQD
-838 NIANTSSS
+838 NIANTASS

-858 STFTMNEGSI
+858 STFTMNGGSI

-880 LTASNDAKARFTMN
+880 LTASNNAAKARFTMN
-894 GGTLSNNESHSYTSD
+894 GGTLSNNESRSYTPY

-934 CAYGGAGGG
+934 CAHGGAGGG

-951 TKEHGTAFTMYSG
+951 REEHGTAFTMNGG

-978 GGIYSCSNRV
+978 GGIYSCSNHV

-1009 GNTQIY
+1009 GNTEIY
-1015 TTLHIQNALITGNTA
+1015 TTLHIENALITGNTA

-1047 MQNGAVIYGNTAA
+1047 MQDGAVIYGNTAA

-1094 WFSDGFLYAPP
+1094 WFSDGFLYAPA
-1105 GNLGTSGQGT
+1105 GNRGTSGQGT
-1115 RYNAVEYAKRVTGVQ
+1115 RYNTVEYAKRVTGVQ

-1142 SDGVSIPAVGSLII
+1142 SDGVSIPATGSLII

-1182 SNSISVKKV
+1182 SYSISVKKA

-1214 GDVVSTAE
+1214 GDIVSTAE
-1222 LTSENGWQYT
+1222 LTGENGWQHT

-1239 PNHYTV
+1239 PDHYTV

-1327 YIFEDLPESSYS
+1327 YIFEDLPEGTYS

-1358 GFIITNTYERPLD
+1358 GFIITNTYERPLY
-1371 PEPIEPIPPVDPPQ
+1371 PEPIEPIDPIPPVDPPQ

-1393 VPETTGNEPSPPSTE
+1393 VPGTTGNEPNPPSTE
-1408 ETTSVPPTEPTEE
+1408 ETTSVPPTEPTEESTDE

-1470 VGLLVF
+1470 AGLLVF
-1476 GFYKRSKENID
+1476 GLYKRSKENID

>member
-1 MEAGCTIF
+1 
-9 LRWYTPPCGTRF
+9 
-21 AAHEHNDNAKERN
+21 
-34 TAMKK
+34 MKK

-60 AMAATNDDFVEDWE
+60 AMAATNDDFVEDRE
-74 GAADFTDDSYSS
+74 DIADYTDDSYSSGYSS

-102 VDDTAAEVVAEEDA
+102 VDDTAAEVIAEEDA
-116 NDSSDTEIDKAAD
+116 NDSSDTEIDRAAD

-138 EVQVSDAAKDRN
+138 EVQDTDAAEDRN
-150 DLENPDEETESDT
+150 DREDSDEETRSGT
-163 QNPWEAGPSDAET
+163 NPGETGPSDAET

-206 YDDNA
+206 YDDDA
-211 LEEEMDDDIALLA
+211 SEEEMDDDIALLA

-233 YAYTDVSGTKYTV
+233 YAYTDVSSGTEYMV
-246 DLYTDHTAT
+246 DLYTDYTAK
-255 IWELTTSSGE
+255 IRRLTSSSGG
-265 AECILPSTIYYTG
+265 AECILPSTIYYT
-278 DDGVQEPAPYT
+278 DDDDVPEPTPYT
-289 VTELSLSYYSGVTSD
+289 VTELRFSPYGNSVTSV

-309 SLVLPDTLTDIR
+309 ALVLPDTLTDIGG
-321 RSLSGFKNVTEITIP
+321 SLSGFKNVTEITIP
-336 GSVKVFNATLQN
+336 GSVKVFNATLQY
-348 MMELKT
+348 MKQLRT
-354 LTFDEGVEEI
+354 LTFEEGVEEI

-371 GCTKLETIHLPSSLQ
+371 GCKNLTTIHLPSSLQ

-406 EGIAITEGSTFSKCT
+406 EGIAITEGSTFSECT
-421 SLKSIEL
+421 SLKSITL

-435 PRSMFAGC
+435 PSYMFAGC

-457 IGNGAFGSVT
+457 IGNSAFKS
-467 DWNGHETADTALT
+467 DTALT

-500 ALTTVDLHNVTT
+500 ALKTVDLHSVTT
-512 MEYGAFQGCK
+512 MEYGAFQGCDA
-522 ELSGEIDLSKLEVIP
+522 LSGEIDLSNLEEIP
-537 GNAFCYDSKIT
+537 GHAFCYDPNIT

-553 PTLKSIGDWAF
+553 PTLRSIGDWAF
-564 IWAGISTISLPE
+564 IWADISTISLPE
-576 TLNSIGEYTFFLA
+576 TLNSIGTYTFYKA

-595 ALPDSLTKLGANAFN
+595 ALPDSLTQLGASAFS
-610 GCEEIEAIQIGSG
+610 GCEEVNAIQIGSG
-623 LTDIPSNAFD
+623 LKDIPANAFA
-633 GCRKL
+633 GCTNLK
-638 TTITVNNRQED
+638 TITVNNRRED
-649 VKIPKIDRV
+649 VTIPKIDGV
-658 TVTYTIPSLTA
+658 TVTYTIPSLEAT
-669 DDDKVSTATDALSL
+669 DDKVSNAEGALSL
-683 QDAVKQ
+683 QQAVDQ
-689 AATNGTPVTIE
+689 ANGPVTIE
-700 KDIRLD
+700 IEKNICLNA
-706 EPVTITA
+706 PVTIA
-713 EQKVEI
+713 AGQRVEI
-719 TATENHNIFGNKDQN
+719 TANANENYNLFGNKDEKPT
-734 LANLFVVEA
+734 NLFVVEE

-763 ILVNHGKTTIN
+763 ILVNHGKTTID

-784 EGNNIGVIEDKGSS
+784 EGDSMGVIEDNGSS
-798 AKLILE
+798 AELILE

-812 IRGAHSASIRVTEGA
+812 IRGALSASIRVTEGA
-827 SFTMNGGTIRD
+827 SFTMNGGTIQD

-858 STFTMNEGSI
+858 STFTMNRGSI

-880 LTASNDAKARFTMN
+880 LTASSNAAKARFTMN
-894 GGTLSNNESHSYTSD
+894 GGTLSNNESHLYTPN

-934 CAYGGAGGG
+934 CAHGGAGGG

-951 TKEHGTAFTMYSG
+951 TEEHGTAFTMNGG

-978 GGIYSCSNRV
+978 GGIYSCSNYV

-1009 GNTQIY
+1009 GNTEIY
-1015 TTLHIQNALITGNTA
+1015 TTLHIENALITGNTA

-1047 MQNGAVIYGNTAA
+1047 MQDGAVIYGNTAA

-1105 GNLGTSGQGT
+1105 GNRGTSGQGT
-1115 RYNAVEYAKRVTGVQ
+1115 RYNTVEYAKRVTGVQ

-1142 SDGVSIPAVGSLII
+1142 SDGVSIPATGSLII

-1182 SNSISVKKV
+1182 SYSISVKKA

-1214 GDVVSTAE
+1214 GDIVSTAE
-1222 LTSENGWQYT
+1222 LTGENGWQHT

-1239 PNHYTV
+1239 PDHYTV

-1327 YIFEDLPESSYS
+1327 YIFEDLPEGTYS

-1358 GFIITNTYERPLD
+1358 GFIITNTYERPLY
-1371 PEPIEPIPPVDPPQ
+1371 PEPIEPIDPIPPVDPPQ

-1393 VPETTGNEPSPPSTE
+1393 VPGTTGNEPNPPSTE

-1433 ESPIKETQETP
+1433 ESPIKETQETS

-1470 VGLLVF
+1470 AGLLVF

>member
-1 MEAGCTIF
+1 
-9 LRWYTPPCGTRF
+9 
-21 AAHEHNDNAKERN
+21 
-34 TAMKK
+34 MKK

-60 AMAATNDDFVEDWE
+60 AMAATNDDFVEDRE
-74 GAADFTDDSYSS
+74 DIADFTDDSYSSGYSS

-102 VDDTAAEVVAEEDA
+102 VDNTAAEVIAEEDA
-116 NDSSDTEIDKAAD
+116 NDSSDTEIDRAAD

-138 EVQVSDAAKDRN
+138 EVQDTDAAEDRN
-150 DLENPDEETESDT
+150 DREDSDEETKSGT
-163 QNPWEAGPSDAET
+163 QNPEEAGPSDAET

-206 YDDNA
+206 YDDDA
-211 LEEEMDDDIALLA
+211 SEEEMDDDIALLA
-224 AGKTMAHEN
+224 AGKTMAHED
-233 YAYTDVSGTKYTV
+233 YAYTDVSSGTEYMV
-246 DLYTDHTAT
+246 DLYTDHTAK
-255 IWELTTSSGE
+255 IWKLTTSSGE
-265 AECILPSTIYYTG
+265 AECILPSTIYYT
-278 DDGVQEPAPYT
+278 DADGVPEPTPYT
-289 VTELSLSYYSGVTSD
+289 VTELRLSYWSGVTSD

-309 SLVLPDTLTDIR
+309 ALVLPDTLTDIGG
-321 RSLSGFKNVTEITIP
+321 SLSGFKNVTEITIP

-348 MMELKT
+348 MKELKT
-354 LTFDEGVEEI
+354 LTFEEGVEEI

-371 GCTKLETIHLPSSLQ
+371 GCKSLTTIHLPSSLQ

-406 EGIAITEGSTFSKCT
+406 EGIAITEGSTFSECT
-421 SLKSIEL
+421 SLESIEL

-435 PRSMFAGC
+435 PSSMFAGC

-457 IGNGAFGSVT
+457 IGNSAFKS
-467 DWNGHETADTALT
+467 DTALT

-500 ALTTVDLHNVTT
+500 ALETVDLHSVTT
-512 MEYGAFQGCK
+512 MGYGAFQGCDA
-522 ELSGEIDLSKLEVIP
+522 LSGEIDLSNLEVIP
-537 GNAFCYDSKIT
+537 GHAFCYDPNIT

-553 PTLKSIGDWAF
+553 PTLRSIGDWAF
-564 IWAGISTISLPE
+564 IWADISTISLPE
-576 TLNSIGEYTFFLA
+576 TLNSIGTYTFYKA

-595 ALPDSLTKLGANAFN
+595 ALPDSLTQLGASAFS
-610 GCEEIEAIQIGSG
+610 GCEEVNAIQIGSG
-623 LTDIPSNAFD
+623 LKDIPANAFA
-633 GCRKL
+633 GCTNLK
-638 TTITVNNRQED
+638 TITVNNRRED
-649 VKIPKIDRV
+649 VTIPKIDGV

-669 DDDKVSTATDALSL
+669 DNDKVSNAEGALSL
-683 QDAVKQ
+683 QEAVDQ
-689 AATNGTPVTIE
+689 ANGTPVTIE

-706 EPVTITA
+706 EPVRIA
-713 EQKVEI
+713 AGQRVEI
-719 TATENHNIFGNKDQN
+719 TANANENYNLFGNKDEKPT
-734 LANLFVVEA
+734 NLFVVEE

-763 ILVNHGKTTIN
+763 ILVNHGKTTID

-784 EGNNIGVIEDKGSS
+784 EGDSMGVIEDNGSS
-798 AKLILE
+798 AELILE
-804 NGTIQNHK
+804 NGTIQ
-812 IRGAHSASIRVTEGA
+812 
-827 SFTMNGGTIRD
+827 D

-858 STFTMNEGSI
+858 STFTMNGGSI

-880 LTASNDAKARFTMN
+880 LTASSNAAKARFTMN
-894 GGTLSNNESHSYTSD
+894 SGTLSNNESRSYTPK

-951 TKEHGTAFTMYSG
+951 TEEHGTAFTMNGG

-978 GGIYSCSNRV
+978 GGIYSCSNYV

-1009 GNTQIY
+1009 GNTDIY
-1015 TTLHIQNALITGNTA
+1015 TTLHIENALITGNTA

-1047 MQNGAVIYGNTAA
+1047 MQDGAVIYGNTAA

-1094 WFSDGFLYAPP
+1094 WFSDGFLYAPA
-1105 GNLGTSGQGT
+1105 GNRGTSGQGT
-1115 RYNAVEYAKRVTGVQ
+1115 RYNTVEYAKRVTGVQ

-1142 SDGVSIPAVGSLII
+1142 SDGVSIPATGSLII

-1182 SNSISVKKV
+1182 SYSISVKKA

-1214 GDVVSTAE
+1214 GDIVSTAE
-1222 LTSENGWQYT
+1222 LTGENGWQHT

-1239 PNHYTV
+1239 PDHYTV

-1327 YIFEDLPESSYS
+1327 YIFEDLPEGTYS

-1358 GFIITNTYERPLD
+1358 GFIITNTYERPLY
-1371 PEPIEPIPPVDPPQ
+1371 PEPIEPIDPIPPVDPPQ

-1393 VPETTGNEPSPPSTE
+1393 VPGTTGNEPNPPSTE

-1421 STEER
+1421 STDESTEER
-1426 SAESDPE
+1426 SAESNPE

-1444 SVSAKPP
+1444 SVSANPP

-1470 VGLLVF
+1470 AGLLVF

>member
-1 MEAGCTIF
+1 
-9 LRWYTPPCGTRF
+9 
-21 AAHEHNDNAKERN
+21 
-34 TAMKK
+34 MKK

-60 AMAATNDDFVEDWE
+60 AMAATNDDFVEDRE
-74 GAADFTDDSYSS
+74 DIADYTDDSYSSGYSS

-102 VDDTAAEVVAEEDA
+102 VDDTAAEVIAEEDA
-116 NDSSDTEIDKAAD
+116 NDSSDTEIDRAAD

-138 EVQVSDAAKDRN
+138 EVQNTDAAEDRN
-150 DLENPDEETESDT
+150 DREDSDEETKSGT
-163 QNPWEAGPSDAET
+163 NPGETGPSDAET

-206 YDDNA
+206 YDDDA
-211 LEEEMDDDIALLA
+211 SEEEMDDDIALLA
-224 AGKTMAHEN
+224 AGKTMAHED
-233 YAYTDVSGTKYTV
+233 YAYTDVSSGTEYMV
-246 DLYTDHTAT
+246 DLYTDHTAK
-255 IWELTTSSGE
+255 IWKLITSSGG
-265 AECILPSTIYYTG
+265 AECILPSTIYYT
-278 DDGVQEPAPYT
+278 DDDDVPEPTPYT
-289 VTELSLSYYSGVTSD
+289 VTELRFSPYGNSVTSV

-309 SLVLPDTLTDIR
+309 ALVLPDTLTDIGG
-321 RSLSGFKNVTEITIP
+321 SLSGFKNVTEITIP
-336 GSVKVFNATLQN
+336 GSVKVFNATLQY
-348 MMELKT
+348 MKQLRT
-354 LTFDEGVEEI
+354 LTFEEGVEEI

-371 GCTKLETIHLPSSLQ
+371 GCKNLTTIHLPSSLQ

-406 EGIAITEGSTFSKCT
+406 EGIAITEGSTFSECT

-435 PRSMFAGC
+435 PSYMFAGC

-457 IGNGAFGSVT
+457 IGNSAFKS
-467 DWNGHETADTALT
+467 DTALT

-500 ALTTVDLHNVTT
+500 ALKTVDLHSVTT
-512 MEYGAFQGCK
+512 MEYGAFQGCDA
-522 ELSGEIDLSKLEVIP
+522 LSGEIDLSNLEEIP
-537 GNAFCYDSKIT
+537 GNAFCYDPNIT

-553 PTLKSIGDWAF
+553 PTLRSIGDWAF
-564 IWAGISTISLPE
+564 IWADISTISLPE
-576 TLNSIGEYTFFLA
+576 TLKSIGTYTFYKA

-595 ALPDSLTKLGANAFN
+595 ALPDSLTQLGASAFS
-610 GCEEIEAIQIGSG
+610 GCEKVEAIQIGSG
-623 LTDIPSNAFD
+623 LTDIPKDAFD
-633 GCRKL
+633 GCTNLK
-638 TTITVNNRQED
+638 TITVNNRRED
-649 VKIPKIDRV
+649 VTIPKIDGV

-669 DDDKVSTATDALSL
+669 DNDKVSNAEGALSL
-683 QDAVKQ
+683 QQAVDQ
-689 AATNGTPVTIE
+689 ANGPVTIEIE

-706 EPVTITA
+706 EPVRIA
-713 EQKVEI
+713 AGQRVEI
-719 TATENHNIFGNKDQN
+719 TANENCNIFGNKDEN
-734 LANLFVVEA
+734 LANLFVVEE

-763 ILVNHGKTTIN
+763 ILVNHGKTTID

-784 EGNNIGVIEDKGSS
+784 EGDSMGVIEDNGSS
-798 AKLILE
+798 AELILE

-812 IRGAHSASIRVTEGA
+812 IRGALSASIRVTEGA
-827 SFTMNGGTIRD
+827 SFTMNGGTIQD
-838 NIANTSSS
+838 NIANTPSS

-880 LTASNDAKARFTMN
+880 LTASSNAAKARFTMN
-894 GGTLSNNESHSYTSD
+894 GGTLSNNESHSYTPY

-916 FVKYSAEFVLNN
+916 FVKYSAEFVLNE

-951 TKEHGTAFTMYSG
+951 TEEHGTAFTMNGG

-978 GGIYSCSNRV
+978 GGIYSCSNYV

-1009 GNTQIY
+1009 GNTEIY
-1015 TTLHIQNALITGNTA
+1015 TTLHIENALITGNTA

-1047 MQNGAVIYGNTAA
+1047 MQDGAVIYGNTAA

-1094 WFSDGFLYAPP
+1094 WFSDGFLYAPA
-1105 GNLGTSGQGT
+1105 GNRGTSGQGT
-1115 RYNAVEYAKRVTGVQ
+1115 RYNTVEYAKRVTGVQ

-1142 SDGVSIPAVGSLII
+1142 SDGVSIPATGSLII

-1182 SNSISVKKV
+1182 SYSISVKKA

-1214 GDVVSTAE
+1214 GDIVSTAE
-1222 LTSENGWQYT
+1222 LTGENGWQHT

-1239 PNHYTV
+1239 PDHYTV

-1327 YIFEDLPESSYS
+1327 YIFEDLPEGTYS

-1358 GFIITNTYERPLD
+1358 GFIITNTYERPLY
-1371 PEPIEPIPPVDPPQ
+1371 PEPIEPIDPIPPVDPPQ

-1393 VPETTGNEPSPPSTE
+1393 VPGTTGNEPNPPSTE
-1408 ETTSVPPTEPTEE
+1408 ETTSVPPTEPTEESTDE

-1433 ESPIKETQETP
+1433 ESPIKETQETS

-1470 VGLLVF
+1470 AGLLVF